1 MADGNI
7 GSLWLSLGIRDAVSK
22 ELNRIA
28 DGMTGVDAKTKKAQE
43 SLRKL
48 AEENPAG
55 KNVAFLDKLK
65 KAVGDSTKE
74 AKELQAVFE
83 AIRNIRGGFGTLT
96 GGFGKKELLE
106 YEFIL
111 RKIHSSLG
119 KISFGGLSGTGEGIY
134 AKIEAV
140 KSAMNGL
147 RKINA
152 EINRLHETAPRLSPK
167 EKAEYHQTLSPLFD
181 IRSAGENYLR
191 SGVLSKA
198 YAWANSL
205 DEQISKISSS
215 YEKFLS
221 SEKGVVESL
230 KKEEEQS
237 KKTTDAT
244 NEQTNALKKQEEQLK
259 ATSAAQRE
267 KSAAESKAAV
277 APKGHPF
284 VADKGLEKMLNNATR
299 TTEKV
304 EEQKKS
310 LSGLSEAASKAS
322 RDVNE
327 VLNKIVGG
335 NAAGMSLDELAKK
348 TARYSQELL
357 ELEAKLKHL
366 KSNAEANPGK
376 KGPDYSEVKSLEAKI
391 KNAQIY
397 LDLIQQIRLKKD
409 DLNATGAKQPNV
421 NTKELERGKA
431 LLDEFYGTLR
441 KIVSENGVDGLMVLG
456 NMPKALSG
464 TMREIRSLLSSFSKE
479 NPLSVFANGADRA
492 WTAISNLETKMRDL
506 QRLMEEGKKMGYKTD
521 MLPENFYELKRRLQ
535 ELYRL
540 FGDNSHRLTD
550 KAYMD
555 NLFSDVAKTMRIAA
569 NAEHEYGKEK
579 GKTIAANKEAEA
591 AENRNVAIVEAAVQ
605 RRIKARQREAQ
616 KAAEAE
622 KEANRYAAESVNRA
636 IAAKRE
642 QRRQEERDNKQ
653 RLSEIKAAE
662 ARYDSLGNKVR
673 ALRREFSRGV
683 ALGADVSKTEAEI
696 RRLIGIMRY
705 LMTLKDRLASGDFN
719 ALGRLGRT
727 GSGHDTTLAGRVLQ
741 DQRAINAAQEKTN
754 REKEKSIERAAAEEY
769 NRQKRQKDA
778 AKKAQDEELKNM
790 SDYIKRYMTL
800 VEEKRKVAEKAG
812 ISPFFKNDNGLK
824 NIKAEIDTLLE
835 RLGRVR
841 EDITLYQHAIGTG
854 TKEGISFG
862 QQGLKEANTEAEKLM
877 RSITNLQ
884 NVYDTLRV
892 SQVNVKDLI
901 GQTLQKQRQDD
912 IQRRMSDYYSKLEK
926 DSAQAAAKADRE
938 KTAAEKQRQ
947 NELRNTERRYDSLG
961 NKVRQLRAEYS
972 RGISLGSDTS
982 KAEAEINR
990 LITIM
995 RLLRTIQDKLYSS
1008 DKWKDNLGVLG
1019 SVGSGHDTTLASRA
1033 LQDQRAINAA
1043 QEKTNR
1049 EKEKSLDLERA
1060 HQQEVAKTAD
1070 KVRGDLAA
1078 AFAGANA
1085 ESGNMRSI
1093 LGDVKSL
1100 LLQGGIVYGAK
1111 QFFDS
1116 VVKTGGEIAQQ
1127 HIALRSIL
1135 GDAKKA
1141 DELFEQTQQ
1150 LALRSPFKFG
1160 ELNRDVKQLAAF
1172 GVEADDLY
1180 DTAKRLADIAS
1191 GLGVS
1196 FERLGL
1202 AYGQVKARSWL
1213 DGKELRQF
1221 AYAGLPLLARITE
1234 LYNSEGKNNRNDY
1247 TERDVKEM
1255 ISKRQVSF
1263 EDVQKVLWKMT
1274 DEGGQFYNMQLVLS
1288 ETLLGRWN
1296 KLIDAW
1302 EIMLSKFADGKNVVG
1317 GVFMFFIDRATDL
1330 VLAMDKLT
1338 PAMLSFMSVFA
1349 LKKLTGFASLNPLE
1363 KNLGD
1368 KTTLQ
1373 LRSYAIE
1380 QQQLVLEGKI
1390 TQQIATQNVQKRAY
1404 MLADVTSRS
1413 AAMNRLALEGKMS
1426 VVQMQKAVKEGLVSK
1441 ELIRQLAIMGQIT
1454 ARQEQIILNG
1464 GRTAAVMNMAGTK
1477 LKSVFN
1483 LIGGWWG
1490 LAIGGIV
1497 QIASSIYGELSAIEE
1512 KTKSLQDPNSDW
1524 MKGYYDVLDA
1534 KKASNDAELRKQIEQ
1549 MKKVLESS
1557 NAYTKTIDEQIKKAK
1572 DLNEQ
1577 YEILRKGVE
1586 GAKNMA
1592 SGDAEV
1598 IANAIGAT
1606 GGWTGAGNPFNDSLE
1621 KNLQD
1626 MKESS
1631 DAYQRQLSALDSR
1644 TRAKMESVANSLL
1657 KPADASKTL
1666 EEKIRILSE
1675 EGGRKWGT
1683 FQARM
1688 TKWNKSIA
1696 FSIHSI
1702 GKKAGDVTS
1711 DINQIA
1717 EDDVPRII
1725 KSMQKDFGLYGKD
1738 FKRWCKENPARFKN
1752 MLLQIMSE
1760 ADWLVPQIRKKLE
1773 ELTDFKFDLGKK
1785 PNQVTGKTSMQQRVY
1800 ENLGLDQ
1807 RKYNLVSSF
1816 IEEGSWYKTKNN
1828 AQTALQDLFN
1838 EVRSR
1843 ERGGATKAEIA
1854 KARKDYNDMW
1864 NAVAQGLGYR
1874 FIPDDKKSN
1883 KDPKNKV
1890 DNEDK
1895 ELKAWE
1901 ERLNAFKSARQ
1912 MYQKYK
1918 GLPNWGAKKA
1928 DDMVRGL
1935 FPEVGDL
1942 SFDKYLE
1949 SLEKLEG
1956 ALKPTT
1962 TERKKAITA
1971 LHREKSEWKY
1981 SEMLKPEADRLAADF
1996 AEILERG
2003 IRQADLHKAL
2013 MEKTGDEDFAS
2024 LAFRDGMMWDDQ
2036 TRGMAQMFEEMTGRK
2051 IDGLLDATDAT
2062 AKKALEDNTDA
2073 YNLWKKIT
2081 DLVRNNYTGYLEKA
2095 ADAIKETAT
2104 WEEKLLA
2111 VDAKWAEP
2119 IKQADRRGDTS
2130 TAERFRQ
2137 MRDKEKGQVMDAQ
2150 FKQSQD
2156 YLNFFGAITEM
2167 GEVKAREVAADIRQH
2182 LNTALRDGSID
2193 AREYAKQIQQ
2203 IDEQL
2208 RKLSERRKGFFNG
2221 GITGIAERKTEEGN
2235 AKISMGA
2242 TSVAAGEE
2250 KIREGRIKGD
2260 IALVAEGLKL
2270 KMTGEDL
2277 IRTGKGM
2284 VKEGMTLKKRFE
2296 NIGSALSE
2304 IANIANGISD
2314 AFGQFKDMADALG
2327 IDTESDG
2334 WQDAQAVMS
2343 SLTSITGGVSKT
2355 FNAVKS
2361 GDIGGAVSGVASII
2375 TGPIT
2380 AFAKAHDAKKER
2392 QIKLAERE
2400 LKALENMQ
2408 TTIKNAIEDSLGGIY
2423 NYRMDAKTTEK
2434 MNKIASSYE
2443 MGEKSIA
2450 MRIFGFN
2457 PSEYSKDTYE
2467 AAQKS
2472 LADPTNA
2479 YQAELTGLMAQRD
2492 QLQRQRANE
2501 DAKKKTDKDKLADY
2515 DQQIEEMER
2524 SIKNAAKNFLKDLYG
2539 VDMKSWASQLTDAV
2553 VSAWEK
2559 GEDAIDAY
2567 KKKAKEMVKDL
2578 TKNIISQKIMEQALQ
2593 KPLDFLTQQIA
2604 EKGRL
2609 DEYDVTQLASDLY
2622 SAGENSVAN
2631 ITAVLEELKRRG
2643 WDFSESGSSSTTNTI
2658 KGVTEET
2665 ADLLA
2670 AYLNAIR
2677 LDVSVNRENIKAIA
2691 TNVSLLPA
2699 MSEIQKSQLAAM
2711 NQLVTLAQVRND
2723 RIDEIV
2729 TWTRKVSNGSSK
2741 IYVK

>member
-7 GSLWLSLGIRDAVSK
+7 GSLWLSLGIRDEMSKAIEKITKGMRGVDEATQKAKREGESLVKALEGINGNNFARVFREANAYIAKNSKEISGIAKILKNLGDSNAFTGTLLKAKGLEETAAALRKANAELAVLAKTEGKEADVSQWRTKISNALDYIKLLQDIIGQEKKLDNTKALNPNVDTKSLDNAKKSLEGLRAEMTRLLQSGGVDDSNVLGSFKKLLDVAKKDVQDIGATFKKDNPLSLFSGGAAKVETDLARVTEKLARLRDLIAEGTRKGFMTDMLGGSITELDKIMARLNAAKLNPTMLTDASQMRNLISDVLVEMTKATVAESAYRRERGKTVEVERAVNQEISNEHKAAQQERKRDLQALSDYTKRYMELQEAKRKADEKAAKDAKDKARRQSEAEQRRIASDTAKMSRLYASMGLGIGKGERVGMRGLELGVNTAALDKALGEAAKFKKTIENTVVSMMGKGDRPAYEWYAAQVNRLKENLTNATAAQK
-22 ELNRIA
+22 ELNA
-28 DGMTGVDAKTKKAQE
+28 AQEKANKKA
-43 SLRKL
+43 
-48 AEENPAG
+48 
-55 KNVAFLDKLK
+55 
-65 KAVGDSTKE
+65 
-74 AKELQAVFE
+74 
-83 AIRNIRGGFGTLT
+83 
-96 GGFGKKELLE
+96 
-106 YEFIL
+106 
-111 RKIHSSLG
+111 
-119 KISFGGLSGTGEGIY
+119 
-134 AKIEAV
+134 
-140 KSAMNGL
+140 
-147 RKINA
+147 
-152 EINRLHETAPRLSPK
+152 EI
-167 EKAEYHQTLSPLFD
+167 
-181 IRSAGENYLR
+181 
-191 SGVLSKA
+191 
-198 YAWANSL
+198 
-205 DEQISKISSS
+205 
-215 YEKFLS
+215 
-221 SEKGVVESL
+221 
-230 KKEEEQS
+230 
-237 KKTTDAT
+237 
-244 NEQTNALKKQEEQLK
+244 
-259 ATSAAQRE
+259 
-267 KSAAESKAAV
+267 
-277 APKGHPF
+277 
-284 VADKGLEKMLNNATR
+284 
-299 TTEKV
+299 
-304 EEQKKS
+304 
-310 LSGLSEAASKAS
+310 
-322 RDVNE
+322 
-327 VLNKIVGG
+327 
-335 NAAGMSLDELAKK
+335 
-348 TARYSQELL
+348 
-357 ELEAKLKHL
+357 
-366 KSNAEANPGK
+366 
-376 KGPDYSEVKSLEAKI
+376 
-391 KNAQIY
+391 
-397 LDLIQQIRLKKD
+397 
-409 DLNATGAKQPNV
+409 
-421 NTKELERGKA
+421 
-431 LLDEFYGTLR
+431 
-441 KIVSENGVDGLMVLG
+441 
-456 NMPKALSG
+456 
-464 TMREIRSLLSSFSKE
+464 
-479 NPLSVFANGADRA
+479 
-492 WTAISNLETKMRDL
+492 
-506 QRLMEEGKKMGYKTD
+506 
-521 MLPENFYELKRRLQ
+521 
-535 ELYRL
+535 
-540 FGDNSHRLTD
+540 
-550 KAYMD
+550 
-555 NLFSDVAKTMRIAA
+555 
-569 NAEHEYGKEK
+569 
-579 GKTIAANKEAEA
+579 
-591 AENRNVAIVEAAVQ
+591 
-605 RRIKARQREAQ
+605 
-616 KAAEAE
+616 
-622 KEANRYAAESVNRA
+622 
-636 IAAKRE
+636 
-642 QRRQEERDNKQ
+642 DNKQ

-683 ALGADVSKTEAEI
+683 TLGADVSKTEAEI

-719 ALGRLGRT
+719 ALGRLGNT

-754 REKEKSIERAAAEEY
+754 REKEKSIE
-769 NRQKRQKDA
+769 
-778 AKKAQDEELKNM
+778 
-790 SDYIKRYMTL
+790 
-800 VEEKRKVAEKAG
+800 
-812 ISPFFKNDNGLK
+812 
-824 NIKAEIDTLLE
+824 
-835 RLGRVR
+835 
-841 EDITLYQHAIGTG
+841 
-854 TKEGISFG
+854 
-862 QQGLKEANTEAEKLM
+862 
-877 RSITNLQ
+877 
-884 NVYDTLRV
+884 
-892 SQVNVKDLI
+892 
-901 GQTLQKQRQDD
+901 
-912 IQRRMSDYYSKLEK
+912 
-926 DSAQAAAKADRE
+926 
-938 KTAAEKQRQ
+938 
-947 NELRNTERRYDSLG
+947 
-961 NKVRQLRAEYS
+961 
-972 RGISLGSDTS
+972 
-982 KAEAEINR
+982 
-990 LITIM
+990 
-995 RLLRTIQDKLYSS
+995 
-1008 DKWKDNLGVLG
+1008 
-1019 SVGSGHDTTLASRA
+1019 
-1033 LQDQRAINAA
+1033 
-1043 QEKTNR
+1043 
-1049 EKEKSLDLERA
+1049 LERA
-1060 HQQEVAKTAD
+1060 HQQEVARTAA

-1085 ESGNMRSI
+1085 EAGNMRGV
-1093 LGDVKSL
+1093 LDDVKSL

-1135 GDAKKA
+1135 GDAAKA

-1180 DTAKRLADIAS
+1180 NTAKRLADIAS

-1234 LYNSEGKNNRNDY
+1234 LYNSEGKNNRKDY

-1338 PAMLSFMSVFA
+1338 PAMLTFMSVFA

-1368 KTTLQ
+1368 KTRLQ

-1404 MLADVTSRS
+1404 MLADASSRS
-1413 AAMNRLALEGKMS
+1413 AAMSRLALEGKMS
-1426 VVQMQKAVKEGLVSK
+1426 VIQMQKAVKEGLVSK
-1441 ELIRQLAIMGQIT
+1441 ELVRQLAIMGQIT

-1477 LKSVFN
+1477 LKSGFSSVFN

-1598 IANAIGAT
+1598 IANALGAT

-1688 TKWNKSIA
+1688 IKWNKSIG
-1696 FSIHSI
+1696 FSIYRI
-1702 GKKAGDVTS
+1702 GKRAGDVTS

-1773 ELTDFKFDLGKK
+1773 ELTDFKFDSGKK

-1807 RKYNLVSSF
+1807 RKYDLVSSF

-1828 AQTALQDLFN
+1828 ARTALQDLAN

-1854 KARKDYNDMW
+1854 KARKDYNDMR
-1864 NAVAQGLGYR
+1864 NAVAQGFGYR
-1874 FIPDDKKSN
+1874 FIPEDKKSN
-1883 KDPKNKV
+1883 KVPKGKG
-1890 DNEDK
+1890 DKEDK

-1949 SLEKLEG
+1949 SLEKLEK

-1971 LHREKSEWKY
+1971 LHRERSEWKY

-2013 MEKTGDEDFAS
+2013 MEKTGDENFAS

-2104 WEEKLLA
+2104 WEEKLIA
-2111 VDAKWAEP
+2111 VDAKWDER

-2167 GEVKAREVAADIRQH
+2167 GEMKAREVASEIRQY

-2221 GITGIAERKTEEGN
+2221 GIVGIAERKTEEGN

-2242 TSVAAGEE
+2242 TSVAAGDE

-2260 IALVAEGLKL
+2260 IGLVAEGLKL

-2277 IRTGKGM
+2277 IRTGKKL
-2284 VKEGMTLKKRFE
+2284 VEEGMTLKKRFE
-2296 NIGSALSE
+2296 NIGSALGE
-2304 IANIANGISD
+2304 IANIANGIND
-2314 AFGQFKDMADALG
+2314 AFNQVKDMADALG

-2334 WQDAQAVMS
+2334 WQDAQAAMS
-2343 SLTSITGGVSKT
+2343 SLTSITGGISKT

-2423 NYRMDAKTTEK
+2423 NYRMDAKTTAK
-2434 MNKIASSYE
+2434 MNKIVSSYE
-2443 MGEKSIA
+2443 NGEKSNI
-2450 MRIFGFN
+2450 MRIAGIN
-2457 PSEYSKDTYE
+2457 PSAYSKETYE

-2524 SIKNAAKNFLKDLYG
+2524 SIKNAAKNFLKELYG

-2593 KPLDFLTQQIA
+2593 KPLDFLTQQI
-2604 EKGRL
+2604 EKKGRL

>member
-7 GSLWLSLGIRDAVSK
+7 GSLWLSLGIRDEMSKAIEKITKGMRGVDEATQKAKREGESLVKALEGINGNNFARVFREANAYIAKNSK
-22 ELNRIA
+22 EISGIA
-28 DGMTGVDAKTKKAQE
+28 KI
-43 SLRKL
+43 L
-48 AEENPAG
+48 
-55 KNVAFLDKLK
+55 KNL
-65 KAVGDSTKE
+65 GDSNAFT
-74 AKELQAVFE
+74 
-83 AIRNIRGGFGTLT
+83 GTL
-96 GGFGKKELLE
+96 
-106 YEFIL
+106 
-111 RKIHSSLG
+111 
-119 KISFGGLSGTGEGIY
+119 
-134 AKIEAV
+134 
-140 KSAMNGL
+140 
-147 RKINA
+147 
-152 EINRLHETAPRLSPK
+152 
-167 EKAEYHQTLSPLFD
+167 
-181 IRSAGENYLR
+181 
-191 SGVLSKA
+191 
-198 YAWANSL
+198 
-205 DEQISKISSS
+205 
-215 YEKFLS
+215 
-221 SEKGVVESL
+221 
-230 KKEEEQS
+230 
-237 KKTTDAT
+237 
-244 NEQTNALKKQEEQLK
+244 LK
-259 ATSAAQRE
+259 A
-267 KSAAESKAAV
+267 
-277 APKGHPF
+277 
-284 VADKGLEKMLNNATR
+284 KGLEETAAALRMANAELAVLAKTEGKEADVSQWRTKISNALDYIKLLQDIIGQEKKLDNTKALNPNVDTKSLDNA
-299 TTEKV
+299 
-304 EEQKKS
+304 KKS
-310 LSGLSEAASKAS
+310 LEGFRAEMTRLLQSGGVDDSNVLGSFKKLLDVAKKDVQDIVATFKKDNPLSLFSGGAAKVETDLARVTEKLARLRDLMAEGTRKGFMTDMLGGSITELDKIMARLNAAKLNPTMLTDASQMRNLISDVLVEMTKATVAESAYRRERGKTVEVERAVNQEISNEHKAAQQERERDLQALSDYTKRYMELQEAKRKADERAAKDAKDKARRQSEAEQRRIASDTAKMSRLYASMGLGIGKGERVGMRGLELGVNTAALDKALSEAAKFKKTIENTVVSMMGKGDRPAYEWYAAQ
-322 RDVNE
+322 VNRLKE
-327 VLNKIVGG
+327 NLTNATAAQKEL
-335 NAAGMSLDELAKK
+335 NAA
-348 TARYSQELL
+348 QE
-357 ELEAKLKHL
+357 K
-366 KSNAEANPGK
+366 ANRK
-376 KGPDYSEVKSLEAKI
+376 AAS
-391 KNAQIY
+391 
-397 LDLIQQIRLKKD
+397 D
-409 DLNATGAKQPNV
+409 DA
-421 NTKELERGKA
+421 
-431 LLDEFYGTLR
+431 
-441 KIVSENGVDGLMVLG
+441 
-456 NMPKALSG
+456 
-464 TMREIRSLLSSFSKE
+464 
-479 NPLSVFANGADRA
+479 
-492 WTAISNLETKMRDL
+492 
-506 QRLMEEGKKMGYKTD
+506 
-521 MLPENFYELKRRLQ
+521 KRR
-535 ELYRL
+535 
-540 FGDNSHRLTD
+540 
-550 KAYMD
+550 
-555 NLFSDVAKTMRIAA
+555 
-569 NAEHEYGKEK
+569 AEEK
-579 GKTIAANKEAEA
+579 RKEAEA
-591 AENRNVAIVEAAVQ
+591 A
-605 RRIKARQREAQ
+605 RELAQ
-616 KAAEAE
+616 AE
-622 KEANRYAAESVNRA
+622 KQRQNQLEVTRARIQSVERALHNLQEKRFTAKMLGIDTSEAN
-636 IAAKRE
+636 AKIEHLKTQLIGLRNI
-642 QRRQEERDNKQ
+642 QLG
-653 RLSEIKAAE
+653 LSMGDTSILG
-662 ARYDSLGNKVR
+662 RVGNLGNG
-673 ALRREFSRGV
+673 REVQAANQLAGTYS
-683 ALGADVSKTEAEI
+683 
-696 RRLIGIMRY
+696 RLIGE
-705 LMTLKDRLASGDFN
+705 
-719 ALGRLGRT
+719 
-727 GSGHDTTLAGRVLQ
+727 V
-741 DQRAINAAQEKTN
+741 EKTN
-754 REKEKSIERAAAEEY
+754 REKEKSIE
-769 NRQKRQKDA
+769 
-778 AKKAQDEELKNM
+778 
-790 SDYIKRYMTL
+790 
-800 VEEKRKVAEKAG
+800 
-812 ISPFFKNDNGLK
+812 
-824 NIKAEIDTLLE
+824 
-835 RLGRVR
+835 
-841 EDITLYQHAIGTG
+841 
-854 TKEGISFG
+854 
-862 QQGLKEANTEAEKLM
+862 
-877 RSITNLQ
+877 
-884 NVYDTLRV
+884 
-892 SQVNVKDLI
+892 
-901 GQTLQKQRQDD
+901 
-912 IQRRMSDYYSKLEK
+912 
-926 DSAQAAAKADRE
+926 
-938 KTAAEKQRQ
+938 
-947 NELRNTERRYDSLG
+947 
-961 NKVRQLRAEYS
+961 
-972 RGISLGSDTS
+972 
-982 KAEAEINR
+982 
-990 LITIM
+990 
-995 RLLRTIQDKLYSS
+995 
-1008 DKWKDNLGVLG
+1008 
-1019 SVGSGHDTTLASRA
+1019 
-1033 LQDQRAINAA
+1033 
-1043 QEKTNR
+1043 
-1049 EKEKSLDLERA
+1049 LERA
-1060 HQQEVAKTAD
+1060 HQQEVARTAA

-1085 ESGNMRSI
+1085 EAGNMRGV
-1093 LGDVKSL
+1093 LDDVKSL

-1135 GDAKKA
+1135 GDAAKA

-1180 DTAKRLADIAS
+1180 NTAKRLADIAS

-1234 LYNSEGKNNRNDY
+1234 LYNSEGKNNRKDY

-1338 PAMLSFMSVFA
+1338 PAMLTFMSVFA

-1368 KTTLQ
+1368 KTRLQ

-1404 MLADVTSRS
+1404 MLADASSRS
-1413 AAMNRLALEGKMS
+1413 AAMSRLALEGKMS
-1426 VVQMQKAVKEGLVSK
+1426 VIQMQKAVKEGLVSK
-1441 ELIRQLAIMGQIT
+1441 ELVRQLAIMGQIT

-1477 LKSVFN
+1477 LKSGFSSVFN

-1598 IANAIGAT
+1598 IANALGAT

-1688 TKWNKSIA
+1688 IKWNKSIG
-1696 FSIHSI
+1696 FSIYRI
-1702 GKKAGDVTS
+1702 GKRAGDVTS

-1760 ADWLVPQIRKKLE
+1760 ADWLIPQIRKKLE
-1773 ELTDFKFDLGKK
+1773 ELTDFKFDSGKK

-1807 RKYNLVSSF
+1807 RKYDLVSSF

-1828 AQTALQDLFN
+1828 ARTALQDLAN

-1864 NAVAQGLGYR
+1864 NAVAQGFGYR
-1874 FIPDDKKSN
+1874 FIPEDKKSN
-1883 KDPKNKV
+1883 KMPKGKG
-1890 DNEDK
+1890 DKEDK

-1949 SLEKLEG
+1949 SLEKLEK

-1962 TERKKAITA
+1962 PERKKAITA
-1971 LHREKSEWKY
+1971 LHRERSEWKY

-2013 MEKTGDEDFAS
+2013 MEKTGDENFAS

-2104 WEEKLLA
+2104 WEEKLIA
-2111 VDAKWAEP
+2111 VDAKWDER

-2167 GEVKAREVAADIRQH
+2167 GEMKAREVASEIRQH

-2221 GITGIAERKTEEGN
+2221 GIVGIAERKTEEGN

-2260 IALVAEGLKL
+2260 IGLVAEGLKL

-2277 IRTGKGM
+2277 IRTGKKLVG
-2284 VKEGMTLKKRFE
+2284 EGMTLKKRFE
-2296 NIGSALSE
+2296 NIGSALGE
-2304 IANIANGISD
+2304 IANIANGIND
-2314 AFGQFKDMADALG
+2314 AFNQVKDMADALG

-2334 WQDAQAVMS
+2334 WQDAQAAMS
-2343 SLTSITGGVSKT
+2343 SLGSITGGISKT
-2355 FNAVKS
+2355 FNAVKNI
-2361 GDIGGAVSGVASII
+2361 DIGGTVSGVASII

-2423 NYRMDAKTTEK
+2423 NYRMDAKTTAK
-2434 MNKIASSYE
+2434 MNKIVSSYE
-2443 MGEKSIA
+2443 NGEKSNI
-2450 MRIFGFN
+2450 MRIAGIN
-2457 PSEYSKDTYE
+2457 PSAYSKETYE

-2472 LADPTNA
+2472 LADPTDA

-2524 SIKNAAKNFLKDLYG
+2524 SIKNAAKNFLKELYG

-2593 KPLDFLTQQIA
+2593 KPLDFLTQQI
-2604 EKGRL
+2604 EKKGRL

>member
-7 GSLWLSLGIRDAVSK
+7 GSLWLSLGIRDEMSKAIEKITKGMRGVDEATQKAKREGESLAKALEGINGNNFARIFREANAYIAKNSKEISGIAKILKNLGDSNAFTGTLLKAKGLEETAAALRKANAELAVLAKTEGREADVSQWRTKISNALDYIKLLQDIIGQEKKLDNTKALNPNVDTKSLDNAKKSLEGFRAEMTRLLQSGGVDDSNVLGSFKKLLGSFKKLLDVAKKDVQDIVATFKKDNPLSLFSGGAAKVETDLARVTEKLARLRDLMAEGTRKGFMTYMLGGSITELDKIMARLNAAKLNPTMLTDASQMRNLISDVLVEMTKATVAESAYRRERGKTVEVERAVNQEISNEHKAAQQERERDLQALSDYTKRYMELQEAKRKADERAAKDAKDKARRQSEAEQRRIASDTAKMSRLYASMGLGIGKGERVGMRGLELGVNTAALDKALAEAAKFKKTIENTVVSMMGKGDRPAYEWYAAQVNRLKENLTNATAAQK
-22 ELNRIA
+22 ELNA
-28 DGMTGVDAKTKKAQE
+28 AQE
-43 SLRKL
+43 KANREAARDDARRR
-48 AEENPAG
+48 AEE
-55 KNVAFLDKLK
+55 KR
-65 KAVGDSTKE
+65 KE
-74 AKELQAVFE
+74 AQA
-83 AIRNIRGGFGTLT
+83 AR
-96 GGFGKKELLE
+96 
-106 YEFIL
+106 
-111 RKIHSSLG
+111 
-119 KISFGGLSGTGEGIY
+119 
-134 AKIEAV
+134 
-140 KSAMNGL
+140 
-147 RKINA
+147 
-152 EINRLHETAPRLSPK
+152 
-167 EKAEYHQTLSPLFD
+167 
-181 IRSAGENYLR
+181 
-191 SGVLSKA
+191 
-198 YAWANSL
+198 
-205 DEQISKISSS
+205 
-215 YEKFLS
+215 
-221 SEKGVVESL
+221 
-230 KKEEEQS
+230 
-237 KKTTDAT
+237 
-244 NEQTNALKKQEEQLK
+244 
-259 ATSAAQRE
+259 
-267 KSAAESKAAV
+267 
-277 APKGHPF
+277 
-284 VADKGLEKMLNNATR
+284 
-299 TTEKV
+299 
-304 EEQKKS
+304 
-310 LSGLSEAASKAS
+310 
-322 RDVNE
+322 
-327 VLNKIVGG
+327 
-335 NAAGMSLDELAKK
+335 ELA
-348 TARYSQELL
+348 Q
-357 ELEAKLKHL
+357 
-366 KSNAEANPGK
+366 AE
-376 KGPDYSEVKSLEAKI
+376 
-391 KNAQIY
+391 
-397 LDLIQQIRLKKD
+397 
-409 DLNATGAKQPNV
+409 
-421 NTKELERGKA
+421 
-431 LLDEFYGTLR
+431 
-441 KIVSENGVDGLMVLG
+441 
-456 NMPKALSG
+456 
-464 TMREIRSLLSSFSKE
+464 
-479 NPLSVFANGADRA
+479 
-492 WTAISNLETKMRDL
+492 
-506 QRLMEEGKKMGYKTD
+506 
-521 MLPENFYELKRRLQ
+521 
-535 ELYRL
+535 
-540 FGDNSHRLTD
+540 
-550 KAYMD
+550 
-555 NLFSDVAKTMRIAA
+555 
-569 NAEHEYGKEK
+569 
-579 GKTIAANKEAEA
+579 
-591 AENRNVAIVEAAVQ
+591 
-605 RRIKARQREAQ
+605 
-616 KAAEAE
+616 
-622 KEANRYAAESVNRA
+622 
-636 IAAKRE
+636 
-642 QRRQEERDNKQ
+642 KQ

-683 ALGADVSKTEAEI
+683 TLGADVSKTEAEI
-696 RRLIGIMRY
+696 RRIISIMRY

-719 ALGRLGRT
+719 ALGRLGSI

-741 DQRAINAAQEKTN
+741 DQRAINAAQEK
-754 REKEKSIERAAAEEY
+754 SIE
-769 NRQKRQKDA
+769 
-778 AKKAQDEELKNM
+778 
-790 SDYIKRYMTL
+790 
-800 VEEKRKVAEKAG
+800 
-812 ISPFFKNDNGLK
+812 
-824 NIKAEIDTLLE
+824 
-835 RLGRVR
+835 
-841 EDITLYQHAIGTG
+841 
-854 TKEGISFG
+854 
-862 QQGLKEANTEAEKLM
+862 
-877 RSITNLQ
+877 
-884 NVYDTLRV
+884 
-892 SQVNVKDLI
+892 
-901 GQTLQKQRQDD
+901 
-912 IQRRMSDYYSKLEK
+912 
-926 DSAQAAAKADRE
+926 
-938 KTAAEKQRQ
+938 
-947 NELRNTERRYDSLG
+947 
-961 NKVRQLRAEYS
+961 
-972 RGISLGSDTS
+972 
-982 KAEAEINR
+982 
-990 LITIM
+990 
-995 RLLRTIQDKLYSS
+995 
-1008 DKWKDNLGVLG
+1008 
-1019 SVGSGHDTTLASRA
+1019 
-1033 LQDQRAINAA
+1033 
-1043 QEKTNR
+1043 
-1049 EKEKSLDLERA
+1049 LERA
-1060 HQQEVAKTAD
+1060 HQQEVARTAA

-1085 ESGNMRSI
+1085 EAGNMRGV
-1093 LGDVKSL
+1093 LDDVKSL

-1135 GDAKKA
+1135 GDAAKA

-1180 DTAKRLADIAS
+1180 NTAKRLADIAS

-1234 LYNSEGKNNRNDY
+1234 LYNSEGKNNRKDY

-1317 GVFMFFIDRATDL
+1317 GVFMFFIDRVTDL

-1368 KTTLQ
+1368 KTRLQ

-1404 MLADVTSRS
+1404 MLADASSRS
-1413 AAMNRLALEGKMS
+1413 AAMSRLALEGKMS

-1441 ELIRQLAIMGQIT
+1441 ELVRQLAIMGQIT

-1477 LKSVFN
+1477 LKSGFSSVFN

-1598 IANAIGAT
+1598 IANALGAT

-1688 TKWNKSIA
+1688 TKWNKSIG
-1696 FSIHSI
+1696 FSIYRI
-1702 GKKAGDVTS
+1702 GKRAGDVTS

-1760 ADWLVPQIRKKLE
+1760 ADWLIPQIRKKLE
-1773 ELTDFKFDLGKK
+1773 ELTDFKFDSGKK

-1807 RKYNLVSSF
+1807 RKYNLVSSY

-1828 AQTALQDLFN
+1828 AQTALQDLAN

-1864 NAVAQGLGYR
+1864 NAVAQGFGYR

-1883 KDPKNKV
+1883 KVPKAKG
-1890 DNEDK
+1890 DKEDK
-1895 ELKAWE
+1895 VLKAWE

-1949 SLEKLEG
+1949 SLETLEG

-1971 LHREKSEWKY
+1971 LHRERSEWKY

-2104 WEEKLLA
+2104 WEEKLSA
-2111 VDAKWAEP
+2111 VDAKWDER
-2119 IKQADRRGDTS
+2119 IKQADRRGDSS

-2167 GEVKAREVAADIRQH
+2167 GEMKAREVASEIRQY

-2221 GITGIAERKTEEGN
+2221 GIVGIAERKTEEGN

-2260 IALVAEGLKL
+2260 IGLVAEGLKL

-2277 IRTGKGM
+2277 IRTGKKLVG
-2284 VKEGMTLKKRFE
+2284 EGMTLKKRFE
-2296 NIGSALSE
+2296 NIGSALGE

-2314 AFGQFKDMADALG
+2314 AFNQVKDMADALG

-2334 WQDAQAVMS
+2334 WQDAQAAMS
-2343 SLTSITGGVSKT
+2343 SLTSITGGISKT
-2355 FNAVKS
+2355 FNAVKNV
-2361 GDIGGAVSGVASII
+2361 DIGGTVSGVASII

-2434 MNKIASSYE
+2434 MNKIVSSYE
-2443 MGEKSIA
+2443 KGEKSNV
-2450 MRIFGFN
+2450 MRIYGFN

-2524 SIKNAAKNFLKDLYG
+2524 SIKNAAKNFLKELYG

-2593 KPLDFLTQQIA
+2593 KPLDFLTQQI
-2604 EKGRL
+2604 EKKGRL

>member
-74 AKELQAVFE
+74 AKELQAVFD
-83 AIRNIRGGFGTLT
+83 AIRSMRGGFGALVMPSDKKTLNEYYGIIEKIYDALSKLYT
-96 GGFGKKELLE
+96 RGLSVSGDKMHGNALGALETIKGVWKIRDEMDFFFDNLFKTDKAKAGLQDIQKEIGRLMKEGMDFFHKGGFDP
-106 YEFIL
+106 
-111 RKIHSSLG
+111 
-119 KISFGGLSGTGEGIY
+119 
-134 AKIEAV
+134 
-140 KSAMNGL
+140 NGL
-147 RKINA
+147 NWAAGLEKQINK
-152 EINRLHETAPRLSPK
+152 L
-167 EKAEYHQTLSPLFD
+167 Y
-181 IRSAGENYLR
+181 
-191 SGVLSKA
+191 KA
-198 YAWANSL
+198 YGTL
-205 DEQISKISSS
+205 REEE
-215 YEKFLS
+215 EKQLAS
-221 SEKGVVESL
+221 SEKKASTE
-230 KKEEEQS
+230 KQNEERTRRSADASRE
-237 KKTTDAT
+237 KT
-244 NEQTNALKKQEEQLK
+244 EALKREETALNN
-259 ATSAAQRE
+259 ATAAQE
-267 KSAAESKAAV
+267 KKNEADRKAAV
-277 APKGHPF
+277 APKGQPF
-284 VADKGLEKMLNNATR
+284 VADKGIEKTLSDATR
-299 TTEKV
+299 VTEKV

-310 LSGLSEAASKAS
+310 LSGLSAAASKAS

-397 LDLIQQIRLKKD
+397 LDIIQQIRFKKD
-409 DLNATGAKQPNV
+409 ELNATGAKQPNV

-441 KIVSENGVDGLMVLG
+441 KIVSEKGVDGLMVLG
-456 NMPKALSG
+456 NMPKALGG

-506 QRLMEEGKKMGYKTD
+506 QRLMDEGKKMGYKTD

-535 ELYRL
+535 EAYRL

-550 KAYMD
+550 KAYME
-555 NLFSDVAKTMRIAA
+555 NLFSDIAKTMKIAA

-579 GKTIAANKEAEA
+579 GKTIATNKEAEA
-591 AENRNVAIVEAAVQ
+591 AEKRNVAIVEAAVQ
-605 RRIKARQREAQ
+605 RRIQARQREAERAA
-616 KAAEAE
+616 AAER
-622 KEANRYAAESVNRA
+622 EANRYAAESVNKA

-719 ALGRLGRT
+719 ALGRLGNT

-754 REKEKSIERAAAEEY
+754 REKEKSIE
-769 NRQKRQKDA
+769 
-778 AKKAQDEELKNM
+778 
-790 SDYIKRYMTL
+790 
-800 VEEKRKVAEKAG
+800 
-812 ISPFFKNDNGLK
+812 
-824 NIKAEIDTLLE
+824 
-835 RLGRVR
+835 
-841 EDITLYQHAIGTG
+841 
-854 TKEGISFG
+854 
-862 QQGLKEANTEAEKLM
+862 
-877 RSITNLQ
+877 
-884 NVYDTLRV
+884 
-892 SQVNVKDLI
+892 
-901 GQTLQKQRQDD
+901 
-912 IQRRMSDYYSKLEK
+912 
-926 DSAQAAAKADRE
+926 
-938 KTAAEKQRQ
+938 
-947 NELRNTERRYDSLG
+947 
-961 NKVRQLRAEYS
+961 
-972 RGISLGSDTS
+972 
-982 KAEAEINR
+982 
-990 LITIM
+990 
-995 RLLRTIQDKLYSS
+995 
-1008 DKWKDNLGVLG
+1008 
-1019 SVGSGHDTTLASRA
+1019 
-1033 LQDQRAINAA
+1033 
-1043 QEKTNR
+1043 
-1049 EKEKSLDLERA
+1049 LERA
-1060 HQQEVAKTAD
+1060 HQQEVARTAA

-1085 ESGNMRSI
+1085 EAGNMRGV
-1093 LGDVKSL
+1093 LDDVKSL

-1135 GDAKKA
+1135 GDAAKA

-1180 DTAKRLADIAS
+1180 NTAKRLADIAS

-1202 AYGQVKARSWL
+1202 AYGQVKTRSWL

-1221 AYAGLPLLARITE
+1221 AYAGFPLLARITE
-1234 LYNSEGKNNRNDY
+1234 LYNSEGKNNRKDY

-1338 PAMLSFMSVFA
+1338 PAMLTFMSVFA

-1368 KTTLQ
+1368 KTRLQ

-1404 MLADVTSRS
+1404 MLADASSRS
-1413 AAMNRLALEGKMS
+1413 AAMSRLALEGKMS
-1426 VVQMQKAVKEGLVSK
+1426 VIQMQKAVKEGLVSK
-1441 ELIRQLAIMGQIT
+1441 ELVRQLAIMGQIT

-1477 LKSVFN
+1477 LKSGFSSVFN

-1598 IANAIGAT
+1598 IANALGAT

-1683 FQARM
+1683 FQARV
-1688 TKWNKSIA
+1688 TKWNKSIG
-1696 FSIHSI
+1696 FSIYRI
-1702 GKKAGDVTS
+1702 GKRAGDVTS

-1717 EDDVPRII
+1717 KDDVPRII

-1760 ADWLVPQIRKKLE
+1760 ADWLIPQIRKKLE
-1773 ELTDFKFDLGKK
+1773 ELTDFKFDSGKK

-1807 RKYNLVSSF
+1807 RKYDLVSSF

-1828 AQTALQDLFN
+1828 AQTALQDLAN

-1864 NAVAQGLGYR
+1864 NAVAQGFGYR
-1874 FIPDDKKSN
+1874 FIPEDKKSN
-1883 KDPKNKV
+1883 KVPKGKG
-1890 DNEDK
+1890 DKEDK
-1895 ELKAWE
+1895 VLKAWE

-1949 SLEKLEG
+1949 SLEKLEK

-1962 TERKKAITA
+1962 PERKKAITS
-1971 LHREKSEWKY
+1971 LHRERSEWKY

-2013 MEKTGDEDFAS
+2013 LEKTGDENFAS

-2104 WEEKLLA
+2104 WEEKLIA
-2111 VDAKWAEP
+2111 VDAKWDER

-2167 GEVKAREVAADIRQH
+2167 GEVKAREVAAEIRQY

-2221 GITGIAERKTEEGN
+2221 GIVGIAERKTEEGN

-2260 IALVAEGLKL
+2260 IGLVAEGLKL

-2277 IRTGKGM
+2277 IRTGKKLVG
-2284 VKEGMTLKKRFE
+2284 EGMTLKKRFE
-2296 NIGSALSE
+2296 NIGSALGE

-2314 AFGQFKDMADALG
+2314 AFNQVKDMADALG

-2343 SLTSITGGVSKT
+2343 SLGSITGGISKT

-2423 NYRMDAKTTEK
+2423 NYRMDAKTTAK
-2434 MNKIASSYE
+2434 MNRIVGDYE
-2443 MGEKSIA
+2443 KGEKSNT
-2450 MRIFGFN
+2450 MRIFGIN
-2457 PSEYSKDTYE
+2457 PSAYSKETYE

-2472 LADPTNA
+2472 LADPTDA

-2524 SIKNAAKNFLKDLYG
+2524 SIKNAAKNFLKELYG

-2567 KKKAKEMVKDL
+2567 KEKAKEMVKDL

-2593 KPLDFLTQQIA
+2593 KPLDFLTQQI
-2604 EKGRL
+2604 EKKGRL

>member
-28 DGMTGVDAKTKKAQE
+28 DSMTGVDAKTKKAQE

-83 AIRNIRGGFGTLT
+83 AIRSMRGGFGALT
-96 GGFGKKELLE
+96 MPSDKKALNEYYGIIEKIYDALGKLYTRGLSVSGDKMHGNALGALETIKGVWKIRDEMDFFFDNLFKTDKAKAGLQDIQKEIGRLMKEGMDFFHKGGFDP
-106 YEFIL
+106 
-111 RKIHSSLG
+111 
-119 KISFGGLSGTGEGIY
+119 
-134 AKIEAV
+134 
-140 KSAMNGL
+140 NGL
-147 RKINA
+147 NWAAGLEKQINK
-152 EINRLHETAPRLSPK
+152 L
-167 EKAEYHQTLSPLFD
+167 Y
-181 IRSAGENYLR
+181 
-191 SGVLSKA
+191 KA
-198 YAWANSL
+198 YGTL
-205 DEQISKISSS
+205 REEE
-215 YEKFLS
+215 EKQLAS
-221 SEKGVVESL
+221 SEKKASTE
-230 KKEEEQS
+230 KQNEERTRRSADASRE
-237 KKTTDAT
+237 KT
-244 NEQTNALKKQEEQLK
+244 EALKREETALNN
-259 ATSAAQRE
+259 ATAAQE
-267 KSAAESKAAV
+267 KKNEADSKAAV
-277 APKGHPF
+277 APKGQPF
-284 VADKGLEKMLNNATR
+284 VADKGIEKMLSDATR
-299 TTEKV
+299 VTEKV

-310 LSGLSEAASKAS
+310 LSGLSDAASKAS

-397 LDLIQQIRLKKD
+397 LDIIQQIRFKKD
-409 DLNATGAKQPNV
+409 ELNATGAKQPNV

-441 KIVSENGVDGLMVLG
+441 KIVSEKGVDGLMVLG
-456 NMPKALSG
+456 NMPKALGG

-506 QRLMEEGKKMGYKTD
+506 QRLMDEGKKMGYKTD

-535 ELYRL
+535 EAYRL

-550 KAYMD
+550 KAYME
-555 NLFSDVAKTMRIAA
+555 NLFSDIAKTMKIAA

-579 GKTIAANKEAEA
+579 GKTIATNKEAEA
-591 AENRNVAIVEAAVQ
+591 AEKRNVAIVEAAVQ
-605 RRIKARQREAQ
+605 RRIQARQREAERAA
-616 KAAEAE
+616 AAER
-622 KEANRYAAESVNRA
+622 EANRYAAESVNKA

-719 ALGRLGRT
+719 ALGRLGNT

-754 REKEKSIERAAAEEY
+754 REKEKSIE
-769 NRQKRQKDA
+769 
-778 AKKAQDEELKNM
+778 
-790 SDYIKRYMTL
+790 
-800 VEEKRKVAEKAG
+800 
-812 ISPFFKNDNGLK
+812 
-824 NIKAEIDTLLE
+824 
-835 RLGRVR
+835 
-841 EDITLYQHAIGTG
+841 
-854 TKEGISFG
+854 
-862 QQGLKEANTEAEKLM
+862 
-877 RSITNLQ
+877 
-884 NVYDTLRV
+884 
-892 SQVNVKDLI
+892 
-901 GQTLQKQRQDD
+901 
-912 IQRRMSDYYSKLEK
+912 
-926 DSAQAAAKADRE
+926 
-938 KTAAEKQRQ
+938 
-947 NELRNTERRYDSLG
+947 
-961 NKVRQLRAEYS
+961 
-972 RGISLGSDTS
+972 
-982 KAEAEINR
+982 
-990 LITIM
+990 
-995 RLLRTIQDKLYSS
+995 
-1008 DKWKDNLGVLG
+1008 
-1019 SVGSGHDTTLASRA
+1019 
-1033 LQDQRAINAA
+1033 
-1043 QEKTNR
+1043 
-1049 EKEKSLDLERA
+1049 LERA
-1060 HQQEVAKTAD
+1060 HQQEVARTAA
-1070 KVRGDLAA
+1070 KVRGDLAK
-1078 AFAGANA
+1078 AFEQAKNH
-1085 ESGNMRSI
+1085 S
-1093 LGDVKSL
+1093 LGMNSTLQDLKSL
-1100 LLQGGIVYGAK
+1100 FMQGGIVYGAQ
-1111 QFFDS
+1111 QFLMS
-1116 VVKTGGEIAQQ
+1116 VIQTGGELEKQ
-1127 HIALRSIL
+1127 HIALQSIL
-1135 GDAKKA
+1135 GDMQNANTMFGQVK
-1141 DELFEQTQQ
+1141 E
-1150 LALRSPFKFG
+1150 LALNSPFTFS
-1160 ELNRDVKQLAAF
+1160 ELNKDVKQLAAY
-1172 GVEADDLY
+1172 GVEYDELY
-1180 DTAKRLADIAS
+1180 DTTKRLADMAS

-1196 FERLGL
+1196 FERIAL
-1202 AYGQVKARSWL
+1202 AFGQVRSRGWL
-1213 DGKELRQF
+1213 DGKELRQIS
-1221 AYAGLPLLARITE
+1221 YAGIPLLQK
-1234 LYNSEGKNNRNDY
+1234 LSEY
-1247 TERDVKEM
+1247 Y
-1255 ISKRQVSF
+1255 SKREGRKVSTSEIKTRISGRGVDF
-1263 EDVQKVLWKMT
+1263 EDVKNVFWEMT
-1274 DEGGQFYNMQLVLS
+1274 DAGGQFYNMQQVLS
-1288 ETLLGRWN
+1288 ETLLGRYN
-1296 KLIDAW
+1296 KLKDAW
-1302 EIMLSKFADGKNVVG
+1302 EIMLSDFASGNNVVG
-1317 GVFMFFIDRATDL
+1317 KGLKGIIDLITEL
-1330 VLAMDKLT
+1330 VQALHSMA
-1338 PAMLSFMSVFA
+1338 PVVAAAFSGFA
-1349 LKKLTGFASLNPLE
+1349 LKRLWTTLGGGIGSALLSGKASMAADIQQRVLMGEKVSEQELRMLRTKKQITIEDLRALAAAKALSKAELDRMLITKSITPEMYKQMMAEMGLASRAWTLRGAWNGTLGMIKAIPGKIRAMAASTAAWFTGIRTGTMSARVGFASMWTSFKLHGAAAISVIAAGVKTLGATLWTAIGGLPGLLITGVTMGLGYWYSKNEELKNAMKQTADELQDRYKQLSDFLKENDASKAIAEGDSKAIDNMIDEYKEKIKQIAPYNYNNLVMKADERKSHEERLRYLADELELLQKSNKISQEKLSDNGMYKELKDALMRSSETFDSIDKTASGLMAGGADKETARKKAFGLSLDMEATTENLKKEIEKAFGDISKDRTALEAAKLSMSNIFAQMGISEERANEIRASVLQAFGVTDGWLESQVGSEMRQMIDNVAPEIAMKIRSGQKLNEAETKKVKELMDDA
-1363 KNLGD
+1363 KRNLTL
-1368 KTTLQ
+1368 KYPEFETTLQ
-1373 LRSYAIE
+1373 RLLAASRFTAVIDLVVNDAGKYGDVQGTMAKRMPKFSLIE
-1380 QQQLVLEGKI
+1380 KSKRDQYMNYVSTWGKQDSWYEARNSAKSEI
-1390 TQQIATQNVQKRAY
+1390 DRLKDEYDAAKKSKSPKERLNWLKYQYDNAV
-1404 MLADVTSRS
+1404 S
-1413 AAMNRLALEGKMS
+1413 AALDL
-1426 VVQMQKAVKEGLVSK
+1426 
-1441 ELIRQLAIMGQIT
+1441 
-1454 ARQEQIILNG
+1454 LNYDY
-1464 GRTAAVMNMAGTK
+1464 K
-1477 LKSVFN
+1477 
-1483 LIGGWWG
+1483 
-1490 LAIGGIV
+1490 
-1497 QIASSIYGELSAIEE
+1497 GEE
-1512 KTKSLQDPNSDW
+1512 
-1524 MKGYYDVLDA
+1524 
-1534 KKASNDAELRKQIEQ
+1534 
-1549 MKKVLESS
+1549 
-1557 NAYTKTIDEQIKKAK
+1557 
-1572 DLNEQ
+1572 
-1577 YEILRKGVE
+1577 
-1586 GAKNMA
+1586 
-1592 SGDAEV
+1592 
-1598 IANAIGAT
+1598 
-1606 GGWTGAGNPFNDSLE
+1606 
-1621 KNLQD
+1621 
-1626 MKESS
+1626 
-1631 DAYQRQLSALDSR
+1631 
-1644 TRAKMESVANSLL
+1644 
-1657 KPADASKTL
+1657 
-1666 EEKIRILSE
+1666 
-1675 EGGRKWGT
+1675 
-1683 FQARM
+1683 
-1688 TKWNKSIA
+1688 
-1696 FSIHSI
+1696 
-1702 GKKAGDVTS
+1702 
-1711 DINQIA
+1711 
-1717 EDDVPRII
+1717 
-1725 KSMQKDFGLYGKD
+1725 
-1738 FKRWCKENPARFKN
+1738 
-1752 MLLQIMSE
+1752 
-1760 ADWLVPQIRKKLE
+1760 
-1773 ELTDFKFDLGKK
+1773 
-1785 PNQVTGKTSMQQRVY
+1785 
-1800 ENLGLDQ
+1800 
-1807 RKYNLVSSF
+1807 
-1816 IEEGSWYKTKNN
+1816 
-1828 AQTALQDLFN
+1828 
-1838 EVRSR
+1838 
-1843 ERGGATKAEIA
+1843 
-1854 KARKDYNDMW
+1854 
-1864 NAVAQGLGYR
+1864 
-1874 FIPDDKKSN
+1874 KKSN
-1883 KDPKNKV
+1883 KVPKGKG
-1890 DNEDK
+1890 DKEDK

-1956 ALKPTT
+1956 ALKATT

-1971 LHREKSEWKY
+1971 LHRERSEWKY

-2013 MEKTGDEDFAS
+2013 LEKTGDEDFAS

-2104 WEEKLLA
+2104 WEEKLSA
-2111 VDAKWAEP
+2111 VDAKWDER

-2167 GEVKAREVAADIRQH
+2167 GEMKAREVAAEIRQH

-2208 RKLSERRKGFFNG
+2208 RKLGERRKGFFNG
-2221 GITGIAERKTEEGN
+2221 GIVGIAERKTEEGN

-2250 KIREGRIKGD
+2250 KIREGRINGD
-2260 IALVAEGLKL
+2260 IGLVAEGLKL

-2277 IRTGKGM
+2277 IRTGKKL
-2284 VKEGMTLKKRFE
+2284 VEEGMTLKKRFE
-2296 NIGSALSE
+2296 NIGSALGE

-2314 AFGQFKDMADALG
+2314 AFNQVKDMADALG

-2343 SLTSITGGVSKT
+2343 SLGSITGGISKT

-2423 NYRMDAKTTEK
+2423 NYRMDAKTTAK
-2434 MNKIASSYE
+2434 MNKIVGDYE
-2443 MGEKSIA
+2443 TGEQSWQKQ
-2450 MRIFGFN
+2450 RRGLN
-2457 PSEYSKDTYE
+2457 PSYYSKDTYE
-2467 AAQKS
+2467 AAKES

-2479 YQAELTGLMAQRD
+2479 YQAELAGLMAQRD

-2524 SIKNAAKNFLKDLYG
+2524 SIKNAAKNFLKELYG

-2593 KPLDFLTQQIA
+2593 KPLDFLTQQI
-2604 EKGRL
+2604 EKKGRL

-2643 WDFSESGSSSTTNTI
+2643 WDFSESGSSSATNTI

>member
-28 DGMTGVDAKTKKAQE
+28 DSMTGVDAKTKKAQE

-152 EINRLHETAPRLSPK
+152 EINRLHETAPRSSPK

-191 SGVLSKA
+191 SGDLSKA

-221 SEKGVVESL
+221 SEKDVVESL

-277 APKGHPF
+277 APKGPS
-284 VADKGLEKMLNNATR
+284 R
-299 TTEKV
+299 YKV
-304 EEQKKS
+304 E
-310 LSGLSEAASKAS
+310 
-322 RDVNE
+322 V
-327 VLNKIVGG
+327 
-335 NAAGMSLDELAKK
+335 DE
-348 TARYSQELL
+348 
-357 ELEAKLKHL
+357 
-366 KSNAEANPGK
+366 
-376 KGPDYSEVKSLEAKI
+376 I
-391 KNAQIY
+391 
-397 LDLIQQIRLKKD
+397 
-409 DLNATGAKQPNV
+409 LNAF
-421 NTKELERGKA
+421 RGKA
-431 LLDEFYGTLR
+431 
-441 KIVSENGVDGLMVLG
+441 SAVLG
-456 NMPKALSG
+456 V
-464 TMREIRSLLSSFSKE
+464 KE
-479 NPLSVFANGADRA
+479 DGGRKYVDILN
-492 WTAISNLETKMRDL
+492 
-506 QRLMEEGKKMGYKTD
+506 
-521 MLPENFYELKRRLQ
+521 
-535 ELYRL
+535 
-540 FGDNSHRLTD
+540 
-550 KAYMD
+550 
-555 NLFSDVAKTMRIAA
+555 
-569 NAEHEYGKEK
+569 
-579 GKTIAANKEAEA
+579 EA
-591 AENRNVAIVEAAVQ
+591 NVAIEKIKEARAAAREAA
-605 RRIKARQREAQ
+605 
-616 KAAEAE
+616 
-622 KEANRYAAESVNRA
+622 
-636 IAAKRE
+636 
-642 QRRQEERDNKQ
+642 
-653 RLSEIKAAE
+653 
-662 ARYDSLGNKVR
+662 LGNKGVYDPK
-673 ALRREFSRGV
+673 EFSNIFPHLRK
-683 ALGADVSKTEAEI
+683 ALDYLSLLQRIDIAQRKIGEIKSSNPNVDTRKIKEATRLVENFREKLLGLEIDKKTGADAAHVLGMYGKTWA
-696 RRLIGIMRY
+696 
-705 LMTLKDRLASGDFN
+705 MTLKDVDSIIGRLQKPNPLSDLDNNFSKLDARIDSVREKLAKLRDLMNEGAQKGYSTSMFGERISGLGGIVARMEAAMSNKNGELSNVDKMKQLFSDISVEVNKASTAMQTYGREKAKVMAAEKERDSIISKANRVAAAERQQNEALARTEVLLRNIDTLIGRGTMLKVNTSDLVNARQMVVELQQKIESFSGGGLLSNGFKDSLSNLRETKTVVNQLMKEQSEANRREAKKITDATRQQSQEANRVAAAERQRQRELEVTRARIQSVERALHNLQEKRFTAKMLGIDTSEANAKIEHLKTQLIGLRNIQLGLSMGDTSF
-719 ALGRLGRT
+719 LGRVGNLGNGREVQAANQL
-727 GSGHDTTLAGRVLQ
+727 SGTYSRLIGEV
-741 DQRAINAAQEKTN
+741 EKTN
-754 REKEKSIERAAAEEY
+754 REKEKSIE
-769 NRQKRQKDA
+769 
-778 AKKAQDEELKNM
+778 
-790 SDYIKRYMTL
+790 
-800 VEEKRKVAEKAG
+800 
-812 ISPFFKNDNGLK
+812 
-824 NIKAEIDTLLE
+824 
-835 RLGRVR
+835 
-841 EDITLYQHAIGTG
+841 
-854 TKEGISFG
+854 
-862 QQGLKEANTEAEKLM
+862 
-877 RSITNLQ
+877 
-884 NVYDTLRV
+884 
-892 SQVNVKDLI
+892 
-901 GQTLQKQRQDD
+901 
-912 IQRRMSDYYSKLEK
+912 
-926 DSAQAAAKADRE
+926 
-938 KTAAEKQRQ
+938 
-947 NELRNTERRYDSLG
+947 
-961 NKVRQLRAEYS
+961 
-972 RGISLGSDTS
+972 
-982 KAEAEINR
+982 
-990 LITIM
+990 
-995 RLLRTIQDKLYSS
+995 
-1008 DKWKDNLGVLG
+1008 
-1019 SVGSGHDTTLASRA
+1019 
-1033 LQDQRAINAA
+1033 
-1043 QEKTNR
+1043 
-1049 EKEKSLDLERA
+1049 LERA
-1060 HQQEVAKTAD
+1060 HQQEVARTAA

-1085 ESGNMRSI
+1085 EAGNMRGV
-1093 LGDVKSL
+1093 LDDVKSL

-1135 GDAKKA
+1135 GDAAKA

-1180 DTAKRLADIAS
+1180 NTAKRLADIAS

-1234 LYNSEGKNNRNDY
+1234 LYNSEGKNNRKDY

-1368 KTTLQ
+1368 KTRLQ

-1404 MLADVTSRS
+1404 MLADASSRS
-1413 AAMNRLALEGKMS
+1413 AAMSRLALEGKMS
-1426 VVQMQKAVKEGLVSK
+1426 VIQMQKAVKEGLVSK
-1441 ELIRQLAIMGQIT
+1441 ELVRQLAIMGQIT

-1477 LKSVFN
+1477 LKSGFSSVFN

-1497 QIASSIYGELSAIEE
+1497 QIASSINGELSAIEE
-1512 KTKSLQDPNSDW
+1512 KAKSLQDPNSDW

-1598 IANAIGAT
+1598 IANALGAT

-1626 MKESS
+1626 MKDSS

-1644 TRAKMESVANSLL
+1644 TRSKMESVANSLL

-1688 TKWNKSIA
+1688 TKWNKSIG
-1696 FSIHSI
+1696 FSIYRI
-1702 GKKAGDVTS
+1702 GKRAGDVTS

-1773 ELTDFKFDLGKK
+1773 ELTDFKFDSGKK

-1807 RKYNLVSSF
+1807 RKYDLVSSF

-1828 AQTALQDLFN
+1828 ARTALQDLAN

-1864 NAVAQGLGYR
+1864 NAVAQGFGYR
-1874 FIPDDKKSN
+1874 FIPEDKKSN
-1883 KDPKNKV
+1883 KVPKGKV

-1949 SLEKLEG
+1949 SLETLEK

-1971 LHREKSEWKY
+1971 LHRERSEWKY

-2013 MEKTGDEDFAS
+2013 MEKTGDENFAS

-2104 WEEKLLA
+2104 WEEKLIA
-2111 VDAKWAEP
+2111 VDAKWDER

-2167 GEVKAREVAADIRQH
+2167 GEVKAREVAAEIRQY

-2193 AREYAKQIQQ
+2193 AIEYAKQIQQ

-2221 GITGIAERKTEEGN
+2221 GIVGIAERKTEEGN

-2260 IALVAEGLKL
+2260 IGLVAEGLKL

-2277 IRTGKGM
+2277 IRTGKKLVG
-2284 VKEGMTLKKRFE
+2284 EGMTLKKRFE
-2296 NIGSALSE
+2296 NIGSALGE

-2314 AFGQFKDMADALG
+2314 AFNQVKDMADALG

-2334 WQDAQAVMS
+2334 WQDAQAAMS
-2343 SLTSITGGVSKT
+2343 SLTSITGGISKT
-2355 FNAVKS
+2355 FNAVKNL
-2361 GDIGGAVSGVASII
+2361 DIGGTVSGVASII

-2423 NYRMDAKTTEK
+2423 NYRMDAKTTAK
-2434 MNKIASSYE
+2434 MNRIVGDYE
-2443 MGEKSIA
+2443 KGEKSNT
-2450 MRIFGFN
+2450 MRIFGIN
-2457 PSEYSKDTYE
+2457 PSAYSKETYE

-2472 LADPTNA
+2472 LADPTDA

-2524 SIKNAAKNFLKDLYG
+2524 SIKNAAKNFLKELYG

-2578 TKNIISQKIMEQALQ
+2578 TKDIISQKIMEQALQ
-2593 KPLDFLTQQIA
+2593 KPLDFLTQQI
-2604 EKGRL
+2604 EKKGRL

>member
-7 GSLWLSLGIRDAVSK
+7 GSLWLNLGIRDAVSK

-152 EINRLHETAPRLSPK
+152 EINRLHETAPRSSPK
-167 EKAEYHQTLSPLFD
+167 EKAEYHQTLSSLFD

-191 SGVLSKA
+191 SGNLSKA

-277 APKGHPF
+277 APKGPS
-284 VADKGLEKMLNNATR
+284 R
-299 TTEKV
+299 YKV
-304 EEQKKS
+304 EVDEI
-310 LSGLSEAASKAS
+310 LNAFRGKAS
-322 RDVNE
+322 AVLGVKEDSGRKYVDILNE
-327 VLNKIVGG
+327 ANVAIEKIKEARAAARKAALENTVVYDPKEFSNLTPHLNK
-335 NAAGMSLDELAKK
+335 ALEYLSLLQRIDIAQ
-348 TARYSQELL
+348 R
-357 ELEAKLKHL
+357 HI
-366 KSNAEANPGK
+366 
-376 KGPDYSEVKSLEAKI
+376 SEVKTANPNVDTKNIKEATKLVENFRDKLLALQNDTI
-391 KNAQIY
+391 
-397 LDLIQQIRLKKD
+397 
-409 DLNATGAKQPNV
+409 TGADS
-421 NTKELERGKA
+421 A
-431 LLDEFYGTLR
+431 H
-441 KIVSENGVDGLMVLG
+441 VLG
-456 NMPKALSG
+456 AY
-464 TMREIRSLLSSFSKE
+464 R
-479 NPLSVFANGADRA
+479 
-492 WTAISNLETKMRDL
+492 
-506 QRLMEEGKKMGYKTD
+506 KTW
-521 MLPENFYELKRRLQ
+521 
-535 ELYRL
+535 
-540 FGDNSHRLTD
+540 
-550 KAYMD
+550 A
-555 NLFSDVAKTMRIAA
+555 
-569 NAEHEYGKEK
+569 
-579 GKTIAANKEAEA
+579 
-591 AENRNVAIVEAAVQ
+591 
-605 RRIKARQREAQ
+605 
-616 KAAEAE
+616 
-622 KEANRYAAESVNRA
+622 
-636 IAAKRE
+636 
-642 QRRQEERDNKQ
+642 
-653 RLSEIKAAE
+653 
-662 ARYDSLGNKVR
+662 
-673 ALRREFSRGV
+673 
-683 ALGADVSKTEAEI
+683 
-696 RRLIGIMRY
+696 
-705 LMTLKDRLASGDFN
+705 MTLKDVDAIIGKLQKPNPLSDLDGNFSKLDARIDSVREKLAKLRDLMNEGAQKGYNTSMLGERISGLGGVVTRMEAAMSNKNGDLSN
-719 ALGRLGRT
+719 ADKMKQLFSDISVEASKAATAMQAYGREKAKVVAAEKERDSIISKANRVAAAERQQNEALARTEVLLRNIDTLIGRGTMLKVNTSDLVNARQMVVELQQKIESFSGGGLLSNGFKDSLSNLKETKAVVTQLMKEQSEANRREAKKITDATRQQVQEANRVAAAERQRQRELEVTRSRIQSMERALHNLQEKRFTAKMLGIDTSEANAKIEHLKAQLIGLRNIQLGLSMGDTSFLGRVGNLGNGREVQAANQ
-727 GSGHDTTLAGRVLQ
+727 LAGTYSRLIGEV
-741 DQRAINAAQEKTN
+741 EKTN
-754 REKEKSIERAAAEEY
+754 REKEKSIE
-769 NRQKRQKDA
+769 
-778 AKKAQDEELKNM
+778 
-790 SDYIKRYMTL
+790 
-800 VEEKRKVAEKAG
+800 
-812 ISPFFKNDNGLK
+812 
-824 NIKAEIDTLLE
+824 
-835 RLGRVR
+835 
-841 EDITLYQHAIGTG
+841 
-854 TKEGISFG
+854 
-862 QQGLKEANTEAEKLM
+862 
-877 RSITNLQ
+877 
-884 NVYDTLRV
+884 
-892 SQVNVKDLI
+892 
-901 GQTLQKQRQDD
+901 
-912 IQRRMSDYYSKLEK
+912 
-926 DSAQAAAKADRE
+926 
-938 KTAAEKQRQ
+938 
-947 NELRNTERRYDSLG
+947 
-961 NKVRQLRAEYS
+961 
-972 RGISLGSDTS
+972 
-982 KAEAEINR
+982 
-990 LITIM
+990 
-995 RLLRTIQDKLYSS
+995 
-1008 DKWKDNLGVLG
+1008 
-1019 SVGSGHDTTLASRA
+1019 
-1033 LQDQRAINAA
+1033 
-1043 QEKTNR
+1043 
-1049 EKEKSLDLERA
+1049 LERA
-1060 HQQEVAKTAD
+1060 HQQEVARTAA
-1070 KVRGDLAA
+1070 KVRGDLAK
-1078 AFAGANA
+1078 AFEQTKNH
-1085 ESGNMRSI
+1085 S
-1093 LGDVKSL
+1093 LGMNSTLQDLKSL
-1100 LLQGGIVYGAK
+1100 FLQGGLVYGAQ
-1111 QFFDS
+1111 QFAMS
-1116 VVKTGGEIAQQ
+1116 IIQAGGEIEKQ
-1127 HIALRSIL
+1127 HIALQSII
-1135 GDAKKA
+1135 GDVQNANT
-1141 DELFEQTQQ
+1141 LFNQTKE
-1150 LALRSPFKFG
+1150 LALNSPFTFS
-1160 ELNRDVKQLAAF
+1160 ELNKDVKQLAAY
-1172 GVEADDLY
+1172 GVEYDELY
-1180 DTAKRLADIAS
+1180 DTTKRLADMAS

-1196 FERLGL
+1196 FERIAL
-1202 AYGQVKARSWL
+1202 AFGQVRSRGWL
-1213 DGKELRQF
+1213 DGKELRQIS
-1221 AYAGLPLLARITE
+1221 YAGIPILQKLSEYYTKKEGQKVSTSEVKSRI
-1234 LYNSEGKNNRNDY
+1234 SNRGVD
-1247 TERDVKEM
+1247 
-1255 ISKRQVSF
+1255 F
-1263 EDVQKVLWKMT
+1263 EDVKNVFWEMT
-1274 DEGGQFYNMQLVLS
+1274 DAGGQFYNMQQVLS
-1288 ETLLGRWN
+1288 ETLLGRYN
-1296 KLIDAW
+1296 KLKDAW
-1302 EIMLSKFADGKNVVG
+1302 EIMLSE
-1317 GVFMFFIDRATDL
+1317 
-1330 VLAMDKLT
+1330 
-1338 PAMLSFMSVFA
+1338 
-1349 LKKLTGFASLNPLE
+1349 FASGNSLVGSFFKTALDGATALVQALHTLALPVGAVVAGYAMRRALMGNTASSLLSTKGGLAKSAME
-1363 KNLGD
+1363 K
-1368 KTTLQ
+1368 Q
-1373 LRSYAIE
+1373 LRGERLTQIE
-1380 QQQLVLEGKI
+1380 RNILSTKNKITGADLRSLMMSKQLNQSELARLRIAGKI
-1390 TQQIATQNVQKRAY
+1390 TQQQYLTYSALLKQQAGVNTFSMRARRQLVQLRMMMAGMMANPMGAMRNMWGSFTTSALASFRVIGIGAKALGASLWSAIGGLPGLIISGVTFGISYLISKSQELKQDMQQTADEMKDRIKQLDEFMRDNNVSKIMLGDNGKEIDNAIDSYKDKIREIAPESANAFEMKASEIESHKERLKYLEEQLKLLKEANKVAQEKSEDSDLYEDLRDKTESAVKAAETLVKRSSIFGKGGVNETEMGLYEDAEKEFDKFIGQLAARYKKEFPNIVNSTQEQQAMQTMLKNFLALKGASEEATVQI
-1404 MLADVTSRS
+1404 RS
-1413 AAMNRLALEGKMS
+1413 ALNRALGLKDNDMEQAFASKLMNMVDSAFPEIADRIRGHKELDEESKRKVENLMRGAVSELSIAYPKWETELQRLLANSSFEAKIQLVYDTGMIDNFDPFTGRIYNNVLGSNITQWKDNAEKFQELKPLLKGVNDMYTARNNAKTELEKRYNMWKAEEDAKKKGKGDEATRLALKKKYED
-1426 VVQMQKAVKEGLVSK
+1426 L
-1441 ELIRQLAIMGQIT
+1441 
-1454 ARQEQIILNG
+1454 
-1464 GRTAAVMNMAGTK
+1464 
-1477 LKSVFN
+1477 
-1483 LIGGWWG
+1483 
-1490 LAIGGIV
+1490 
-1497 QIASSIYGELSAIEE
+1497 
-1512 KTKSLQDPNSDW
+1512 
-1524 MKGYYDVLDA
+1524 
-1534 KKASNDAELRKQIEQ
+1534 KKA
-1549 MKKVLESS
+1549 
-1557 NAYTKTIDEQIKKAK
+1557 AY
-1572 DLNEQ
+1572 L
-1577 YEILRKGVE
+1577 
-1586 GAKNMA
+1586 
-1592 SGDAEV
+1592 
-1598 IANAIGAT
+1598 
-1606 GGWTGAGNPFNDSLE
+1606 
-1621 KNLQD
+1621 
-1626 MKESS
+1626 
-1631 DAYQRQLSALDSR
+1631 
-1644 TRAKMESVANSLL
+1644 
-1657 KPADASKTL
+1657 
-1666 EEKIRILSE
+1666 
-1675 EGGRKWGT
+1675 
-1683 FQARM
+1683 
-1688 TKWNKSIA
+1688 
-1696 FSIHSI
+1696 
-1702 GKKAGDVTS
+1702 
-1711 DINQIA
+1711 
-1717 EDDVPRII
+1717 
-1725 KSMQKDFGLYGKD
+1725 
-1738 FKRWCKENPARFKN
+1738 
-1752 MLLQIMSE
+1752 
-1760 ADWLVPQIRKKLE
+1760 
-1773 ELTDFKFDLGKK
+1773 
-1785 PNQVTGKTSMQQRVY
+1785 
-1800 ENLGLDQ
+1800 
-1807 RKYNLVSSF
+1807 
-1816 IEEGSWYKTKNN
+1816 
-1828 AQTALQDLFN
+1828 
-1838 EVRSR
+1838 
-1843 ERGGATKAEIA
+1843 
-1854 KARKDYNDMW
+1854 
-1864 NAVAQGLGYR
+1864 GLGYDY
-1874 FIPDDKKSN
+1874 IPEDKKSN
-1883 KDPKNKV
+1883 KTPKGKG
-1890 DNEDK
+1890 DKEDK

-1918 GLPNWGAKKA
+1918 GLPNWGAQKA

-1956 ALKPTT
+1956 ALKATT

-1971 LHREKSEWKY
+1971 LHRERSEWKY

-2013 MEKTGDEDFAS
+2013 MEKTGDENFAS

-2104 WEEKLLA
+2104 WEEKLIA
-2111 VDAKWAEP
+2111 VDAKWDER

-2156 YLNFFGAITEM
+2156 YLNFFGSITEM
-2167 GEVKAREVAADIRQH
+2167 GEMKAREVASEIRQH

-2221 GITGIAERKTEEGN
+2221 GIVGIAERKTEEGN

-2260 IALVAEGLKL
+2260 IGLVAEGLKL

-2277 IRTGKGM
+2277 IRTGKKLVG
-2284 VKEGMTLKKRFE
+2284 EGMTLKKRFE
-2296 NIGSALSE
+2296 NIGSALGE

-2314 AFGQFKDMADALG
+2314 AFNQVKDMADALG

-2334 WQDAQAVMS
+2334 WQDAQAAIS
-2343 SLTSITGGVSKT
+2343 SLTSITGGISKT

-2423 NYRMDAKTTEK
+2423 NYRMDAKTTAK
-2434 MNKIASSYE
+2434 MNRIVGDYE
-2443 MGEKSIA
+2443 TGEKIKN
-2450 MRIFGFN
+2450 MRIYGIGTN
-2457 PSEYSKDTYE
+2457 PSAYSKETYE

-2472 LADPTNA
+2472 LADPTDA

-2524 SIKNAAKNFLKDLYG
+2524 SIKNAAKNFLKELYG

-2559 GEDAIDAY
+2559 GEDAIGAY

-2593 KPLDFLTQQIA
+2593 KPLDFLTQQI
-2604 EKGRL
+2604 EKKGRL

-2643 WDFSESGSSSTTNTI
+2643 WDFSESGSSSPTNTI

>member
-7 GSLWLSLGIRDAVSK
+7 GSLWLSLGIRDEMSK
-22 ELNRIA
+22 AIEKITK
-28 DGMTGVDAKTKKAQE
+28 GMRGVDEATQKAKREGE
-43 SLRKL
+43 SLVKALEGINGNNFARVFRE
-48 AEENPAG
+48 ANAYIA
-55 KNVAFLDKLK
+55 KNTKEISGIAKILK
-65 KAVGDSTKE
+65 NLGDSNAFT
-74 AKELQAVFE
+74 
-83 AIRNIRGGFGTLT
+83 GTL
-96 GGFGKKELLE
+96 
-106 YEFIL
+106 
-111 RKIHSSLG
+111 
-119 KISFGGLSGTGEGIY
+119 
-134 AKIEAV
+134 
-140 KSAMNGL
+140 
-147 RKINA
+147 
-152 EINRLHETAPRLSPK
+152 
-167 EKAEYHQTLSPLFD
+167 
-181 IRSAGENYLR
+181 
-191 SGVLSKA
+191 
-198 YAWANSL
+198 
-205 DEQISKISSS
+205 
-215 YEKFLS
+215 
-221 SEKGVVESL
+221 
-230 KKEEEQS
+230 
-237 KKTTDAT
+237 
-244 NEQTNALKKQEEQLK
+244 LK
-259 ATSAAQRE
+259 A
-267 KSAAESKAAV
+267 
-277 APKGHPF
+277 
-284 VADKGLEKMLNNATR
+284 KGLEETAAALRRANAELAALAKTEGKEADVSQWRTKISNALDYIKLLQDVIGQEKKLDNTKALNPNVDTKSLDSA
-299 TTEKV
+299 
-304 EEQKKS
+304 KKS
-310 LSGLSEAASKAS
+310 LEGFRAEMTRLLQSGGVDDSNVLGSFKKLLDVAKKDVQDIVATFKKDNPLSLFSGGAAKVETDLARVTEKLARLRDLMAEGTRKGFMTDMLGGSITELDKIMARLNAAKLNPTMLTDASQMRNLISDVLVEMTKATVAESAYRRERGKAVEVERAVNQEISNEHKAAQQERERDLQALSDYTKRYMELQEAKRKADEKAAKDAKDKARRQSEAEQRRIASDTAKMSRLYASMGLGIGKGERVGMRGLELGVNTAALDKALSEAAKFKKTIENTVVSMMGKGDRPAYEWYAAQ
-322 RDVNE
+322 VNRLKE
-327 VLNKIVGG
+327 NLTNATAAQKEL
-335 NAAGMSLDELAKK
+335 NAAQEKVNREAARDDARRRAEEKRKEAQAARELA
-348 TARYSQELL
+348 Q
-357 ELEAKLKHL
+357 
-366 KSNAEANPGK
+366 
-376 KGPDYSEVKSLEAKI
+376 
-391 KNAQIY
+391 
-397 LDLIQQIRLKKD
+397 
-409 DLNATGAKQPNV
+409 
-421 NTKELERGKA
+421 
-431 LLDEFYGTLR
+431 
-441 KIVSENGVDGLMVLG
+441 
-456 NMPKALSG
+456 
-464 TMREIRSLLSSFSKE
+464 
-479 NPLSVFANGADRA
+479 
-492 WTAISNLETKMRDL
+492 
-506 QRLMEEGKKMGYKTD
+506 
-521 MLPENFYELKRRLQ
+521 
-535 ELYRL
+535 
-540 FGDNSHRLTD
+540 
-550 KAYMD
+550 
-555 NLFSDVAKTMRIAA
+555 
-569 NAEHEYGKEK
+569 
-579 GKTIAANKEAEA
+579 
-591 AENRNVAIVEAAVQ
+591 
-605 RRIKARQREAQ
+605 
-616 KAAEAE
+616 AE
-622 KEANRYAAESVNRA
+622 K
-636 IAAKRE
+636 
-642 QRRQEERDNKQ
+642 QRF
-653 RLSEIKAAE
+653 SEIKAAE

-683 ALGADVSKTEAEI
+683 TLGADVSKTEAEI

-719 ALGRLGRT
+719 ALGRLGNT

-754 REKEKSIERAAAEEY
+754 REKEKSIE
-769 NRQKRQKDA
+769 
-778 AKKAQDEELKNM
+778 
-790 SDYIKRYMTL
+790 
-800 VEEKRKVAEKAG
+800 
-812 ISPFFKNDNGLK
+812 
-824 NIKAEIDTLLE
+824 
-835 RLGRVR
+835 
-841 EDITLYQHAIGTG
+841 
-854 TKEGISFG
+854 
-862 QQGLKEANTEAEKLM
+862 
-877 RSITNLQ
+877 
-884 NVYDTLRV
+884 
-892 SQVNVKDLI
+892 
-901 GQTLQKQRQDD
+901 
-912 IQRRMSDYYSKLEK
+912 
-926 DSAQAAAKADRE
+926 
-938 KTAAEKQRQ
+938 
-947 NELRNTERRYDSLG
+947 
-961 NKVRQLRAEYS
+961 
-972 RGISLGSDTS
+972 
-982 KAEAEINR
+982 
-990 LITIM
+990 
-995 RLLRTIQDKLYSS
+995 
-1008 DKWKDNLGVLG
+1008 
-1019 SVGSGHDTTLASRA
+1019 
-1033 LQDQRAINAA
+1033 
-1043 QEKTNR
+1043 
-1049 EKEKSLDLERA
+1049 LERA
-1060 HQQEVAKTAD
+1060 HQQEVARTAA

-1085 ESGNMRSI
+1085 EAGNMRGV
-1093 LGDVKSL
+1093 LDDVKSL

-1135 GDAKKA
+1135 GDAAKA

-1180 DTAKRLADIAS
+1180 NTAKRLADIAS

-1234 LYNSEGKNNRNDY
+1234 LYNSEGKNNRKDY

-1317 GVFMFFIDRATDL
+1317 GVFMFFIDRVTDL

-1368 KTTLQ
+1368 KTRLQ

-1404 MLADVTSRS
+1404 MLADASSRS
-1413 AAMNRLALEGKMS
+1413 AAMSRLALEGKMS
-1426 VVQMQKAVKEGLVSK
+1426 VIQMQKAVKEGLVSK
-1441 ELIRQLAIMGQIT
+1441 ELVRQLAIMGQIT

-1477 LKSVFN
+1477 LKSGFSSVFN

-1598 IANAIGAT
+1598 IANALGAT

-1683 FQARM
+1683 FQARV
-1688 TKWNKSIA
+1688 TKWNKSIG
-1696 FSIHSI
+1696 FSIYRI
-1702 GKKAGDVTS
+1702 GKRAGDVTS

-1760 ADWLVPQIRKKLE
+1760 ADWLIPQIRKKLE
-1773 ELTDFKFDLGKK
+1773 ELTDFKFDSGKK

-1807 RKYNLVSSF
+1807 RKYDLVSSF

-1828 AQTALQDLFN
+1828 AQTALQDLAN

-1864 NAVAQGLGYR
+1864 NAVAQGFGYR
-1874 FIPDDKKSN
+1874 FIPEDKKSN
-1883 KDPKNKV
+1883 KVPKGKG
-1890 DNEDK
+1890 DKEDK
-1895 ELKAWE
+1895 VLKAWE

-1949 SLEKLEG
+1949 SLEKLEK
-1956 ALKPTT
+1956 ALKATT

-1971 LHREKSEWKY
+1971 LHRERSEWKY

-2013 MEKTGDEDFAS
+2013 MEKTGDENFAS

-2104 WEEKLLA
+2104 WEEKLIA
-2111 VDAKWAEP
+2111 VDAKWDER

-2167 GEVKAREVAADIRQH
+2167 GEMKAREVAAKIRQH

-2221 GITGIAERKTEEGN
+2221 GIVGIAERKTEEGN

-2260 IALVAEGLKL
+2260 IGLVAEGLKL

-2277 IRTGKGM
+2277 IRTGKKLVG
-2284 VKEGMTLKKRFE
+2284 EGMTLKKRFE
-2296 NIGSALSE
+2296 NIGSALGE

-2314 AFGQFKDMADALG
+2314 AFNQVKDMADALG

-2334 WQDAQAVMS
+2334 WQDAQAAMS
-2343 SLTSITGGVSKT
+2343 SLTSITGGISKT

-2423 NYRMDAKTTEK
+2423 NYRMDAKTTAK
-2434 MNKIASSYE
+2434 MNKIVSNYE
-2443 MGEKSIA
+2443 TGEKSSV

-2524 SIKNAAKNFLKDLYG
+2524 SIKNAAKNFLKELYG

-2567 KKKAKEMVKDL
+2567 KKKAKEIVKDL

-2593 KPLDFLTQQIA
+2593 KPLDFLTQQI
-2604 EKGRL
+2604 EKKGRL

-2643 WDFSESGSSSTTNTI
+2643 WDFSESGSSSATNTI

>member
-83 AIRNIRGGFGTLT
+83 SIRGIRGGFGALVMPSDKKALNEYYGIIEKIYDALGKLYTRGLSVSGDKMHGNALGALET
-96 GGFGKKELLE
+96 IKGVWKIRDEMDFFFDNLFKTDKAKAGLQDIQKEIGRLMKEGMDFFHKGGFDPNGLNWAAGLEKQINKLYKAYGTLQEEEEKQLASSGKKVSTEKQNE
-106 YEFIL
+106 EQT
-111 RKIHSSLG
+111 RRSADASREK
-119 KISFGGLSGTGEGIY
+119 T
-134 AKIEAV
+134 EAL
-140 KSAMNGL
+140 K
-147 RKINA
+147 R
-152 EINRLHETAPRLSPK
+152 EETAL
-167 EKAEYHQTLSPLFD
+167 
-181 IRSAGENYLR
+181 N
-191 SGVLSKA
+191 
-198 YAWANSL
+198 N
-205 DEQISKISSS
+205 
-215 YEKFLS
+215 
-221 SEKGVVESL
+221 
-230 KKEEEQS
+230 
-237 KKTTDAT
+237 AT
-244 NEQTNALKKQEEQLK
+244 
-259 ATSAAQRE
+259 AAQE
-267 KSAAESKAAV
+267 KKNEADRKAM
-277 APKGHPF
+277 APKGQPF
-284 VADKGLEKMLNNATR
+284 VVDKGIEKMLNNATR

-456 NMPKALSG
+456 NMPKALGG

-506 QRLMEEGKKMGYKTD
+506 QRLMDEGKKMGYKTD

-569 NAEHEYGKEK
+569 NAEHEYGREK

-605 RRIKARQREAQ
+605 RRIQARKIEAQ

-622 KEANRYAAESVNRA
+622 REANRYAAESVNKA

-642 QRRQEERDNKQ
+642 QRRQEEHDNRQ

-705 LMTLKDRLASGDFN
+705 LMTLKDRLASGDLN
-719 ALGRLGRT
+719 ALGRLGST

-754 REKEKSIERAAAEEY
+754 REKEKSIE
-769 NRQKRQKDA
+769 
-778 AKKAQDEELKNM
+778 
-790 SDYIKRYMTL
+790 
-800 VEEKRKVAEKAG
+800 
-812 ISPFFKNDNGLK
+812 
-824 NIKAEIDTLLE
+824 
-835 RLGRVR
+835 
-841 EDITLYQHAIGTG
+841 
-854 TKEGISFG
+854 
-862 QQGLKEANTEAEKLM
+862 
-877 RSITNLQ
+877 
-884 NVYDTLRV
+884 
-892 SQVNVKDLI
+892 
-901 GQTLQKQRQDD
+901 
-912 IQRRMSDYYSKLEK
+912 
-926 DSAQAAAKADRE
+926 
-938 KTAAEKQRQ
+938 
-947 NELRNTERRYDSLG
+947 
-961 NKVRQLRAEYS
+961 
-972 RGISLGSDTS
+972 
-982 KAEAEINR
+982 
-990 LITIM
+990 
-995 RLLRTIQDKLYSS
+995 
-1008 DKWKDNLGVLG
+1008 
-1019 SVGSGHDTTLASRA
+1019 
-1033 LQDQRAINAA
+1033 
-1043 QEKTNR
+1043 
-1049 EKEKSLDLERA
+1049 LERA
-1060 HQQEVAKTAD
+1060 HQQEVAKTAA
-1070 KVRGDLAA
+1070 KVRGDLAK
-1078 AFAGANA
+1078 AFEQAKNH
-1085 ESGNMRSI
+1085 S
-1093 LGDVKSL
+1093 LGMNSTLQDLKSL
-1100 LLQGGIVYGAK
+1100 FLQGGLVYGAQ
-1111 QFFDS
+1111 QFAMS
-1116 VVKTGGEIAQQ
+1116 IIQAGGEIEKQ
-1127 HIALRSIL
+1127 HIALQSII
-1135 GDAKKA
+1135 GDVQNANI
-1141 DELFEQTQQ
+1141 LFNQTKE
-1150 LALRSPFKFG
+1150 LALNSPFTFS
-1160 ELNRDVKQLAAF
+1160 ELNKDVKQLAAY
-1172 GVEADDLY
+1172 GVEYDELY
-1180 DTAKRLADIAS
+1180 DTTKRLADMAS

-1196 FERLGL
+1196 FERIAL
-1202 AYGQVKARSWL
+1202 AFGQVRSRGWL
-1213 DGKELRQF
+1213 DGKELRQIS
-1221 AYAGLPLLARITE
+1221 YAGIPILQKL
-1234 LYNSEGKNNRNDY
+1234 SEYYTKKEGQKVSTSEVKSRVSNRGVD
-1247 TERDVKEM
+1247 
-1255 ISKRQVSF
+1255 F
-1263 EDVQKVLWKMT
+1263 EDVKNVFWEMT
-1274 DEGGQFYNMQLVLS
+1274 DAGGQFYNMQQVLS
-1288 ETLLGRWN
+1288 ETLLGRYN
-1296 KLIDAW
+1296 KLKDAW
-1302 EIMLSKFADGKNVVG
+1302 EIMLSE
-1317 GVFMFFIDRATDL
+1317 
-1330 VLAMDKLT
+1330 
-1338 PAMLSFMSVFA
+1338 
-1349 LKKLTGFASLNPLE
+1349 FASGNSLVGSFFKTALDGATALVQALHTLALPVGAVVAGYAMRRALMGNTASSFLSTKGGLAKSAME
-1363 KNLGD
+1363 K
-1368 KTTLQ
+1368 Q
-1373 LRSYAIE
+1373 LRGENLTQIE
-1380 QQQLVLEGKI
+1380 RNILSTKNKITGADLRSLMISKQLNQSELARLRIAGKI
-1390 TQQIATQNVQKRAY
+1390 TQQQYLTYSALLKQQTGVNTFGMRARRLLVQLRMMMTGMMANPMGTMRNMWGGFTTSALASFRVIGMGAKALGASLWSAIGGLPGLIISGVTFGISYLISKSQELKQDMQQTMDEMKDRIKQLDDFMRDNNVSKIVLGDNEKEIDNAIDSYKDKIREIAPESANAFEMKASEIESHKERLKYLEEQLKLLKEANKVAKEKSEDSDLYEDLRDKTESAVKAAETLVKRSSIFGKGGVNETEMGLYEDAAKEFDKFIGQLAARYKKEIPNIVNSTQEQQAMQTMLKNFLALKGASEEATVQI
-1404 MLADVTSRS
+1404 RS
-1413 AAMNRLALEGKMS
+1413 ALNRALGLKDNDMEQAFASKLMNMVDSAFPEIADRIRGHKELDEESKRKVENLMRGAVSELSIAYPKWETELQRLLANSSFEAKIQLVYDTGMIDNFDPFTGRIYNNVLGSNITQWKDNAEKFQELKPLLKGVNDMYTARNNAKTELEKRYNMWKAEEDAKKKGKGDEATRLALKKKYEDL
-1426 VVQMQKAVKEGLVSK
+1426 KE
-1441 ELIRQLAIMGQIT
+1441 
-1454 ARQEQIILNG
+1454 
-1464 GRTAAVMNMAGTK
+1464 AAYM
-1477 LKSVFN
+1477 
-1483 LIGGWWG
+1483 
-1490 LAIGGIV
+1490 
-1497 QIASSIYGELSAIEE
+1497 
-1512 KTKSLQDPNSDW
+1512 
-1524 MKGYYDVLDA
+1524 
-1534 KKASNDAELRKQIEQ
+1534 
-1549 MKKVLESS
+1549 
-1557 NAYTKTIDEQIKKAK
+1557 
-1572 DLNEQ
+1572 
-1577 YEILRKGVE
+1577 
-1586 GAKNMA
+1586 
-1592 SGDAEV
+1592 
-1598 IANAIGAT
+1598 
-1606 GGWTGAGNPFNDSLE
+1606 
-1621 KNLQD
+1621 
-1626 MKESS
+1626 
-1631 DAYQRQLSALDSR
+1631 
-1644 TRAKMESVANSLL
+1644 
-1657 KPADASKTL
+1657 
-1666 EEKIRILSE
+1666 
-1675 EGGRKWGT
+1675 
-1683 FQARM
+1683 
-1688 TKWNKSIA
+1688 
-1696 FSIHSI
+1696 
-1702 GKKAGDVTS
+1702 
-1711 DINQIA
+1711 
-1717 EDDVPRII
+1717 
-1725 KSMQKDFGLYGKD
+1725 
-1738 FKRWCKENPARFKN
+1738 
-1752 MLLQIMSE
+1752 
-1760 ADWLVPQIRKKLE
+1760 
-1773 ELTDFKFDLGKK
+1773 
-1785 PNQVTGKTSMQQRVY
+1785 
-1800 ENLGLDQ
+1800 
-1807 RKYNLVSSF
+1807 
-1816 IEEGSWYKTKNN
+1816 
-1828 AQTALQDLFN
+1828 
-1838 EVRSR
+1838 
-1843 ERGGATKAEIA
+1843 
-1854 KARKDYNDMW
+1854 
-1864 NAVAQGLGYR
+1864 GLGYVYV
-1874 FIPDDKKSN
+1874 PENKKSN
-1883 KDPKNKV
+1883 KTPKGKG
-1890 DNEDK
+1890 DKEDK

-2062 AKKALEDNTDA
+2062 AKKVLEDNTDA

-2137 MRDKEKGQVMDAQ
+2137 MRDKEKGQVGDAQ

-2167 GEVKAREVAADIRQH
+2167 GEVKAREVAADIRLH
-2182 LNTALRDGSID
+2182 LNAALRDGSID

-2270 KMTGEDL
+2270 KVTGEDL
-2277 IRTGKGM
+2277 IRIGKKL
-2284 VKEGMTLKKRFE
+2284 VEEGMTLKKRFE
-2296 NIGSALSE
+2296 NIGSSLSE

-2314 AFGQFKDMADALG
+2314 AFNQFKDMADALG

-2334 WQDAQAVMS
+2334 WQDAQAAVS
-2343 SLTSITGGVSKT
+2343 SLASITGGVSKT
-2355 FNAVKS
+2355 FNAVKN

-2434 MNKIASSYE
+2434 MNKIVSSYE
-2443 MGEKSIA
+2443 KGEKSNV
-2450 MRIFGFN
+2450 MRILGFN

-2524 SIKNAAKNFLKDLYG
+2524 SIKNAAKNFLKELYG

-2593 KPLDFLTQQIA
+2593 KPLDFLTQQI
-2604 EKGRL
+2604 EKKGRL

-2631 ITAVLEELKRRG
+2631 ITAILEELKRRG

-2658 KGVTEET
+2658 KGGTEET
-2665 ADLLA
+2665 ADLFA

-2729 TWTRKVSNGSSK
+2729 TWTRKVSNGSSR

>member
-28 DGMTGVDAKTKKAQE
+28 DSMTGVDAKTKKAQE

-48 AEENPAG
+48 AEENPTG

-83 AIRNIRGGFGTLT
+83 AIRSMRGGFGALT
-96 GGFGKKELLE
+96 MPSDKKALNEYYGIIEKIYDALGKLYTRGLSVSGDKMHGNALGALETIKGVWKIRDEMDFFFDNLFKTDKAKAGLQDIQKEIGRLMKEGMDFFHKGGFDP
-106 YEFIL
+106 
-111 RKIHSSLG
+111 
-119 KISFGGLSGTGEGIY
+119 
-134 AKIEAV
+134 
-140 KSAMNGL
+140 NGL
-147 RKINA
+147 NWAAGLEKQINK
-152 EINRLHETAPRLSPK
+152 L
-167 EKAEYHQTLSPLFD
+167 Y
-181 IRSAGENYLR
+181 
-191 SGVLSKA
+191 KA
-198 YAWANSL
+198 YGTL
-205 DEQISKISSS
+205 REEE
-215 YEKFLS
+215 EKQLAS
-221 SEKGVVESL
+221 SEKKASTE
-230 KKEEEQS
+230 KQNEELTRRSADVSRE
-237 KKTTDAT
+237 KT
-244 NEQTNALKKQEEQLK
+244 EALKREETALNN
-259 ATSAAQRE
+259 ATAAQE
-267 KSAAESKAAV
+267 KKNEADRKAAV
-277 APKGHPF
+277 APKGQP
-284 VADKGLEKMLNNATR
+284 R
-299 TTEKV
+299 YKV
-304 EEQKKS
+304 E
-310 LSGLSEAASKAS
+310 
-322 RDVNE
+322 V
-327 VLNKIVGG
+327 
-335 NAAGMSLDELAKK
+335 DE
-348 TARYSQELL
+348 
-357 ELEAKLKHL
+357 
-366 KSNAEANPGK
+366 
-376 KGPDYSEVKSLEAKI
+376 I
-391 KNAQIY
+391 
-397 LDLIQQIRLKKD
+397 
-409 DLNATGAKQPNV
+409 LNAF
-421 NTKELERGKA
+421 RGKA
-431 LLDEFYGTLR
+431 
-441 KIVSENGVDGLMVLG
+441 SAVLG
-456 NMPKALSG
+456 VK
-464 TMREIRSLLSSFSKE
+464 
-479 NPLSVFANGADRA
+479 
-492 WTAISNLETKMRDL
+492 
-506 QRLMEEGKKMGYKTD
+506 
-521 MLPENFYELKRRLQ
+521 
-535 ELYRL
+535 
-540 FGDNSHRLTD
+540 
-550 KAYMD
+550 
-555 NLFSDVAKTMRIAA
+555 
-569 NAEHEYGKEK
+569 EYGGRKYVD
-579 GKTIAANKEAEA
+579 ILNEA
-591 AENRNVAIVEAAVQ
+591 NVAIEKIKEARAAAREAA
-605 RRIKARQREAQ
+605 
-616 KAAEAE
+616 
-622 KEANRYAAESVNRA
+622 
-636 IAAKRE
+636 
-642 QRRQEERDNKQ
+642 
-653 RLSEIKAAE
+653 
-662 ARYDSLGNKVR
+662 LGNKGVYDPK
-673 ALRREFSRGV
+673 EFSNIFPHLRK
-683 ALGADVSKTEAEI
+683 ALDYLSLLQRIDIAQRKIGEIKSSNPNVDTRKIKEATRLVENFREKLLGLEIDKKTGADAAHVLGMYGKTWA
-696 RRLIGIMRY
+696 
-705 LMTLKDRLASGDFN
+705 MTLKDVDSIIGRLQKPNPLSDLDNNFSKLDARIDSVREKLAKLRDLMNEGAQKGYNTSMFGERISGLGGVVARMEAAMSNKNGELSNADKMKQLFNDISVEVNKASTAMSTYGREKAKVMAAEKERDSIISKANRVAAAERQQNEALARTEVLLRNIDTLIGRGTMLKVNTSDLVNARQMVVELQQKIESFSGGGLLSNGFKDSLSNLREAKTVVNQLMKEQSEANRREAKKITDAARQQSQETNRVAAAERQRQRELEVTRARIQSVERALHNLQEKRFTAKMLGIDTSEANAKIEHLKTQLIGLRNILLGLSMGDTSF
-719 ALGRLGRT
+719 LGRVGNLGN
-727 GSGHDTTLAGRVLQ
+727 GHEVQAANQLSGTYSRLIGEV
-741 DQRAINAAQEKTN
+741 EKTN
-754 REKEKSIERAAAEEY
+754 REKEKSIE
-769 NRQKRQKDA
+769 
-778 AKKAQDEELKNM
+778 
-790 SDYIKRYMTL
+790 
-800 VEEKRKVAEKAG
+800 
-812 ISPFFKNDNGLK
+812 
-824 NIKAEIDTLLE
+824 
-835 RLGRVR
+835 
-841 EDITLYQHAIGTG
+841 
-854 TKEGISFG
+854 
-862 QQGLKEANTEAEKLM
+862 
-877 RSITNLQ
+877 
-884 NVYDTLRV
+884 
-892 SQVNVKDLI
+892 
-901 GQTLQKQRQDD
+901 
-912 IQRRMSDYYSKLEK
+912 
-926 DSAQAAAKADRE
+926 
-938 KTAAEKQRQ
+938 
-947 NELRNTERRYDSLG
+947 
-961 NKVRQLRAEYS
+961 
-972 RGISLGSDTS
+972 
-982 KAEAEINR
+982 
-990 LITIM
+990 
-995 RLLRTIQDKLYSS
+995 
-1008 DKWKDNLGVLG
+1008 
-1019 SVGSGHDTTLASRA
+1019 
-1033 LQDQRAINAA
+1033 
-1043 QEKTNR
+1043 
-1049 EKEKSLDLERA
+1049 LERA
-1060 HQQEVAKTAD
+1060 HQQEVARTAA

-1085 ESGNMRSI
+1085 EAGNMRGV
-1093 LGDVKSL
+1093 LDDVKSL

-1135 GDAKKA
+1135 GDAAKA

-1180 DTAKRLADIAS
+1180 NTAKRLADIAS

-1234 LYNSEGKNNRNDY
+1234 LYNSEGKNNRKDY

-1317 GVFMFFIDRATDL
+1317 GVFMFFIDRVTDL

-1349 LKKLTGFASLNPLE
+1349 LKKLTGFASLNPPE

-1368 KTTLQ
+1368 KTRLQ

-1404 MLADVTSRS
+1404 MLADASSRS
-1413 AAMNRLALEGKMS
+1413 AAMSRLALEGKMS
-1426 VVQMQKAVKEGLVSK
+1426 VIQMQKAVKEGLVSK
-1441 ELIRQLAIMGQIT
+1441 ELVRQLAIMGQIT

-1477 LKSVFN
+1477 LKSGFSSVFN

-1598 IANAIGAT
+1598 IANALGAT

-1688 TKWNKSIA
+1688 TKWNKSIG
-1696 FSIHSI
+1696 FSIYRI
-1702 GKKAGDVTS
+1702 GKRAGDVTS

-1760 ADWLVPQIRKKLE
+1760 ADWLIPQIRKKLE
-1773 ELTDFKFDLGKK
+1773 ELTDFKFDSGKK

-1828 AQTALQDLFN
+1828 AQTALQDLAK

-1864 NAVAQGLGYR
+1864 NAVAQGFGYR
-1874 FIPDDKKSN
+1874 FIPEDKKSN
-1883 KDPKNKV
+1883 KVPKAKG
-1890 DNEDK
+1890 DKEDK

-1956 ALKPTT
+1956 ALKATT
-1962 TERKKAITA
+1962 PERKKAITA
-1971 LHREKSEWKY
+1971 LHRERSEWKY

-2013 MEKTGDEDFAS
+2013 LEKTGDEDFAS

-2104 WEEKLLA
+2104 WEEKLIA
-2111 VDAKWAEP
+2111 VDAKWDER

-2167 GEVKAREVAADIRQH
+2167 GEMKAREVAAEIRQH

-2221 GITGIAERKTEEGN
+2221 GIVGIAERKTEEGN

-2277 IRTGKGM
+2277 IRTGKKL
-2284 VKEGMTLKKRFE
+2284 VEEGMTLKKRFE
-2296 NIGSALSE
+2296 NIGSALGE

-2314 AFGQFKDMADALG
+2314 AFNQVKDMADALG

-2334 WQDAQAVMS
+2334 WQDAQAAMS
-2343 SLTSITGGVSKT
+2343 SLGSITGGISKT

-2423 NYRMDAKTTEK
+2423 NYRMDAKTTAK
-2434 MNKIASSYE
+2434 MNRIVSDYE
-2443 MGEKSIA
+2443 KGEKSNT
-2450 MRIFGFN
+2450 MRIFGIN
-2457 PSEYSKDTYE
+2457 PSAYSKETYE

-2472 LADPTNA
+2472 LADPTDA

-2524 SIKNAAKNFLKDLYG
+2524 SIKNAAKNFLKELYG

-2593 KPLDFLTQQIA
+2593 KPLDFLTQQI
-2604 EKGRL
+2604 EKKGRL

>member
-7 GSLWLSLGIRDAVSK
+7 GSLWLSLGIRDEMSK
-22 ELNRIA
+22 AIEKITK
-28 DGMTGVDAKTKKAQE
+28 GMRGVDEATQKAKREGE
-43 SLRKL
+43 SLVKALEGINGKNFVRVFREANAYILQNSKDLKGIRKIL
-48 AEENPAG
+48 AETAL
-55 KNVAFLDKLK
+55 KNAFTGSLL
-65 KAVGDSTKE
+65 G
-74 AKELQAVFE
+74 AK
-83 AIRNIRGGFGTLT
+83 
-96 GGFGKKELLE
+96 
-106 YEFIL
+106 
-111 RKIHSSLG
+111 
-119 KISFGGLSGTGEGIY
+119 
-134 AKIEAV
+134 
-140 KSAMNGL
+140 
-147 RKINA
+147 
-152 EINRLHETAPRLSPK
+152 
-167 EKAEYHQTLSPLFD
+167 D
-181 IRSAGENYLR
+181 
-191 SGVLSKA
+191 LSKA
-198 YAWANSL
+198 AQELLAINAKLASLPEKDRTAGVANWRTKISNALDYIKLLQDVIGQEKKLDNTKALNPNVDTKSL
-205 DEQISKISSS
+205 D
-215 YEKFLS
+215 
-221 SEKGVVESL
+221 
-230 KKEEEQS
+230 
-237 KKTTDAT
+237 
-244 NEQTNALKKQEEQLK
+244 NA
-259 ATSAAQRE
+259 
-267 KSAAESKAAV
+267 
-277 APKGHPF
+277 
-284 VADKGLEKMLNNATR
+284 
-299 TTEKV
+299 
-304 EEQKKS
+304 KKS
-310 LSGLSEAASKAS
+310 LEDFRREMIHLLQSGGVDESNVLGGFKKMLDVAKKDVQDIVATFKKDNPLSLFSGGAAKVETDLARVTEKLARLRDLMAEGTRKGFMTGMLGGSITELDKIMARLNAAKLNPTMLTDASQMRNLISDVLVEMTKATVAESAYRRERGKTVEVERAVNQEISNEHKAAQQERERDLQALSDYTKRYMELQEAKRKADDKAAKDAKDKARRQSEAEQRRIASDTAKMSRLYASMGLGIGKGERVGMRGLELGVNTAALDKALSEAAKFKKTIENTVVSMMGKGDRPAYEWYAAQ
-322 RDVNE
+322 VNRLKE
-327 VLNKIVGG
+327 NLTNATAAQKEL
-335 NAAGMSLDELAKK
+335 NAAQEKANRKAESDDAKRRADEKRKEAQAARELAQAEKQRQNQLEVTRSRIQSMERALHNLQEK
-348 TARYSQELL
+348 RFTAKMLGIDTS
-357 ELEAKLKHL
+357 EANAKIEHL
-366 KSNAEANPGK
+366 KT
-376 KGPDYSEVKSLEAKI
+376 
-391 KNAQIY
+391 Q
-397 LDLIQQIRLKKD
+397 LI
-409 DLNATGAKQPNV
+409 G
-421 NTKELERGKA
+421 
-431 LLDEFYGTLR
+431 LR
-441 KIVSENGVDGLMVLG
+441 NIQLGLSMGDTSFLGRVGNLG
-456 NMPKALSG
+456 NGREVQAANQLSG
-464 TMREIRSLLSSFSKE
+464 TYS
-479 NPLSVFANGADRA
+479 
-492 WTAISNLETKMRDL
+492 
-506 QRLMEEGKKMGYKTD
+506 
-521 MLPENFYELKRRLQ
+521 
-535 ELYRL
+535 
-540 FGDNSHRLTD
+540 
-550 KAYMD
+550 
-555 NLFSDVAKTMRIAA
+555 
-569 NAEHEYGKEK
+569 
-579 GKTIAANKEAEA
+579 
-591 AENRNVAIVEAAVQ
+591 
-605 RRIKARQREAQ
+605 
-616 KAAEAE
+616 
-622 KEANRYAAESVNRA
+622 
-636 IAAKRE
+636 
-642 QRRQEERDNKQ
+642 
-653 RLSEIKAAE
+653 
-662 ARYDSLGNKVR
+662 
-673 ALRREFSRGV
+673 
-683 ALGADVSKTEAEI
+683 
-696 RRLIGIMRY
+696 RLIGE
-705 LMTLKDRLASGDFN
+705 
-719 ALGRLGRT
+719 
-727 GSGHDTTLAGRVLQ
+727 V
-741 DQRAINAAQEKTN
+741 EKTN
-754 REKEKSIERAAAEEY
+754 REKEKSIE
-769 NRQKRQKDA
+769 
-778 AKKAQDEELKNM
+778 
-790 SDYIKRYMTL
+790 
-800 VEEKRKVAEKAG
+800 
-812 ISPFFKNDNGLK
+812 
-824 NIKAEIDTLLE
+824 
-835 RLGRVR
+835 
-841 EDITLYQHAIGTG
+841 
-854 TKEGISFG
+854 
-862 QQGLKEANTEAEKLM
+862 
-877 RSITNLQ
+877 
-884 NVYDTLRV
+884 
-892 SQVNVKDLI
+892 
-901 GQTLQKQRQDD
+901 
-912 IQRRMSDYYSKLEK
+912 
-926 DSAQAAAKADRE
+926 
-938 KTAAEKQRQ
+938 
-947 NELRNTERRYDSLG
+947 
-961 NKVRQLRAEYS
+961 
-972 RGISLGSDTS
+972 
-982 KAEAEINR
+982 
-990 LITIM
+990 
-995 RLLRTIQDKLYSS
+995 
-1008 DKWKDNLGVLG
+1008 
-1019 SVGSGHDTTLASRA
+1019 
-1033 LQDQRAINAA
+1033 
-1043 QEKTNR
+1043 
-1049 EKEKSLDLERA
+1049 LERA
-1060 HQQEVAKTAD
+1060 HQQEVARTAA

-1085 ESGNMRSI
+1085 EAGNMRGV
-1093 LGDVKSL
+1093 LDDVKSL

-1135 GDAKKA
+1135 GDAAKA

-1180 DTAKRLADIAS
+1180 NTAKRLADIAS

-1234 LYNSEGKNNRNDY
+1234 LYNSEGKNNRKDY

-1368 KTTLQ
+1368 KTRLQ

-1404 MLADVTSRS
+1404 MLADASSRS
-1413 AAMNRLALEGKMS
+1413 AAMSRLALEGKMS
-1426 VVQMQKAVKEGLVSK
+1426 VIQMQKAVKEGLVSK
-1441 ELIRQLAIMGQIT
+1441 ELVRQLAIMGQIT

-1477 LKSVFN
+1477 LKSGFSSVFN

-1598 IANAIGAT
+1598 IANALGAT

-1773 ELTDFKFDLGKK
+1773 ELTDFKFDSGKK

-1807 RKYNLVSSF
+1807 RKYDLVSSF

-1828 AQTALQDLFN
+1828 AQTALQDLAN

-1864 NAVAQGLGYR
+1864 NAVAQGFGYR
-1874 FIPDDKKSN
+1874 FIPEDKKSN
-1883 KDPKNKV
+1883 KTPKGKGN
-1890 DNEDK
+1890 NEDK

-1949 SLEKLEG
+1949 SLEKLEK

-1962 TERKKAITA
+1962 PERKKAITA
-1971 LHREKSEWKY
+1971 LHRERSEWKY

-2013 MEKTGDEDFAS
+2013 MEKTGDENFAS

-2104 WEEKLLA
+2104 WEEKLIA
-2111 VDAKWAEP
+2111 VDAKWDER

-2167 GEVKAREVAADIRQH
+2167 GEVKAREVAAEIRQY

-2208 RKLSERRKGFFNG
+2208 RKLSVRRKGFFNG
-2221 GITGIAERKTEEGN
+2221 GIVGIAERMIEEGN

-2260 IALVAEGLKL
+2260 IGLVAEGMKL
-2270 KMTGEDL
+2270 KVTGEDL
-2277 IRTGKGM
+2277 IRTGKKLVG
-2284 VKEGMTLKKRFE
+2284 EGMTLKKRFE
-2296 NIGSALSE
+2296 NIGSALGE

-2314 AFGQFKDMADALG
+2314 AFNQVKDMADALG

-2343 SLTSITGGVSKT
+2343 SLGSITGGISKT

-2423 NYRMDAKTTEK
+2423 NYRMDAKTTAK
-2434 MNKIASSYE
+2434 MNKIVSSYE
-2443 MGEKSIA
+2443 NGEKSNI
-2450 MRIFGFN
+2450 MRIVGIN
-2457 PSEYSKDTYE
+2457 PSDYSKETYE

-2524 SIKNAAKNFLKDLYG
+2524 SIKNATKNFLKELYG

-2593 KPLDFLTQQIA
+2593 KPLDFLTQQI
-2604 EKGRL
+2604 EKKGRL

-2677 LDVSVNRENIKAIA
+2677 LDVSVNRENVKAIA

>member
-28 DGMTGVDAKTKKAQE
+28 DSMTGVDAKTKKAQE

-83 AIRNIRGGFGTLT
+83 AIRSMRGGFGALT
-96 GGFGKKELLE
+96 MPSDKKILNE
-106 YEFIL
+106 YYGIIE
-111 RKIHSSLG
+111 KIHSALD
-119 KISFGGLSGTGEGIY
+119 KLYARGLSASGDKMWGSMIGALKVLEGVSKIKEEGNFFFENFFKTDK
-134 AKIEAV
+134 AKA
-140 KSAMNGL
+140 GL
-147 RKINA
+147 VGLQDEIIKLQLEGVDLFRKGSFDPKGLEWADGLEKGINK
-152 EINRLHETAPRLSPK
+152 L
-167 EKAEYHQTLSPLFD
+167 Y
-181 IRSAGENYLR
+181 
-191 SGVLSKA
+191 KA
-198 YAWANSL
+198 YGTL
-205 DEQISKISSS
+205 REEE
-215 YEKFLS
+215 EKQLAS
-221 SEKGVVESL
+221 SEKKASTE
-230 KKEEEQS
+230 KQNEELTRRSADVSRE
-237 KKTTDAT
+237 KT
-244 NEQTNALKKQEEQLK
+244 EALKREETALNN
-259 ATSAAQRE
+259 ATAAQE
-267 KSAAESKAAV
+267 KKNEADRKAAV
-277 APKGHPF
+277 APKGQP
-284 VADKGLEKMLNNATR
+284 R
-299 TTEKV
+299 YKV
-304 EEQKKS
+304 E
-310 LSGLSEAASKAS
+310 
-322 RDVNE
+322 V
-327 VLNKIVGG
+327 
-335 NAAGMSLDELAKK
+335 DE
-348 TARYSQELL
+348 
-357 ELEAKLKHL
+357 
-366 KSNAEANPGK
+366 
-376 KGPDYSEVKSLEAKI
+376 I
-391 KNAQIY
+391 
-397 LDLIQQIRLKKD
+397 
-409 DLNATGAKQPNV
+409 LNAF
-421 NTKELERGKA
+421 RGKA
-431 LLDEFYGTLR
+431 
-441 KIVSENGVDGLMVLG
+441 SAVLG
-456 NMPKALSG
+456 VK
-464 TMREIRSLLSSFSKE
+464 
-479 NPLSVFANGADRA
+479 
-492 WTAISNLETKMRDL
+492 
-506 QRLMEEGKKMGYKTD
+506 
-521 MLPENFYELKRRLQ
+521 
-535 ELYRL
+535 
-540 FGDNSHRLTD
+540 
-550 KAYMD
+550 
-555 NLFSDVAKTMRIAA
+555 
-569 NAEHEYGKEK
+569 EYGGRKYVD
-579 GKTIAANKEAEA
+579 ILNEA
-591 AENRNVAIVEAAVQ
+591 NVAIEKIKEARAAAREAA
-605 RRIKARQREAQ
+605 
-616 KAAEAE
+616 
-622 KEANRYAAESVNRA
+622 
-636 IAAKRE
+636 
-642 QRRQEERDNKQ
+642 
-653 RLSEIKAAE
+653 
-662 ARYDSLGNKVR
+662 LGNKGVYDPK
-673 ALRREFSRGV
+673 EFSNIFPHLRK
-683 ALGADVSKTEAEI
+683 ALDYLSLLQRIDIAQRKIGEIKSSNPNVDTRKIKEATRLVENFREKLLGLEIDKKTGADAAHVLGMYGKTWA
-696 RRLIGIMRY
+696 
-705 LMTLKDRLASGDFN
+705 MTLKDVDSIIGRLQKPNPLSDLDNNFSKLDARIDSVREKLAKLRDLMNEGAQKGYNTSMFGERISGLGGVVARMEAAMSNKNGELSNADKMKQLFNDISVEVNKASTAMSTYGREKAKVMAAEKERDSIISKANRVAAAERQQNEALARTEVLLRNIDTLIGRGTMLKVNTSDLVNARQMVVELQQKIESFSGGGLLSNGFKDSLSNLRETKTVVNQLMKEQSEANRREAKKITDAARQQSQETNRVAAAERQRQRELEVTRARIQSVERALHNLQEKRFTAKMLGIDTSEANAKIEHLKTQLIGLRNILLGLSMGDTSF
-719 ALGRLGRT
+719 LGRVGNLGNGREVQAANQL
-727 GSGHDTTLAGRVLQ
+727 SGTYSRLIGEV
-741 DQRAINAAQEKTN
+741 EKTN
-754 REKEKSIERAAAEEY
+754 REKEKSIE
-769 NRQKRQKDA
+769 
-778 AKKAQDEELKNM
+778 
-790 SDYIKRYMTL
+790 
-800 VEEKRKVAEKAG
+800 
-812 ISPFFKNDNGLK
+812 
-824 NIKAEIDTLLE
+824 
-835 RLGRVR
+835 
-841 EDITLYQHAIGTG
+841 
-854 TKEGISFG
+854 
-862 QQGLKEANTEAEKLM
+862 
-877 RSITNLQ
+877 
-884 NVYDTLRV
+884 
-892 SQVNVKDLI
+892 
-901 GQTLQKQRQDD
+901 
-912 IQRRMSDYYSKLEK
+912 
-926 DSAQAAAKADRE
+926 
-938 KTAAEKQRQ
+938 
-947 NELRNTERRYDSLG
+947 
-961 NKVRQLRAEYS
+961 
-972 RGISLGSDTS
+972 
-982 KAEAEINR
+982 
-990 LITIM
+990 
-995 RLLRTIQDKLYSS
+995 
-1008 DKWKDNLGVLG
+1008 
-1019 SVGSGHDTTLASRA
+1019 
-1033 LQDQRAINAA
+1033 
-1043 QEKTNR
+1043 
-1049 EKEKSLDLERA
+1049 LERA
-1060 HQQEVAKTAD
+1060 HQQEVARTAA

-1085 ESGNMRSI
+1085 EAGNMRGV
-1093 LGDVKSL
+1093 LDDVKSL

-1135 GDAKKA
+1135 GDAAKA

-1180 DTAKRLADIAS
+1180 NTAKRLADIAS

-1234 LYNSEGKNNRNDY
+1234 LYNSEGKNNRKDY

-1317 GVFMFFIDRATDL
+1317 GVFMFFIDRVTDL

-1368 KTTLQ
+1368 KTRLQ

-1404 MLADVTSRS
+1404 MLADASSRS
-1413 AAMNRLALEGKMS
+1413 AAMSRLALEGKMS
-1426 VVQMQKAVKEGLVSK
+1426 VIQMQKAVKEGLVSK
-1441 ELIRQLAIMGQIT
+1441 ELVRQLAIMGQIT

-1477 LKSVFN
+1477 LKSGFSSVFN

-1598 IANAIGAT
+1598 IANALGAT

-1688 TKWNKSIA
+1688 TKWNKSIG
-1696 FSIHSI
+1696 FSIYRI
-1702 GKKAGDVTS
+1702 GKRAGDVTS

-1760 ADWLVPQIRKKLE
+1760 ADWLIPQIRKKLE
-1773 ELTDFKFDLGKK
+1773 ELTDFKFDSGKK

-1828 AQTALQDLFN
+1828 AQTALQDLAN

-1864 NAVAQGLGYR
+1864 NAVAQGFGYR
-1874 FIPDDKKSN
+1874 FIPEDKKSN
-1883 KDPKNKV
+1883 KVPKAKG
-1890 DNEDK
+1890 DKEDK

-1949 SLEKLEG
+1949 SLETLEK

-1971 LHREKSEWKY
+1971 LHRERSEWKY

-2013 MEKTGDEDFAS
+2013 LEKTGDEDFAS

-2104 WEEKLLA
+2104 WEEKLSA
-2111 VDAKWAEP
+2111 VDAKWDER

-2167 GEVKAREVAADIRQH
+2167 GEMKAREVAAEIRQH

-2221 GITGIAERKTEEGN
+2221 GIVGIAERKTEEGN

-2260 IALVAEGLKL
+2260 IGLVAEGLKL

-2277 IRTGKGM
+2277 IRTGKKLVG
-2284 VKEGMTLKKRFE
+2284 EGMTLKKRFE
-2296 NIGSALSE
+2296 NIGSALGE

-2314 AFGQFKDMADALG
+2314 AFNQVKDMADALG

-2334 WQDAQAVMS
+2334 WQDAQAAMS
-2343 SLTSITGGVSKT
+2343 SLTSITGGISKT

-2423 NYRMDAKTTEK
+2423 NYRMDEKTTAKMTRIVGDYEK
-2434 MNKIASSYE
+2434 
-2443 MGEKSIA
+2443 GEKSNI
-2450 MRIFGFN
+2450 MRIYGIN
-2457 PSEYSKDTYE
+2457 PSAYSKDTYE

-2472 LADPTNA
+2472 LADPTDA

-2524 SIKNAAKNFLKDLYG
+2524 SIKNAAKNFLKELYG

-2593 KPLDFLTQQIA
+2593 KPLDFLTQQI
-2604 EKGRL
+2604 EKKGRL

-2643 WDFSESGSSSTTNTI
+2643 WDFSESGSSSATNTI

>member
-7 GSLWLSLGIRDAVSK
+7 GSLWLSLGIRDEMSK
-22 ELNRIA
+22 AIEKITK
-28 DGMTGVDAKTKKAQE
+28 GMTGVDEVTQKARREGE
-43 SLRKL
+43 SLVRAL
-48 AEENPAG
+48 EGVNGTNFARVFREANAYIAENSKEISQTA
-55 KNVAFLDKLK
+55 KVLK
-65 KAVGDSTKE
+65 KLGDSNAFT
-74 AKELQAVFE
+74 
-83 AIRNIRGGFGTLT
+83 GTLLKAD
-96 GGFGKKELLE
+96 GLKGAALA
-106 YEFIL
+106 L
-111 RKIHSSLG
+111 R
-119 KISFGGLSGTGEGIY
+119 
-134 AKIEAV
+134 AA
-140 KSAMNGL
+140 
-147 RKINA
+147 NA
-152 EINRLHETAPRLSPK
+152 ELATLTKTEGK
-167 EKAEYHQTLSPLFD
+167 EDASKWRTRISNALDYIKLLQDIIGQEKKLDNTKALNPNVDT
-181 IRSAGENYLR
+181 
-191 SGVLSKA
+191 K
-198 YAWANSL
+198 SL
-205 DEQISKISSS
+205 D
-215 YEKFLS
+215 
-221 SEKGVVESL
+221 
-230 KKEEEQS
+230 
-237 KKTTDAT
+237 
-244 NEQTNALKKQEEQLK
+244 
-259 ATSAAQRE
+259 SA
-267 KSAAESKAAV
+267 
-277 APKGHPF
+277 
-284 VADKGLEKMLNNATR
+284 
-299 TTEKV
+299 
-304 EEQKKS
+304 KKS
-310 LSGLSEAASKAS
+310 LEDFRREMIRLLQSGGVDESNVLGGFKKMLDVAKKDVQDIVATFKKDNPLSLFSGGAAKVETDLARVTEKLARLRDLMAEGTRKGFMTDMLGGSITELDKIMARLNAAKLNPTMLTDASQMRNLISDVLVEMTKATVAESAYRRERGKTVEVERAVNQEISNEHKAAQQERERDLQALSDYTKRYMELQEAKRKADEKAAKDAKDKARRQSEAEQRRIASDTAKMSRLYASMGLGIGKGERVGMRGLELGVNTAALDKALSEAAKFKKTIENTVVSMMGKGDRPAYEWYAAQ
-322 RDVNE
+322 VNRLKE
-327 VLNKIVGG
+327 NLTNATAAQKEL
-335 NAAGMSLDELAKK
+335 NAAQEKANRKAESDDAKRRADEKRKEAQAARELALAEKQRQNQLEVTRARIQSVERALHNLQEK
-348 TARYSQELL
+348 RFTAKMLGIDTS
-357 ELEAKLKHL
+357 EANAKIEHL
-366 KSNAEANPGK
+366 KT
-376 KGPDYSEVKSLEAKI
+376 
-391 KNAQIY
+391 Q
-397 LDLIQQIRLKKD
+397 LIGLRNI
-409 DLNATGAKQPNV
+409 
-421 NTKELERGKA
+421 
-431 LLDEFYGTLR
+431 LL
-441 KIVSENGVDGLMVLG
+441 GLSMGDTSFLGRVGNLG
-456 NMPKALSG
+456 NGREVQAANQLSG
-464 TMREIRSLLSSFSKE
+464 TYS
-479 NPLSVFANGADRA
+479 
-492 WTAISNLETKMRDL
+492 
-506 QRLMEEGKKMGYKTD
+506 
-521 MLPENFYELKRRLQ
+521 
-535 ELYRL
+535 
-540 FGDNSHRLTD
+540 
-550 KAYMD
+550 
-555 NLFSDVAKTMRIAA
+555 
-569 NAEHEYGKEK
+569 
-579 GKTIAANKEAEA
+579 
-591 AENRNVAIVEAAVQ
+591 
-605 RRIKARQREAQ
+605 
-616 KAAEAE
+616 
-622 KEANRYAAESVNRA
+622 
-636 IAAKRE
+636 
-642 QRRQEERDNKQ
+642 
-653 RLSEIKAAE
+653 
-662 ARYDSLGNKVR
+662 
-673 ALRREFSRGV
+673 
-683 ALGADVSKTEAEI
+683 
-696 RRLIGIMRY
+696 RLIGE
-705 LMTLKDRLASGDFN
+705 
-719 ALGRLGRT
+719 
-727 GSGHDTTLAGRVLQ
+727 V
-741 DQRAINAAQEKTN
+741 EKTN
-754 REKEKSIERAAAEEY
+754 REKEKSIE
-769 NRQKRQKDA
+769 
-778 AKKAQDEELKNM
+778 
-790 SDYIKRYMTL
+790 
-800 VEEKRKVAEKAG
+800 
-812 ISPFFKNDNGLK
+812 
-824 NIKAEIDTLLE
+824 
-835 RLGRVR
+835 
-841 EDITLYQHAIGTG
+841 
-854 TKEGISFG
+854 
-862 QQGLKEANTEAEKLM
+862 
-877 RSITNLQ
+877 
-884 NVYDTLRV
+884 
-892 SQVNVKDLI
+892 
-901 GQTLQKQRQDD
+901 
-912 IQRRMSDYYSKLEK
+912 
-926 DSAQAAAKADRE
+926 
-938 KTAAEKQRQ
+938 
-947 NELRNTERRYDSLG
+947 
-961 NKVRQLRAEYS
+961 
-972 RGISLGSDTS
+972 
-982 KAEAEINR
+982 
-990 LITIM
+990 
-995 RLLRTIQDKLYSS
+995 
-1008 DKWKDNLGVLG
+1008 
-1019 SVGSGHDTTLASRA
+1019 
-1033 LQDQRAINAA
+1033 
-1043 QEKTNR
+1043 
-1049 EKEKSLDLERA
+1049 LERA
-1060 HQQEVAKTAD
+1060 HQQEVARTAA

-1085 ESGNMRSI
+1085 EAGNMRGV
-1093 LGDVKSL
+1093 LDDVKSL

-1135 GDAKKA
+1135 GDAAKA

-1180 DTAKRLADIAS
+1180 NTAKRLADIAS

-1234 LYNSEGKNNRNDY
+1234 LYNSEGKNNRKDY

-1317 GVFMFFIDRATDL
+1317 GVFMFFIDRVTDL

-1368 KTTLQ
+1368 KTRLQ

-1404 MLADVTSRS
+1404 MLADASSRS
-1413 AAMNRLALEGKMS
+1413 AAMSRLALEGKMS
-1426 VVQMQKAVKEGLVSK
+1426 VIQMQKAVKEGLVSK
-1441 ELIRQLAIMGQIT
+1441 ELVRQLAIMGQIT

-1477 LKSVFN
+1477 LKSGFSSVFN

-1534 KKASNDAELRKQIEQ
+1534 KKASNDVELRKQIEQ

-1598 IANAIGAT
+1598 IANALGAT

-1688 TKWNKSIA
+1688 TKWNKSIG
-1696 FSIHSI
+1696 FSIYRI
-1702 GKKAGDVTS
+1702 GKRAGDVTS

-1760 ADWLVPQIRKKLE
+1760 ADWLIPQIRKKLE
-1773 ELTDFKFDLGKK
+1773 ELTDFKFDSGKK

-1828 AQTALQDLFN
+1828 AQTALQDLAN

-1864 NAVAQGLGYR
+1864 NAVAQGFGYR

-1883 KDPKNKV
+1883 KVPKGKG
-1890 DNEDK
+1890 DKEDK
-1895 ELKAWE
+1895 VLKAWE

-1956 ALKPTT
+1956 ALKATT

-1971 LHREKSEWKY
+1971 LHRERSEWKY

-2013 MEKTGDEDFAS
+2013 LEKTGDEDFAS

-2104 WEEKLLA
+2104 WEEKLIA
-2111 VDAKWAEP
+2111 VDAKWDER

-2167 GEVKAREVAADIRQH
+2167 GEMKAREVASEIRQH

-2221 GITGIAERKTEEGN
+2221 GIVGIAERKTEEGN

-2277 IRTGKGM
+2277 IRTGKKL
-2284 VKEGMTLKKRFE
+2284 VEEGMTLKKRFE
-2296 NIGSALSE
+2296 NIGSALGE

-2314 AFGQFKDMADALG
+2314 AFNQVKDMADALG

-2334 WQDAQAVMS
+2334 WQDAQAAMS
-2343 SLTSITGGVSKT
+2343 SLTSITGGISKT
-2355 FNAVKS
+2355 FNAVKN

-2423 NYRMDAKTTEK
+2423 NYRMDAKTTAKMTRIVSDYEK
-2434 MNKIASSYE
+2434 
-2443 MGEKSIA
+2443 GEKSNT
-2450 MRIFGFN
+2450 MRIYGIN
-2457 PSEYSKDTYE
+2457 PSAYSKETYE

-2472 LADPTNA
+2472 LADPTDA

-2524 SIKNAAKNFLKDLYG
+2524 SIRNAAKNFLKELYG

-2593 KPLDFLTQQIA
+2593 KPLDFLTQQI
-2604 EKGRL
+2604 EKKGRL

-2643 WDFSESGSSSTTNTI
+2643 WDFSESGSSSATNTI

>member
-7 GSLWLSLGIRDAVSK
+7 GSLWLSLGIRNAVSK

-83 AIRNIRGGFGTLT
+83 SIRGIRGGFGALVMPSDKKALNEYYGIIEKIYDALGKLYTRGLSVSGDKMHGNALGALET
-96 GGFGKKELLE
+96 IKGVWKIRDEMDFFFDNLFKTDKAKAGLQDIQKEIGRLMKEGMDFFHKGGFDP
-106 YEFIL
+106 
-111 RKIHSSLG
+111 
-119 KISFGGLSGTGEGIY
+119 
-134 AKIEAV
+134 
-140 KSAMNGL
+140 NGL
-147 RKINA
+147 NWAAGLEKQINK
-152 EINRLHETAPRLSPK
+152 L
-167 EKAEYHQTLSPLFD
+167 Y
-181 IRSAGENYLR
+181 
-191 SGVLSKA
+191 KA
-198 YAWANSL
+198 YGTL
-205 DEQISKISSS
+205 REEE
-215 YEKFLS
+215 EKQLAS
-221 SEKGVVESL
+221 SEKKASTE
-230 KKEEEQS
+230 KQNEERTRRSADASRE
-237 KKTTDAT
+237 KT
-244 NEQTNALKKQEEQLK
+244 EALKREETALNN
-259 ATSAAQRE
+259 ATAAQE
-267 KSAAESKAAV
+267 KKNEADRKAAV
-277 APKGHPF
+277 APKGQPF
-284 VADKGLEKMLNNATR
+284 VADKGIEKMLSDATR
-299 TTEKV
+299 VTEKV

-310 LSGLSEAASKAS
+310 LSGLSDAASKAS

-397 LDLIQQIRLKKD
+397 LDIIQQIRLKKD
-409 DLNATGAKQPNV
+409 ELNATGAKQPNV

-441 KIVSENGVDGLMVLG
+441 KIVSEKGVDGLMVLG
-456 NMPKALSG
+456 NMPKALGG

-506 QRLMEEGKKMGYKTD
+506 QRLMDEGKKMGYKTD

-535 ELYRL
+535 EAYRL

-550 KAYMD
+550 KAYME
-555 NLFSDVAKTMRIAA
+555 NLFSDIAKTMKIAA

-579 GKTIAANKEAEA
+579 GKTIATNKEAEA
-591 AENRNVAIVEAAVQ
+591 AEKRNVAIVEAAVQ
-605 RRIKARQREAQ
+605 RRIQARQREAERAA
-616 KAAEAE
+616 AAER
-622 KEANRYAAESVNRA
+622 EANRYAAESVNKA

-719 ALGRLGRT
+719 ALGRLGSI

-754 REKEKSIERAAAEEY
+754 REKEKSIE
-769 NRQKRQKDA
+769 
-778 AKKAQDEELKNM
+778 
-790 SDYIKRYMTL
+790 
-800 VEEKRKVAEKAG
+800 
-812 ISPFFKNDNGLK
+812 
-824 NIKAEIDTLLE
+824 
-835 RLGRVR
+835 
-841 EDITLYQHAIGTG
+841 
-854 TKEGISFG
+854 
-862 QQGLKEANTEAEKLM
+862 
-877 RSITNLQ
+877 
-884 NVYDTLRV
+884 
-892 SQVNVKDLI
+892 
-901 GQTLQKQRQDD
+901 
-912 IQRRMSDYYSKLEK
+912 
-926 DSAQAAAKADRE
+926 
-938 KTAAEKQRQ
+938 
-947 NELRNTERRYDSLG
+947 
-961 NKVRQLRAEYS
+961 
-972 RGISLGSDTS
+972 
-982 KAEAEINR
+982 
-990 LITIM
+990 
-995 RLLRTIQDKLYSS
+995 
-1008 DKWKDNLGVLG
+1008 
-1019 SVGSGHDTTLASRA
+1019 
-1033 LQDQRAINAA
+1033 
-1043 QEKTNR
+1043 
-1049 EKEKSLDLERA
+1049 LERA
-1060 HQQEVAKTAD
+1060 HQQEVARTAA
-1070 KVRGDLAA
+1070 KVRGDLAK
-1078 AFAGANA
+1078 AFEQAKNH
-1085 ESGNMRSI
+1085 S
-1093 LGDVKSL
+1093 LGMNSTLQDLKSL
-1100 LLQGGIVYGAK
+1100 FMQGGIVYGAQ
-1111 QFFDS
+1111 QFLMS
-1116 VVKTGGEIAQQ
+1116 VIQTGGELEKQ
-1127 HIALRSIL
+1127 HIALQSIL
-1135 GDAKKA
+1135 GDMQNA
-1141 DELFEQTQQ
+1141 DTMFGQVKE
-1150 LALRSPFKFG
+1150 LALNSPFTFS
-1160 ELNRDVKQLAAF
+1160 ELNKDVKQLAAY
-1172 GVEADDLY
+1172 GVEYDELY
-1180 DTAKRLADIAS
+1180 DTTKRLADMAS

-1196 FERLGL
+1196 FERIAL
-1202 AYGQVKARSWL
+1202 AFGQVRSRGWL
-1213 DGKELRQF
+1213 DGKELRQIS
-1221 AYAGLPLLARITE
+1221 YAGIPLLQK
-1234 LYNSEGKNNRNDY
+1234 LSEY
-1247 TERDVKEM
+1247 Y
-1255 ISKRQVSF
+1255 SKREGRKVSTSEIKTRISGRGVDF
-1263 EDVQKVLWKMT
+1263 EDVKNVFWEMT
-1274 DEGGQFYNMQLVLS
+1274 DAGGQFYNMQQVLS
-1288 ETLLGRWN
+1288 ETLLGRYN
-1296 KLIDAW
+1296 KLKDAW
-1302 EIMLSKFADGKNVVG
+1302 EIMLSDFASGNNVVG
-1317 GVFMFFIDRATDL
+1317 KGLKGIIDLITEL
-1330 VLAMDKLT
+1330 VQALHSMA
-1338 PAMLSFMSVFA
+1338 PVVAAAFSGFA
-1349 LKKLTGFASLNPLE
+1349 LKRLWTALGGGIGSALLSGKASMAADIQQRVLMGEKVSEQELRMLRTKKQITIEDLQALAAAKALSKAELDRMLITKSITPEMYKQMMAEMGLASRAWTLRGAWNGTLGMIKAIPGKIRAMAASTATWFASLRSGTMSVSASFAGMWTSFKLRGAAAIGVVTAGARALGATLWTAIGGLPGLLITGVTMGMGYWYSKNEELKNAMKQTADELQDRYKQINDFLKENDASKAIAEGDSKAIDNMIDEYKEKIKQIAPYNYNNLVMKAEERESHKERLKYLADELE
-1363 KNLGD
+1363 LLQQSNKISQEKFSDNGMYKELKDALTRSSEAYDSIDKTAADLMAGGADKETARKKAFGLSLDVKASTENLKKEIENIFGD
-1368 KTTLQ
+1368 ISKDRAALEAAKLSMSNIFAQMGISEERANEIRASVLQAFGVTDGWLESQVGSEMRQMIDNVAPEIAMKIRSGQKLNEAETKKVKELMDDAKRNLTLKYPEFETTLQ
-1373 LRSYAIE
+1373 RLLAASRFTAVIDLVVNDAGKYGDVQGTMAKRMPKFSLIE
-1380 QQQLVLEGKI
+1380 KSKRDQYMNYVSTWGKQDSWYEARNSAKSEI
-1390 TQQIATQNVQKRAY
+1390 DRLKNEYDAAKESKSPKERLNWLKYQYDNAV
-1404 MLADVTSRS
+1404 S
-1413 AAMNRLALEGKMS
+1413 AALDL
-1426 VVQMQKAVKEGLVSK
+1426 
-1441 ELIRQLAIMGQIT
+1441 
-1454 ARQEQIILNG
+1454 LNYDY
-1464 GRTAAVMNMAGTK
+1464 K
-1477 LKSVFN
+1477 
-1483 LIGGWWG
+1483 
-1490 LAIGGIV
+1490 
-1497 QIASSIYGELSAIEE
+1497 GEA
-1512 KTKSLQDPNSDW
+1512 
-1524 MKGYYDVLDA
+1524 
-1534 KKASNDAELRKQIEQ
+1534 
-1549 MKKVLESS
+1549 
-1557 NAYTKTIDEQIKKAK
+1557 
-1572 DLNEQ
+1572 
-1577 YEILRKGVE
+1577 
-1586 GAKNMA
+1586 
-1592 SGDAEV
+1592 
-1598 IANAIGAT
+1598 
-1606 GGWTGAGNPFNDSLE
+1606 
-1621 KNLQD
+1621 
-1626 MKESS
+1626 
-1631 DAYQRQLSALDSR
+1631 
-1644 TRAKMESVANSLL
+1644 
-1657 KPADASKTL
+1657 
-1666 EEKIRILSE
+1666 
-1675 EGGRKWGT
+1675 
-1683 FQARM
+1683 
-1688 TKWNKSIA
+1688 
-1696 FSIHSI
+1696 
-1702 GKKAGDVTS
+1702 
-1711 DINQIA
+1711 
-1717 EDDVPRII
+1717 
-1725 KSMQKDFGLYGKD
+1725 
-1738 FKRWCKENPARFKN
+1738 
-1752 MLLQIMSE
+1752 
-1760 ADWLVPQIRKKLE
+1760 
-1773 ELTDFKFDLGKK
+1773 
-1785 PNQVTGKTSMQQRVY
+1785 
-1800 ENLGLDQ
+1800 
-1807 RKYNLVSSF
+1807 
-1816 IEEGSWYKTKNN
+1816 
-1828 AQTALQDLFN
+1828 
-1838 EVRSR
+1838 
-1843 ERGGATKAEIA
+1843 
-1854 KARKDYNDMW
+1854 
-1864 NAVAQGLGYR
+1864 
-1874 FIPDDKKSN
+1874 KKSN
-1883 KDPKNKV
+1883 KVPKGKG
-1890 DNEDK
+1890 DKEDK
-1895 ELKAWE
+1895 VLKAWE

-1949 SLEKLEG
+1949 SLETLEK

-1971 LHREKSEWKY
+1971 LHRERSEWKY

-2104 WEEKLLA
+2104 WEEKLIA
-2111 VDAKWAEP
+2111 VDAKWDER

-2167 GEVKAREVAADIRQH
+2167 GEMKAREVAAEIRQH

-2221 GITGIAERKTEEGN
+2221 GIVGIAERKTEEGN

-2260 IALVAEGLKL
+2260 IGLVAEGLKL
-2270 KMTGEDL
+2270 KVTGEDL
-2277 IRTGKGM
+2277 IRTGKKLVG
-2284 VKEGMTLKKRFE
+2284 EGMTLKKRFE
-2296 NIGSALSE
+2296 NIGSALGE

-2314 AFGQFKDMADALG
+2314 AFNQVKDMADALG

-2334 WQDAQAVMS
+2334 WQDAQAAMS
-2343 SLTSITGGVSKT
+2343 SLTSITGGISKT

-2423 NYRMDAKTTEK
+2423 NYRMDAKTTAK
-2434 MNKIASSYE
+2434 MNKIVSSYE
-2443 MGEKSIA
+2443 NGEKSNI
-2450 MRIFGFN
+2450 MRIAGIN
-2457 PSEYSKDTYE
+2457 PSAYSKETYE

-2524 SIKNAAKNFLKDLYG
+2524 SIKNAAKNFLKELYG

-2593 KPLDFLTQQIA
+2593 KPLDFLTQQI
-2604 EKGRL
+2604 EKKGRL

-2699 MSEIQKSQLAAM
+2699 MNEIQKSQLAAM

>member
-83 AIRNIRGGFGTLT
+83 SIRGIRGGFGALVMPSDKKALNEYYGIIEKIYDALGKLYTRGLSVSGDKMHGNALGALET
-96 GGFGKKELLE
+96 IKGVWKIRDEMDFFFDNLFKTDKAKAGLQDIQKEIGRLMKEGMDFFHKGGFDP
-106 YEFIL
+106 
-111 RKIHSSLG
+111 
-119 KISFGGLSGTGEGIY
+119 
-134 AKIEAV
+134 
-140 KSAMNGL
+140 NGL
-147 RKINA
+147 NWAAGLEKQINK
-152 EINRLHETAPRLSPK
+152 L
-167 EKAEYHQTLSPLFD
+167 Y
-181 IRSAGENYLR
+181 
-191 SGVLSKA
+191 KA
-198 YAWANSL
+198 YGTL
-205 DEQISKISSS
+205 REEE
-215 YEKFLS
+215 EKQLAS
-221 SEKGVVESL
+221 SEKKASTE
-230 KKEEEQS
+230 KQNEERTRRSADASRE
-237 KKTTDAT
+237 KT
-244 NEQTNALKKQEEQLK
+244 EALKREETALNN
-259 ATSAAQRE
+259 ATAAQE
-267 KSAAESKAAV
+267 KKNEADRKAAV
-277 APKGHPF
+277 APKGQPF
-284 VADKGLEKMLNNATR
+284 VADKGIEKMLSDATR
-299 TTEKV
+299 VTEKV
-304 EEQKKS
+304 EDQKKS
-310 LSGLSEAASKAS
+310 LSGLSDAASKAS

-366 KSNAEANPGK
+366 KSSAEANPGK

-397 LDLIQQIRLKKD
+397 LDIIQQIRFKKD
-409 DLNATGAKQPNV
+409 ELNATGAKQPNV

-441 KIVSENGVDGLMVLG
+441 KIVSEKGVDGLMVLG
-456 NMPKALSG
+456 NMPKALGG

-506 QRLMEEGKKMGYKTD
+506 QRLMDEGKKMGYKTD
-521 MLPENFYELKRRLQ
+521 MLPDNFYELKRRTQ

-555 NLFSDVAKTMRIAA
+555 NLFSDVAKTIRIAS

-605 RRIKARQREAQ
+605 RRIEARKREAQ

-622 KEANRYAAESVNRA
+622 REANRYAAESVNKA

-642 QRRQEERDNKQ
+642 QRRQEGRDNKQ
-653 RLSEIKAAE
+653 RLSEIKSAE

-673 ALRREFSRGV
+673 ALRREFGRGV

-696 RRLIGIMRY
+696 RRIISIMRY

-719 ALGRLGRT
+719 ALGRLGSI

-754 REKEKSIERAAAEEY
+754 REKEKSIE
-769 NRQKRQKDA
+769 
-778 AKKAQDEELKNM
+778 
-790 SDYIKRYMTL
+790 
-800 VEEKRKVAEKAG
+800 
-812 ISPFFKNDNGLK
+812 
-824 NIKAEIDTLLE
+824 
-835 RLGRVR
+835 
-841 EDITLYQHAIGTG
+841 
-854 TKEGISFG
+854 
-862 QQGLKEANTEAEKLM
+862 
-877 RSITNLQ
+877 
-884 NVYDTLRV
+884 
-892 SQVNVKDLI
+892 
-901 GQTLQKQRQDD
+901 
-912 IQRRMSDYYSKLEK
+912 
-926 DSAQAAAKADRE
+926 
-938 KTAAEKQRQ
+938 
-947 NELRNTERRYDSLG
+947 
-961 NKVRQLRAEYS
+961 
-972 RGISLGSDTS
+972 
-982 KAEAEINR
+982 
-990 LITIM
+990 
-995 RLLRTIQDKLYSS
+995 
-1008 DKWKDNLGVLG
+1008 
-1019 SVGSGHDTTLASRA
+1019 
-1033 LQDQRAINAA
+1033 
-1043 QEKTNR
+1043 
-1049 EKEKSLDLERA
+1049 LERA
-1060 HQQEVAKTAD
+1060 HQQEVARTAA
-1070 KVRGDLAA
+1070 KVRGDLAK
-1078 AFAGANA
+1078 AFEQAKNH
-1085 ESGNMRSI
+1085 S
-1093 LGDVKSL
+1093 LGMNSTLQDLKSL
-1100 LLQGGIVYGAK
+1100 FMQGGLVYGAQ
-1111 QFFDS
+1111 QFAMS
-1116 VVKTGGEIAQQ
+1116 IIQAGGEIEKQ
-1127 HIALRSIL
+1127 HIALQSII
-1135 GDAKKA
+1135 GDVQNANV
-1141 DELFEQTQQ
+1141 LFNQTKE
-1150 LALRSPFKFG
+1150 LALNSPFTFS
-1160 ELNRDVKQLAAF
+1160 ELNKDVKQLAAY
-1172 GVEADDLY
+1172 GVEYDELY
-1180 DTAKRLADIAS
+1180 DTTKRLADMAS

-1196 FERLGL
+1196 FERIAL
-1202 AYGQVKARSWL
+1202 AFGQVRSRGWL
-1213 DGKELRQF
+1213 DGKELRQIS
-1221 AYAGLPLLARITE
+1221 YAGIPILQKLSEYYTKKEGQKVSTSEVKSRI
-1234 LYNSEGKNNRNDY
+1234 SNRGVD
-1247 TERDVKEM
+1247 
-1255 ISKRQVSF
+1255 F
-1263 EDVQKVLWKMT
+1263 EDVKNVFWEMT
-1274 DEGGQFYNMQLVLS
+1274 DAGGQFYNMQQVLS
-1288 ETLLGRWN
+1288 ETLLGRYN
-1296 KLIDAW
+1296 KLKDAW
-1302 EIMLSKFADGKNVVG
+1302 EIMLSE
-1317 GVFMFFIDRATDL
+1317 
-1330 VLAMDKLT
+1330 
-1338 PAMLSFMSVFA
+1338 
-1349 LKKLTGFASLNPLE
+1349 FASGNNLVGSFFKTALDGATALVQALHTLALPVGAVVAGYAMRRALMGNTASSLLSTKGGLAKSAME
-1363 KNLGD
+1363 K
-1368 KTTLQ
+1368 Q
-1373 LRSYAIE
+1373 LRGERLTQIE
-1380 QQQLVLEGKI
+1380 RNILSTKNKITGADLRSLMMSKQLNQSELARLRIAGKI
-1390 TQQIATQNVQKRAY
+1390 TQQQYLTYSALLKQQTGMNTFGMRAKRLLVQLRMMMAGMMANPMGAMRNMWGSFTTSALASFRVIGMGAKALGASLWSAIGGLPGLIISGVTFGISYLISKSQELKQDMQQTMDEMKDRIKQIDDFMRDNNVGKIVRGDNEKEIDNAIDSYKDKIREIAPESANAFEMKASEIESHKERLKYLEEQLKLLKEANKVAKEKSEDSDLYEDLRDKTESAVKAAETLVKRSSIFGKGGVNETEMGLYEEAEEEFDKFIGQLAARYKKEFPNIVNSTQEQQAMQT
-1404 MLADVTSRS
+1404 MLKNFLALKGASEEATMQIRS
-1413 AAMNRLALEGKMS
+1413 ALNRALGLKDNDMEQAFASKLMNMVDSAFPEIADRIRGHKELDEESKRKVENLMRGAVSELSIAYPKWETELQRLLANSSFEAKIQLVYDTGMIDNFDPFTGRIYNNVLGSNITQWKDNAEKFQVLKPLLKGVSDMYTARNNVDAELDKLVNELKAEEDAKKNGRGDEATRLALKKKYEDL
-1426 VVQMQKAVKEGLVSK
+1426 KE
-1441 ELIRQLAIMGQIT
+1441 
-1454 ARQEQIILNG
+1454 
-1464 GRTAAVMNMAGTK
+1464 AAY
-1477 LKSVFN
+1477 L
-1483 LIGGWWG
+1483 
-1490 LAIGGIV
+1490 
-1497 QIASSIYGELSAIEE
+1497 
-1512 KTKSLQDPNSDW
+1512 
-1524 MKGYYDVLDA
+1524 
-1534 KKASNDAELRKQIEQ
+1534 
-1549 MKKVLESS
+1549 
-1557 NAYTKTIDEQIKKAK
+1557 
-1572 DLNEQ
+1572 
-1577 YEILRKGVE
+1577 
-1586 GAKNMA
+1586 
-1592 SGDAEV
+1592 
-1598 IANAIGAT
+1598 
-1606 GGWTGAGNPFNDSLE
+1606 
-1621 KNLQD
+1621 
-1626 MKESS
+1626 
-1631 DAYQRQLSALDSR
+1631 
-1644 TRAKMESVANSLL
+1644 
-1657 KPADASKTL
+1657 
-1666 EEKIRILSE
+1666 
-1675 EGGRKWGT
+1675 
-1683 FQARM
+1683 
-1688 TKWNKSIA
+1688 
-1696 FSIHSI
+1696 
-1702 GKKAGDVTS
+1702 
-1711 DINQIA
+1711 
-1717 EDDVPRII
+1717 
-1725 KSMQKDFGLYGKD
+1725 
-1738 FKRWCKENPARFKN
+1738 
-1752 MLLQIMSE
+1752 
-1760 ADWLVPQIRKKLE
+1760 
-1773 ELTDFKFDLGKK
+1773 
-1785 PNQVTGKTSMQQRVY
+1785 
-1800 ENLGLDQ
+1800 
-1807 RKYNLVSSF
+1807 
-1816 IEEGSWYKTKNN
+1816 
-1828 AQTALQDLFN
+1828 
-1838 EVRSR
+1838 
-1843 ERGGATKAEIA
+1843 
-1854 KARKDYNDMW
+1854 
-1864 NAVAQGLGYR
+1864 GLGYVYV
-1874 FIPDDKKSN
+1874 PKYKKSN
-1883 KDPKNKV
+1883 KTPKNKG
-1890 DNEDK
+1890 DKEDK

-1956 ALKPTT
+1956 ALKATT

-1971 LHREKSEWKY
+1971 LHRERSEWKY

-2051 IDGLLDATDAT
+2051 IDGLLNATDAT

-2137 MRDKEKGQVMDAQ
+2137 MRDKEKGQVRDAQ

-2167 GEVKAREVAADIRQH
+2167 GEVKAREVAADILQH

-2221 GITGIAERKTEEGN
+2221 GIVGIAERKTEEGN

-2260 IALVAEGLKL
+2260 IGLVAEGLKL

-2277 IRTGKGM
+2277 IRTGKKLVG
-2284 VKEGMTLKKRFE
+2284 EGMTLKKRFE

-2314 AFGQFKDMADALG
+2314 AFNQFKDMADALG

-2334 WQDAQAVMS
+2334 WQDAQAAMS

-2355 FNAVKS
+2355 FNAVKN

-2434 MNKIASSYE
+2434 MNKIVSNYE
-2443 MGEKSIA
+2443 TGEQSWLKQ
-2450 MRIFGFN
+2450 RLGLN
-2457 PSEYSKDTYE
+2457 PSYYNKDTYE
-2467 AAQKS
+2467 AAKES

-2479 YQAELTGLMAQRD
+2479 YQAELAGLMAQRD

-2524 SIKNAAKNFLKDLYG
+2524 SIKNAAKNFLKELYG

-2578 TKNIISQKIMEQALQ
+2578 TKNIIAQKIMEQALQ
-2593 KPLDFLTQQIA
+2593 KPLDFLTQQI
-2604 EKGRL
+2604 EKKGRL

>member
-7 GSLWLSLGIRDAVSK
+7 GSLWLSLGIRDEMSKAIEKITKGMRGVDEATQKAKREGESLVKALEGINGNNFARVFREANAYIAKNSK
-22 ELNRIA
+22 EISGIA
-28 DGMTGVDAKTKKAQE
+28 KI
-43 SLRKL
+43 L
-48 AEENPAG
+48 
-55 KNVAFLDKLK
+55 KNL
-65 KAVGDSTKE
+65 GDSNAFT
-74 AKELQAVFE
+74 
-83 AIRNIRGGFGTLT
+83 GTL
-96 GGFGKKELLE
+96 
-106 YEFIL
+106 
-111 RKIHSSLG
+111 
-119 KISFGGLSGTGEGIY
+119 
-134 AKIEAV
+134 
-140 KSAMNGL
+140 
-147 RKINA
+147 
-152 EINRLHETAPRLSPK
+152 
-167 EKAEYHQTLSPLFD
+167 
-181 IRSAGENYLR
+181 
-191 SGVLSKA
+191 
-198 YAWANSL
+198 
-205 DEQISKISSS
+205 
-215 YEKFLS
+215 
-221 SEKGVVESL
+221 
-230 KKEEEQS
+230 
-237 KKTTDAT
+237 
-244 NEQTNALKKQEEQLK
+244 LK
-259 ATSAAQRE
+259 A
-267 KSAAESKAAV
+267 
-277 APKGHPF
+277 
-284 VADKGLEKMLNNATR
+284 KGLEETAAALRKANAELATLAKTEGKEADVSQWRTKISNALDYIKLLQDIIGQEKKLDNTKALNPNVDTKSLDSA
-299 TTEKV
+299 
-304 EEQKKS
+304 KKS
-310 LSGLSEAASKAS
+310 LEGFRGEMTRLLQSGGVDDSNVLGSFKKLLDVAKKDVQDIVATFKKDNPLSLFSGGAAKVETDLARVTEKLARLRDLMAEGTRKGFMTGMLGGSITELDKIMTRLNAAKLNPTMLTDASQMRNLISDVLVEMTKATVAESAYRRERGKTVEVERAVNQEISNEHKAAQQERERDLQALSDYTKRYMELQEAKRKADDKAAKDAKDKARRQSEAEQRRIASDTAKMSRLYASMGLGIGKGERVGMRGLELGVNTAALDKALSEAAKFKKTIENTVVSMMGKGDRPAYEWYAAQ
-322 RDVNE
+322 VNRLKE
-327 VLNKIVGG
+327 NLTNATAAQKEL
-335 NAAGMSLDELAKK
+335 NAAQEKANREAARDDARRRAEEKRKEAQAARELA
-348 TARYSQELL
+348 Q
-357 ELEAKLKHL
+357 
-366 KSNAEANPGK
+366 
-376 KGPDYSEVKSLEAKI
+376 
-391 KNAQIY
+391 
-397 LDLIQQIRLKKD
+397 
-409 DLNATGAKQPNV
+409 
-421 NTKELERGKA
+421 
-431 LLDEFYGTLR
+431 
-441 KIVSENGVDGLMVLG
+441 
-456 NMPKALSG
+456 
-464 TMREIRSLLSSFSKE
+464 
-479 NPLSVFANGADRA
+479 
-492 WTAISNLETKMRDL
+492 
-506 QRLMEEGKKMGYKTD
+506 
-521 MLPENFYELKRRLQ
+521 
-535 ELYRL
+535 
-540 FGDNSHRLTD
+540 
-550 KAYMD
+550 
-555 NLFSDVAKTMRIAA
+555 
-569 NAEHEYGKEK
+569 
-579 GKTIAANKEAEA
+579 
-591 AENRNVAIVEAAVQ
+591 
-605 RRIKARQREAQ
+605 
-616 KAAEAE
+616 AE
-622 KEANRYAAESVNRA
+622 K
-636 IAAKRE
+636 
-642 QRRQEERDNKQ
+642 QRF
-653 RLSEIKAAE
+653 SEIKAAE

-683 ALGADVSKTEAEI
+683 TLGADVSKTEAEI

-719 ALGRLGRT
+719 ALGRLGNT

-754 REKEKSIERAAAEEY
+754 REKEKSIE
-769 NRQKRQKDA
+769 
-778 AKKAQDEELKNM
+778 
-790 SDYIKRYMTL
+790 
-800 VEEKRKVAEKAG
+800 
-812 ISPFFKNDNGLK
+812 
-824 NIKAEIDTLLE
+824 
-835 RLGRVR
+835 
-841 EDITLYQHAIGTG
+841 
-854 TKEGISFG
+854 
-862 QQGLKEANTEAEKLM
+862 
-877 RSITNLQ
+877 
-884 NVYDTLRV
+884 
-892 SQVNVKDLI
+892 
-901 GQTLQKQRQDD
+901 
-912 IQRRMSDYYSKLEK
+912 
-926 DSAQAAAKADRE
+926 
-938 KTAAEKQRQ
+938 
-947 NELRNTERRYDSLG
+947 
-961 NKVRQLRAEYS
+961 
-972 RGISLGSDTS
+972 
-982 KAEAEINR
+982 
-990 LITIM
+990 
-995 RLLRTIQDKLYSS
+995 
-1008 DKWKDNLGVLG
+1008 
-1019 SVGSGHDTTLASRA
+1019 
-1033 LQDQRAINAA
+1033 
-1043 QEKTNR
+1043 
-1049 EKEKSLDLERA
+1049 LERA
-1060 HQQEVAKTAD
+1060 HQQEVARTAA

-1085 ESGNMRSI
+1085 EAGNMRGV
-1093 LGDVKSL
+1093 LDDVKSL

-1135 GDAKKA
+1135 GDAAKA

-1180 DTAKRLADIAS
+1180 NTAKRLADIAS

-1234 LYNSEGKNNRNDY
+1234 LYNSEGKNNRKDY

-1338 PAMLSFMSVFA
+1338 PAMLTFMSVFA

-1368 KTTLQ
+1368 KTRLQ

-1404 MLADVTSRS
+1404 MLADASSRS
-1413 AAMNRLALEGKMS
+1413 AAMSRLALEGKMS
-1426 VVQMQKAVKEGLVSK
+1426 VIQMQKAVKEGLVSK
-1441 ELIRQLAIMGQIT
+1441 ELVRQLAIMGQIT

-1477 LKSVFN
+1477 LKSGFSSVFN

-1598 IANAIGAT
+1598 IANALGAT

-1688 TKWNKSIA
+1688 IKWNKSIG
-1696 FSIHSI
+1696 FSIYRI
-1702 GKKAGDVTS
+1702 GKRAGDVTS

-1760 ADWLVPQIRKKLE
+1760 ADWLIPQIRKKLE
-1773 ELTDFKFDLGKK
+1773 ELTDFKFDSGKK

-1807 RKYNLVSSF
+1807 RKYDLVSSF

-1828 AQTALQDLFN
+1828 ARTALQDLAN

-1864 NAVAQGLGYR
+1864 NAVAQGFGYR
-1874 FIPDDKKSN
+1874 FIPEDKKSN
-1883 KDPKNKV
+1883 KMPKGKG
-1890 DNEDK
+1890 DKEDK
-1895 ELKAWE
+1895 ELKDWE

-1949 SLEKLEG
+1949 SLEKLEK

-1962 TERKKAITA
+1962 PERKKAITA
-1971 LHREKSEWKY
+1971 LHRERSEWKY

-2013 MEKTGDEDFAS
+2013 MEKTGDENFAS

-2104 WEEKLLA
+2104 WEEKLIA
-2111 VDAKWAEP
+2111 VDAKWDER

-2167 GEVKAREVAADIRQH
+2167 GEMKAREVAAEIRQH

-2221 GITGIAERKTEEGN
+2221 GIVGIAERKTEEGN

-2260 IALVAEGLKL
+2260 IGLVAEGLKL

-2277 IRTGKGM
+2277 IRTGKKLVG
-2284 VKEGMTLKKRFE
+2284 EGMTLKKRFE
-2296 NIGSALSE
+2296 NIGSALGE
-2304 IANIANGISD
+2304 IANIANGIND
-2314 AFGQFKDMADALG
+2314 AFNQVKDMADALG

-2343 SLTSITGGVSKT
+2343 SLGSITGGISKT

-2423 NYRMDAKTTEK
+2423 NYRMDAKTTAK
-2434 MNKIASSYE
+2434 MNKIVSSYE
-2443 MGEKSIA
+2443 NGEKGSN
-2450 MRIFGFN
+2450 MRIAGIN
-2457 PSEYSKDTYE
+2457 PSAYSKETYE

-2472 LADPTNA
+2472 LADPTDA

-2524 SIKNAAKNFLKDLYG
+2524 SIKNAAKNFLKELYG

-2593 KPLDFLTQQIA
+2593 KPLDFLTQQI
-2604 EKGRL
+2604 EKKGRL

>member
-83 AIRNIRGGFGTLT
+83 AIRNIRGGFGALVMPSDKKALNEYYGIIEKIYDALGKLYTRGLSVSGDKMYGNALGALET
-96 GGFGKKELLE
+96 IKGVWKIRDEMDFFFDNLFKTDKAKAGLQDIQKEIGRLMKEGMDFFHKGGFDP
-106 YEFIL
+106 
-111 RKIHSSLG
+111 
-119 KISFGGLSGTGEGIY
+119 
-134 AKIEAV
+134 
-140 KSAMNGL
+140 NGL
-147 RKINA
+147 NWADGLEKKINK
-152 EINRLHETAPRLSPK
+152 L
-167 EKAEYHQTLSPLFD
+167 Y
-181 IRSAGENYLR
+181 
-191 SGVLSKA
+191 KA
-198 YAWANSL
+198 YGTL
-205 DEQISKISSS
+205 REEE
-215 YEKFLS
+215 EKQLAS
-221 SEKGVVESL
+221 SEKKASTE
-230 KKEEEQS
+230 KQNEERTRRSADASRE
-237 KKTTDAT
+237 KT
-244 NEQTNALKKQEEQLK
+244 EALKREETALNN
-259 ATSAAQRE
+259 ATAAQE
-267 KSAAESKAAV
+267 KKNEADRKAAV
-277 APKGHPF
+277 APKGQPF
-284 VADKGLEKMLNNATR
+284 VVDKGIEKILFGTTR
-299 TTEKV
+299 ATEKV

-366 KSNAEANPGK
+366 KNNAEANPGK

-421 NTKELERGKA
+421 NTKELEIGKA

-456 NMPKALSG
+456 NMRKALGG

-605 RRIKARQREAQ
+605 RRIEARQREAQ

-683 ALGADVSKTEAEI
+683 ALGTDVSKAEKEI
-696 RRLIGIMRY
+696 HHLIDIMRY

-719 ALGRLGRT
+719 ALGRLRST
-727 GSGHDTTLAGRVLQ
+727 GSGHETTLAGRVLQ

-754 REKEKSIERAAAEEY
+754 REKEKSIE
-769 NRQKRQKDA
+769 
-778 AKKAQDEELKNM
+778 
-790 SDYIKRYMTL
+790 
-800 VEEKRKVAEKAG
+800 
-812 ISPFFKNDNGLK
+812 
-824 NIKAEIDTLLE
+824 
-835 RLGRVR
+835 
-841 EDITLYQHAIGTG
+841 
-854 TKEGISFG
+854 
-862 QQGLKEANTEAEKLM
+862 
-877 RSITNLQ
+877 
-884 NVYDTLRV
+884 
-892 SQVNVKDLI
+892 
-901 GQTLQKQRQDD
+901 
-912 IQRRMSDYYSKLEK
+912 
-926 DSAQAAAKADRE
+926 
-938 KTAAEKQRQ
+938 
-947 NELRNTERRYDSLG
+947 
-961 NKVRQLRAEYS
+961 
-972 RGISLGSDTS
+972 
-982 KAEAEINR
+982 
-990 LITIM
+990 
-995 RLLRTIQDKLYSS
+995 
-1008 DKWKDNLGVLG
+1008 
-1019 SVGSGHDTTLASRA
+1019 
-1033 LQDQRAINAA
+1033 
-1043 QEKTNR
+1043 
-1049 EKEKSLDLERA
+1049 LERA
-1060 HQQEVAKTAD
+1060 HQQEVAKTAA
-1070 KVRGDLAA
+1070 KVRGDLAK
-1078 AFAGANA
+1078 AFEQAKNH
-1085 ESGNMRSI
+1085 S
-1093 LGDVKSL
+1093 LGMNSTLQDLKSL
-1100 LLQGGIVYGAK
+1100 FLQGGLVYGAQ
-1111 QFFDS
+1111 QFAMS
-1116 VVKTGGEIAQQ
+1116 IIQAGGEIEKQ
-1127 HIALRSIL
+1127 HIALQSII
-1135 GDAKKA
+1135 GDVQNANI
-1141 DELFEQTQQ
+1141 LFNQTKE
-1150 LALRSPFKFG
+1150 LALNSPFTFS
-1160 ELNRDVKQLAAF
+1160 ELNKDVKQLAAY
-1172 GVEADDLY
+1172 GVEYDELY
-1180 DTAKRLADIAS
+1180 DTTKRLADMAS

-1196 FERLGL
+1196 FERIAL
-1202 AYGQVKARSWL
+1202 AFGQVRSRGWL
-1213 DGKELRQF
+1213 DGKELRQIS
-1221 AYAGLPLLARITE
+1221 YAGIPILQKLSEYYTKKEGQKVSTSEVKNRI
-1234 LYNSEGKNNRNDY
+1234 SNRGVD
-1247 TERDVKEM
+1247 
-1255 ISKRQVSF
+1255 F
-1263 EDVQKVLWKMT
+1263 EDVKNVFWEMT
-1274 DEGGQFYNMQLVLS
+1274 DAGGQFYNMQQVLS
-1288 ETLLGRWN
+1288 ETLLGRYN
-1296 KLIDAW
+1296 KLKDAW
-1302 EIMLSKFADGKNVVG
+1302 EIMLSE
-1317 GVFMFFIDRATDL
+1317 
-1330 VLAMDKLT
+1330 
-1338 PAMLSFMSVFA
+1338 
-1349 LKKLTGFASLNPLE
+1349 FASGNSLVGSFFKTALDGATALVQALHTLALPVGAVVAGYAMRRALMGNTASSFLSTKGGLAKSAME
-1363 KNLGD
+1363 K
-1368 KTTLQ
+1368 Q
-1373 LRSYAIE
+1373 LRGENLTQIE
-1380 QQQLVLEGKI
+1380 RNILSTKNKITGADLRSLMISKQLNQSELARLRIAGKI
-1390 TQQIATQNVQKRAY
+1390 TQQQYLTYSALLKQQNSVNTFGMRARRQLVQLRMMMTGLMTNPMGTMRNMWGGFTTYALASFRVIGMGAKALGASLWSAIGGLPGLIISGVTFGISYLISKSQELKQDMQQTMDEMKDRIKQLDDFMRDNNVSKIVLGDNEKEIDNAIDSYKDKIREIAPESANAFEMKASEIESHKERLKYLEEQLKLLKEANKVAQEKSEDSDLYEDLRDKTENAVKAAETLVKRSSIFGKGGVNETEMGLYEDAEKEFDKFIGQLAARYKKEFPNIVNSTQEQQAMQTMLKNFLALKGASEEATVQI
-1404 MLADVTSRS
+1404 RS
-1413 AAMNRLALEGKMS
+1413 ALNRALGLKDNDMEQAFASKLMNMVDSAFPEIADRIRGHKELDEESKRKVENLMRGAVSELSIAYPKWETELQRLLANSSFEAKIQLVYDTGMIDNFDPFTGRIYNNVLGSNITQWKENAEKFQELKPLLKGVNDMYTARNNAKTELEKRYNMWKAEEDAKKKGKGDEATRLALKKKYEDL
-1426 VVQMQKAVKEGLVSK
+1426 KE
-1441 ELIRQLAIMGQIT
+1441 
-1454 ARQEQIILNG
+1454 
-1464 GRTAAVMNMAGTK
+1464 AAYM
-1477 LKSVFN
+1477 
-1483 LIGGWWG
+1483 
-1490 LAIGGIV
+1490 
-1497 QIASSIYGELSAIEE
+1497 
-1512 KTKSLQDPNSDW
+1512 
-1524 MKGYYDVLDA
+1524 
-1534 KKASNDAELRKQIEQ
+1534 
-1549 MKKVLESS
+1549 
-1557 NAYTKTIDEQIKKAK
+1557 
-1572 DLNEQ
+1572 
-1577 YEILRKGVE
+1577 
-1586 GAKNMA
+1586 
-1592 SGDAEV
+1592 
-1598 IANAIGAT
+1598 
-1606 GGWTGAGNPFNDSLE
+1606 
-1621 KNLQD
+1621 
-1626 MKESS
+1626 
-1631 DAYQRQLSALDSR
+1631 
-1644 TRAKMESVANSLL
+1644 
-1657 KPADASKTL
+1657 
-1666 EEKIRILSE
+1666 
-1675 EGGRKWGT
+1675 
-1683 FQARM
+1683 
-1688 TKWNKSIA
+1688 
-1696 FSIHSI
+1696 
-1702 GKKAGDVTS
+1702 
-1711 DINQIA
+1711 
-1717 EDDVPRII
+1717 
-1725 KSMQKDFGLYGKD
+1725 
-1738 FKRWCKENPARFKN
+1738 
-1752 MLLQIMSE
+1752 
-1760 ADWLVPQIRKKLE
+1760 
-1773 ELTDFKFDLGKK
+1773 
-1785 PNQVTGKTSMQQRVY
+1785 
-1800 ENLGLDQ
+1800 
-1807 RKYNLVSSF
+1807 
-1816 IEEGSWYKTKNN
+1816 
-1828 AQTALQDLFN
+1828 
-1838 EVRSR
+1838 
-1843 ERGGATKAEIA
+1843 
-1854 KARKDYNDMW
+1854 
-1864 NAVAQGLGYR
+1864 GLGYVYV
-1874 FIPDDKKSN
+1874 PENKKSN
-1883 KDPKNKV
+1883 KTPKGKG
-1890 DNEDK
+1890 DKEDK
-1895 ELKAWE
+1895 ELKDWE

-1949 SLEKLEG
+1949 SLEKLEK
-1956 ALKPTT
+1956 ALKATT
-1962 TERKKAITA
+1962 PERKKAITA
-1971 LHREKSEWKY
+1971 LHRERSEWKY

-2167 GEVKAREVAADIRQH
+2167 GEMKAREAAAEIRQH

-2208 RKLSERRKGFFNG
+2208 HKLSERRKGFFNG
-2221 GITGIAERKTEEGN
+2221 GIVGIAERKTEEGN

-2260 IALVAEGLKL
+2260 IGLVAEGLKL

-2277 IRTGKGM
+2277 IRTGKKLVG
-2284 VKEGMTLKKRFE
+2284 EGMTLKKRFE

-2327 IDTESDG
+2327 IDTENDG

-2423 NYRMDAKTTEK
+2423 NYRMDAKTTAK
-2434 MNKIASSYE
+2434 MNKIVSSYE
-2443 MGEKSIA
+2443 NGEKSNI
-2450 MRIFGFN
+2450 MRIAGIN
-2457 PSEYSKDTYE
+2457 PSAYSKETYE

-2524 SIKNAAKNFLKDLYG
+2524 SIKNAAKNFLKELYG

>member
-7 GSLWLSLGIRDAVSK
+7 GSLWLSLGIRDEMSKAIEKITKGMRGVDEATQKAKREGESLVKALEGINGNNFARVFREANAYIAKNSK
-22 ELNRIA
+22 EISGIA
-28 DGMTGVDAKTKKAQE
+28 KILKNLEDSNAFTGTLLKAKGLEETAAALRKANAELAVLAKTK
-43 SLRKL
+43 
-48 AEENPAG
+48 G
-55 KNVAFLDKLK
+55 K
-65 KAVGDSTKE
+65 KADVSQWRT
-74 AKELQAVFE
+74 
-83 AIRNIRGGFGTLT
+83 
-96 GGFGKKELLE
+96 
-106 YEFIL
+106 
-111 RKIHSSLG
+111 
-119 KISFGGLSGTGEGIY
+119 KIS
-134 AKIEAV
+134 
-140 KSAMNGL
+140 
-147 RKINA
+147 
-152 EINRLHETAPRLSPK
+152 
-167 EKAEYHQTLSPLFD
+167 
-181 IRSAGENYLR
+181 
-191 SGVLSKA
+191 
-198 YAWANSL
+198 
-205 DEQISKISSS
+205 
-215 YEKFLS
+215 
-221 SEKGVVESL
+221 
-230 KKEEEQS
+230 
-237 KKTTDAT
+237 
-244 NEQTNALKKQEEQLK
+244 NALDYIKLLQDIIGQEKKLDNTK
-259 ATSAAQRE
+259 ALNPNVDT
-267 KSAAESKAAV
+267 KS
-277 APKGHPF
+277 
-284 VADKGLEKMLNNATR
+284 LNNA
-299 TTEKV
+299 
-304 EEQKKS
+304 KKS
-310 LSGLSEAASKAS
+310 LEDFRREMIRLLQSGGVDDSNVLGSFKKLL
-322 RDVNE
+322 DV
-327 VLNKIVGG
+327 
-335 NAAGMSLDELAKK
+335 AKK
-348 TARYSQELL
+348 DVQ
-357 ELEAKLKHL
+357 
-366 KSNAEANPGK
+366 
-376 KGPDYSEVKSLEAKI
+376 DIV
-391 KNAQIY
+391 
-397 LDLIQQIRLKKD
+397 
-409 DLNATGAKQPNV
+409 ATFK
-421 NTKELERGKA
+421 
-431 LLDEFYGTLR
+431 
-441 KIVSENGVDGLMVLG
+441 
-456 NMPKALSG
+456 
-464 TMREIRSLLSSFSKE
+464 KE
-479 NPLSVFANGADRA
+479 NPLSLFSGGAAKVETDLARVTEKLARLRDLMAEGTRKGFMTGMLGGSITELDKIMARLNAAKLNPTMLTDASQMRNLISDVLVEMTKATVAESAYRRERGKTVEVERA
-492 WTAISNLETKMRDL
+492 VNQEISNEHKAAQQERERDL
-506 QRLMEEGKKMGYKTD
+506 QALSDYTKRYMELQEAKRKADDKAAKDAKDKARRQSEAEQRRIASDTAKMSRLYASMGLGIGKGERVGMRGLELGVNTAALDKALSEAAKFKKTIENTVVSMMGKGDRPAYEWYAAQVNRLK
-521 MLPENFYELKRRLQ
+521 ENLTNATAAQKELNAAQEKANRKAASDDAKRR
-535 ELYRL
+535 
-540 FGDNSHRLTD
+540 
-550 KAYMD
+550 
-555 NLFSDVAKTMRIAA
+555 
-569 NAEHEYGKEK
+569 AEEK
-579 GKTIAANKEAEA
+579 RKEAEA
-591 AENRNVAIVEAAVQ
+591 A
-605 RRIKARQREAQ
+605 RELAQ
-616 KAAEAE
+616 AE
-622 KEANRYAAESVNRA
+622 K
-636 IAAKRE
+636 
-642 QRRQEERDNKQ
+642 QRF
-653 RLSEIKAAE
+653 SEIKAAE

-683 ALGADVSKTEAEI
+683 TLGADVSKTEAEI

-719 ALGRLGRT
+719 ALGRLGNT

-754 REKEKSIERAAAEEY
+754 REKEKSIE
-769 NRQKRQKDA
+769 
-778 AKKAQDEELKNM
+778 
-790 SDYIKRYMTL
+790 
-800 VEEKRKVAEKAG
+800 
-812 ISPFFKNDNGLK
+812 
-824 NIKAEIDTLLE
+824 
-835 RLGRVR
+835 
-841 EDITLYQHAIGTG
+841 
-854 TKEGISFG
+854 
-862 QQGLKEANTEAEKLM
+862 
-877 RSITNLQ
+877 
-884 NVYDTLRV
+884 
-892 SQVNVKDLI
+892 
-901 GQTLQKQRQDD
+901 
-912 IQRRMSDYYSKLEK
+912 
-926 DSAQAAAKADRE
+926 
-938 KTAAEKQRQ
+938 
-947 NELRNTERRYDSLG
+947 
-961 NKVRQLRAEYS
+961 
-972 RGISLGSDTS
+972 
-982 KAEAEINR
+982 
-990 LITIM
+990 
-995 RLLRTIQDKLYSS
+995 
-1008 DKWKDNLGVLG
+1008 
-1019 SVGSGHDTTLASRA
+1019 
-1033 LQDQRAINAA
+1033 
-1043 QEKTNR
+1043 
-1049 EKEKSLDLERA
+1049 LERA
-1060 HQQEVAKTAD
+1060 HQQEVARTAA

-1085 ESGNMRSI
+1085 EAGNMRGV
-1093 LGDVKSL
+1093 LDDVKSL

-1135 GDAKKA
+1135 GDAAKA

-1180 DTAKRLADIAS
+1180 NTAKRLADIAS

-1234 LYNSEGKNNRNDY
+1234 LYNSEGKNNRKDY

-1368 KTTLQ
+1368 KTRLQ

-1404 MLADVTSRS
+1404 MLADASSRS
-1413 AAMNRLALEGKMS
+1413 AAMSRLALEGKMS
-1426 VVQMQKAVKEGLVSK
+1426 VIQMQKAVKEGLVSK
-1441 ELIRQLAIMGQIT
+1441 ELVRQLAIMGQIT

-1477 LKSVFN
+1477 LKSGFSSVFN

-1598 IANAIGAT
+1598 IANALGAT

-1683 FQARM
+1683 FQARV
-1688 TKWNKSIA
+1688 TKWNKSIG
-1696 FSIHSI
+1696 FSIYRI
-1702 GKKAGDVTS
+1702 GKRAGDVTS

-1760 ADWLVPQIRKKLE
+1760 ADWLIPQIRKKLE
-1773 ELTDFKFDLGKK
+1773 ELTDFKFDSGKK

-1807 RKYNLVSSF
+1807 RKYDLVSSF

-1828 AQTALQDLFN
+1828 AQTALQDLAN

-1864 NAVAQGLGYR
+1864 NAVAQGFGYR
-1874 FIPDDKKSN
+1874 FIPEDKKSN
-1883 KDPKNKV
+1883 KVPKGKG
-1890 DNEDK
+1890 DKEDK
-1895 ELKAWE
+1895 VLKAWE

-1949 SLEKLEG
+1949 SLETLEK
-1956 ALKPTT
+1956 ALKATT

-1971 LHREKSEWKY
+1971 LHRERSEWKY

-2013 MEKTGDEDFAS
+2013 MEKTGDENFAS

-2036 TRGMAQMFEEMTGRK
+2036 TRGMAQMFEEMTGKK

-2104 WEEKLLA
+2104 WEEKLIA
-2111 VDAKWAEP
+2111 VDAKWDER

-2167 GEVKAREVAADIRQH
+2167 GEMKAREVAAEIRQY

-2221 GITGIAERKTEEGN
+2221 GIVGIAERKTEEGN

-2260 IALVAEGLKL
+2260 IGLVAEGLKL

-2277 IRTGKGM
+2277 IRTGKKLVG
-2284 VKEGMTLKKRFE
+2284 EGMTLKKRFE
-2296 NIGSALSE
+2296 NIGSALGE

-2314 AFGQFKDMADALG
+2314 AFNQVKDMADALG

-2334 WQDAQAVMS
+2334 WQDAQAAMS
-2343 SLTSITGGVSKT
+2343 SLGSITGGISKT

-2423 NYRMDAKTTEK
+2423 NYRMDAKTTAK
-2434 MNKIASSYE
+2434 MNRIVGDYE
-2443 MGEKSIA
+2443 TGEKIKNR
-2450 MRIFGFN
+2450 RIYGIDTN
-2457 PSEYSKDTYE
+2457 PSAYSKETYE

-2524 SIKNAAKNFLKDLYG
+2524 SIKNAAKNFLKELYG

-2593 KPLDFLTQQIA
+2593 KPLDFLTQQI
-2604 EKGRL
+2604 EKKGRL

>member
-7 GSLWLSLGIRDAVSK
+7 GSLWLSLGIRDEMSKAIEKITKGMRGVGEATQKAKREGESLVKALEGINGNNFARVFREANAYIAKNSK
-22 ELNRIA
+22 EISGIA
-28 DGMTGVDAKTKKAQE
+28 KI
-43 SLRKL
+43 L
-48 AEENPAG
+48 
-55 KNVAFLDKLK
+55 KNL
-65 KAVGDSTKE
+65 GDSNAFT
-74 AKELQAVFE
+74 
-83 AIRNIRGGFGTLT
+83 GTL
-96 GGFGKKELLE
+96 
-106 YEFIL
+106 
-111 RKIHSSLG
+111 
-119 KISFGGLSGTGEGIY
+119 
-134 AKIEAV
+134 
-140 KSAMNGL
+140 
-147 RKINA
+147 
-152 EINRLHETAPRLSPK
+152 
-167 EKAEYHQTLSPLFD
+167 
-181 IRSAGENYLR
+181 
-191 SGVLSKA
+191 
-198 YAWANSL
+198 
-205 DEQISKISSS
+205 
-215 YEKFLS
+215 
-221 SEKGVVESL
+221 
-230 KKEEEQS
+230 
-237 KKTTDAT
+237 
-244 NEQTNALKKQEEQLK
+244 LK
-259 ATSAAQRE
+259 A
-267 KSAAESKAAV
+267 
-277 APKGHPF
+277 
-284 VADKGLEKMLNNATR
+284 KGLEETAAALRKANAELATLAKTEGKEADVSQWRTKISNALDYIKLLQDVIGQEKKLDNTKALNPNVDTKSLDSA
-299 TTEKV
+299 
-304 EEQKKS
+304 KKS
-310 LSGLSEAASKAS
+310 LEGFRAEMTRLLQSGGVDDSNVLGSFKKLLDVAKKDVQDIVATFKKDNPLSLFSGGAAKVETDLARVTEKLARLRDLMAEGTRKGFRTYMLGGSITELDKIMARLNAAKLNPTMLTDASQMRNLISDVLVEMTKATVAESAYRRERGKTVEVERAVNQEISNEHKAAQQERERDLQALSDYTKRYMELQEAKRKADEKAAKDAKDKARRQSEAEQRRIASDTAKMSRLYASMGLGIGKGERVGMRGLELGVNTAALDKALSEAAKFKKTIENTVVSMMGKGDRPAYEWYAAQ
-322 RDVNE
+322 VNRLKE
-327 VLNKIVGG
+327 NLTNATAAQKEL
-335 NAAGMSLDELAKK
+335 NAAQEKANKKAESDDAKRRADEKRREAQAARELAQAEKQRQNQLEVTRARIQSVERALHNLQEK
-348 TARYSQELL
+348 RFTAKMLGIDTSEVN
-357 ELEAKLKHL
+357 AKIEHL
-366 KSNAEANPGK
+366 KT
-376 KGPDYSEVKSLEAKI
+376 
-391 KNAQIY
+391 Q
-397 LDLIQQIRLKKD
+397 LI
-409 DLNATGAKQPNV
+409 V
-421 NTKELERGKA
+421 
-431 LLDEFYGTLR
+431 LR
-441 KIVSENGVDGLMVLG
+441 NIQLGLSMGDTSFLGRVGNLG
-456 NMPKALSG
+456 NGREVQAANQLSG
-464 TMREIRSLLSSFSKE
+464 TYS
-479 NPLSVFANGADRA
+479 
-492 WTAISNLETKMRDL
+492 
-506 QRLMEEGKKMGYKTD
+506 
-521 MLPENFYELKRRLQ
+521 
-535 ELYRL
+535 
-540 FGDNSHRLTD
+540 
-550 KAYMD
+550 
-555 NLFSDVAKTMRIAA
+555 
-569 NAEHEYGKEK
+569 
-579 GKTIAANKEAEA
+579 
-591 AENRNVAIVEAAVQ
+591 
-605 RRIKARQREAQ
+605 
-616 KAAEAE
+616 
-622 KEANRYAAESVNRA
+622 
-636 IAAKRE
+636 
-642 QRRQEERDNKQ
+642 
-653 RLSEIKAAE
+653 
-662 ARYDSLGNKVR
+662 
-673 ALRREFSRGV
+673 
-683 ALGADVSKTEAEI
+683 
-696 RRLIGIMRY
+696 RLIGE
-705 LMTLKDRLASGDFN
+705 
-719 ALGRLGRT
+719 
-727 GSGHDTTLAGRVLQ
+727 V
-741 DQRAINAAQEKTN
+741 EKTN
-754 REKEKSIERAAAEEY
+754 REKEKSIE
-769 NRQKRQKDA
+769 
-778 AKKAQDEELKNM
+778 
-790 SDYIKRYMTL
+790 
-800 VEEKRKVAEKAG
+800 
-812 ISPFFKNDNGLK
+812 
-824 NIKAEIDTLLE
+824 
-835 RLGRVR
+835 
-841 EDITLYQHAIGTG
+841 
-854 TKEGISFG
+854 
-862 QQGLKEANTEAEKLM
+862 
-877 RSITNLQ
+877 
-884 NVYDTLRV
+884 
-892 SQVNVKDLI
+892 
-901 GQTLQKQRQDD
+901 
-912 IQRRMSDYYSKLEK
+912 
-926 DSAQAAAKADRE
+926 
-938 KTAAEKQRQ
+938 
-947 NELRNTERRYDSLG
+947 
-961 NKVRQLRAEYS
+961 
-972 RGISLGSDTS
+972 
-982 KAEAEINR
+982 
-990 LITIM
+990 
-995 RLLRTIQDKLYSS
+995 
-1008 DKWKDNLGVLG
+1008 
-1019 SVGSGHDTTLASRA
+1019 
-1033 LQDQRAINAA
+1033 
-1043 QEKTNR
+1043 
-1049 EKEKSLDLERA
+1049 LERA
-1060 HQQEVAKTAD
+1060 HQQEVARTAA

-1085 ESGNMRSI
+1085 EAGNMRGV
-1093 LGDVKSL
+1093 LDDVKSL

-1116 VVKTGGEIAQQ
+1116 VVKVGGEIAQQ

-1135 GDAKKA
+1135 GDAAKA

-1180 DTAKRLADIAS
+1180 NTAKRLADIAS

-1234 LYNSEGKNNRNDY
+1234 LYNSEGKNNRKDY

-1317 GVFMFFIDRATDL
+1317 GVFMFFIDRVTDL

-1368 KTTLQ
+1368 KTRLQ

-1404 MLADVTSRS
+1404 MLADASSRS
-1413 AAMNRLALEGKMS
+1413 AAMSRLALEGKMS
-1426 VVQMQKAVKEGLVSK
+1426 VIQMQKAVKEGLVSK
-1441 ELIRQLAIMGQIT
+1441 ELVRQLAIMGQIT

-1477 LKSVFN
+1477 LKSGFSSVFN

-1592 SGDAEV
+1592 SGDAKV
-1598 IANAIGAT
+1598 IANALGAT

-1683 FQARM
+1683 FQARV
-1688 TKWNKSIA
+1688 TKWNKSIG
-1696 FSIHSI
+1696 FSIYRI
-1702 GKKAGDVTS
+1702 GKRAGDVTS

-1760 ADWLVPQIRKKLE
+1760 ADWLIPQIRKKLE
-1773 ELTDFKFDLGKK
+1773 ELTDFKFDSGKK

-1807 RKYNLVSSF
+1807 RKYDLVSSF

-1828 AQTALQDLFN
+1828 AQTALQDLAK

-1864 NAVAQGLGYR
+1864 NAVAQGFGYR

-1883 KDPKNKV
+1883 KVPKGKG
-1890 DNEDK
+1890 DKEDK
-1895 ELKAWE
+1895 VLKAWE

-1956 ALKPTT
+1956 ALKATT

-1971 LHREKSEWKY
+1971 LHRERSEWKY

-2013 MEKTGDEDFAS
+2013 LEKTGDEDFAS

-2062 AKKALEDNTDA
+2062 AKKVLEDNTDA

-2104 WEEKLLA
+2104 WEEKLSA
-2111 VDAKWAEP
+2111 VDAKWDER

-2137 MRDKEKGQVMDAQ
+2137 MRDKEKGQEMDAQ

-2167 GEVKAREVAADIRQH
+2167 GEMKAREVASEIRQH

-2221 GITGIAERKTEEGN
+2221 GIVGIAERKTEEGN

-2260 IALVAEGLKL
+2260 IGLVAEGLKL

-2277 IRTGKGM
+2277 IRTGKKLVG
-2284 VKEGMTLKKRFE
+2284 EGMTLKKRFE
-2296 NIGSALSE
+2296 NIGSALGE

-2314 AFGQFKDMADALG
+2314 AFNQVKDMADALG

-2334 WQDAQAVMS
+2334 WQDAQAAMS
-2343 SLTSITGGVSKT
+2343 SLTSITGGISKT

-2423 NYRMDAKTTEK
+2423 NYRMDAKTTAK
-2434 MNKIASSYE
+2434 MNRIVGDYE
-2443 MGEKSIA
+2443 KGEKSNI
-2450 MRIFGFN
+2450 MRIAGIN
-2457 PSEYSKDTYE
+2457 PSAYSKETYE

-2524 SIKNAAKNFLKDLYG
+2524 SIKNAAKNFLKELYG

-2567 KKKAKEMVKDL
+2567 KKKAKEMVKNL

-2593 KPLDFLTQQIA
+2593 KPLDFLTQQI
-2604 EKGRL
+2604 EKKGRL

-2643 WDFSESGSSSTTNTI
+2643 WDFSESGSSSATNTI

-2665 ADLLA
+2665 ADLLV

>member
-7 GSLWLSLGIRDAVSK
+7 GSLWLSLGLRDEMSKAIEKITKGMRGVDEATQKAKREGESLVKALEGINGNNFARVFREANAYIAKNSK
-22 ELNRIA
+22 EISGIA
-28 DGMTGVDAKTKKAQE
+28 KILKNLGDSNAFTGTLLKAKGLEETAAALRMANAELATLAKTK
-43 SLRKL
+43 
-48 AEENPAG
+48 G
-55 KNVAFLDKLK
+55 KETDV
-65 KAVGDSTKE
+65 SQWRT
-74 AKELQAVFE
+74 
-83 AIRNIRGGFGTLT
+83 
-96 GGFGKKELLE
+96 
-106 YEFIL
+106 
-111 RKIHSSLG
+111 
-119 KISFGGLSGTGEGIY
+119 KIS
-134 AKIEAV
+134 
-140 KSAMNGL
+140 
-147 RKINA
+147 NA
-152 EINRLHETAPRLSPK
+152 LDYIKLLQDIIGQ
-167 EKAEYHQTLSPLFD
+167 EKKLDNT
-181 IRSAGENYLR
+181 
-191 SGVLSKA
+191 KA
-198 YAWANSL
+198 LNPNVDTKSL
-205 DEQISKISSS
+205 D
-215 YEKFLS
+215 
-221 SEKGVVESL
+221 
-230 KKEEEQS
+230 
-237 KKTTDAT
+237 
-244 NEQTNALKKQEEQLK
+244 
-259 ATSAAQRE
+259 SA
-267 KSAAESKAAV
+267 
-277 APKGHPF
+277 
-284 VADKGLEKMLNNATR
+284 
-299 TTEKV
+299 
-304 EEQKKS
+304 KKS
-310 LSGLSEAASKAS
+310 LEGFRGEVTRLLQSGGVDDRNVLGSFKKLLDVAKKDVQDIVATFKKDNPLSLFSGGAAKVETDLARVTEKLARLRDLMAEGTRKGFRTYMLGGSITELDKIMARLNAAKLNPTMLTDASQMRNLISDVLVEMTKATVAESAYRRERGKTVEVERAVNQEISNEHKAAQQERERDLQALSDYTKRYMELQEAKRKADDKAAKDAKDKARRQSEAEQRRIASDTAKMSRLYASMGLGIGKGERVGMRGLELGVNTAALDKALSEAAKFKKTIENTVVSMMGKGDRPAYEWYAAQ
-322 RDVNE
+322 VNRLKE
-327 VLNKIVGG
+327 NLTNATAAQKEL
-335 NAAGMSLDELAKK
+335 NAAQEKANRKAESDDAKRRADEKRREAQAARELAQAEKQRQNQLEVTRARIQSVERALHNLQEK
-348 TARYSQELL
+348 RFTAKMLGIDTS
-357 ELEAKLKHL
+357 EANAKIEHL
-366 KSNAEANPGK
+366 KT
-376 KGPDYSEVKSLEAKI
+376 
-391 KNAQIY
+391 Q
-397 LDLIQQIRLKKD
+397 LI
-409 DLNATGAKQPNV
+409 G
-421 NTKELERGKA
+421 
-431 LLDEFYGTLR
+431 LR
-441 KIVSENGVDGLMVLG
+441 NIQLGLSMGDTSFLGRVGNLG
-456 NMPKALSG
+456 NGREVQAANQLSG
-464 TMREIRSLLSSFSKE
+464 TYS
-479 NPLSVFANGADRA
+479 
-492 WTAISNLETKMRDL
+492 
-506 QRLMEEGKKMGYKTD
+506 
-521 MLPENFYELKRRLQ
+521 
-535 ELYRL
+535 
-540 FGDNSHRLTD
+540 
-550 KAYMD
+550 
-555 NLFSDVAKTMRIAA
+555 
-569 NAEHEYGKEK
+569 
-579 GKTIAANKEAEA
+579 
-591 AENRNVAIVEAAVQ
+591 
-605 RRIKARQREAQ
+605 
-616 KAAEAE
+616 
-622 KEANRYAAESVNRA
+622 
-636 IAAKRE
+636 
-642 QRRQEERDNKQ
+642 
-653 RLSEIKAAE
+653 
-662 ARYDSLGNKVR
+662 
-673 ALRREFSRGV
+673 
-683 ALGADVSKTEAEI
+683 
-696 RRLIGIMRY
+696 RLIGE
-705 LMTLKDRLASGDFN
+705 
-719 ALGRLGRT
+719 
-727 GSGHDTTLAGRVLQ
+727 V
-741 DQRAINAAQEKTN
+741 EKTN
-754 REKEKSIERAAAEEY
+754 REKEKSIE
-769 NRQKRQKDA
+769 
-778 AKKAQDEELKNM
+778 
-790 SDYIKRYMTL
+790 
-800 VEEKRKVAEKAG
+800 
-812 ISPFFKNDNGLK
+812 
-824 NIKAEIDTLLE
+824 
-835 RLGRVR
+835 
-841 EDITLYQHAIGTG
+841 
-854 TKEGISFG
+854 
-862 QQGLKEANTEAEKLM
+862 
-877 RSITNLQ
+877 
-884 NVYDTLRV
+884 
-892 SQVNVKDLI
+892 
-901 GQTLQKQRQDD
+901 
-912 IQRRMSDYYSKLEK
+912 
-926 DSAQAAAKADRE
+926 
-938 KTAAEKQRQ
+938 
-947 NELRNTERRYDSLG
+947 
-961 NKVRQLRAEYS
+961 
-972 RGISLGSDTS
+972 
-982 KAEAEINR
+982 
-990 LITIM
+990 
-995 RLLRTIQDKLYSS
+995 
-1008 DKWKDNLGVLG
+1008 
-1019 SVGSGHDTTLASRA
+1019 
-1033 LQDQRAINAA
+1033 
-1043 QEKTNR
+1043 
-1049 EKEKSLDLERA
+1049 LERA
-1060 HQQEVAKTAD
+1060 HQQEVARTAA

-1085 ESGNMRSI
+1085 EAGNMRGV
-1093 LGDVKSL
+1093 LDDVKSL

-1135 GDAKKA
+1135 GDAAKA

-1180 DTAKRLADIAS
+1180 NTAKRLADIAS

-1234 LYNSEGKNNRNDY
+1234 LYNSEGKNNRKDY

-1317 GVFMFFIDRATDL
+1317 GVFMFFIDRVTDL

-1338 PAMLSFMSVFA
+1338 PAMISFMSVFA

-1368 KTTLQ
+1368 KTRLQ

-1404 MLADVTSRS
+1404 MLADASSRS
-1413 AAMNRLALEGKMS
+1413 AAMSRLALEGKMS
-1426 VVQMQKAVKEGLVSK
+1426 VIQMQKAVKEGLVSK
-1441 ELIRQLAIMGQIT
+1441 ELVRQLAIMGQIT

-1477 LKSVFN
+1477 LKSGFSSVFN

-1598 IANAIGAT
+1598 IANALGAT

-1683 FQARM
+1683 FQARV
-1688 TKWNKSIA
+1688 TKWNKSIG
-1696 FSIHSI
+1696 FSIYRI
-1702 GKKAGDVTS
+1702 GKRAGDVTS

-1760 ADWLVPQIRKKLE
+1760 ADWLIPQIRKKLE
-1773 ELTDFKFDLGKK
+1773 ELTDFKFDSGKK

-1807 RKYNLVSSF
+1807 RKYDLVSSF

-1828 AQTALQDLFN
+1828 AKTALQDLVN

-1864 NAVAQGLGYR
+1864 NAVAQGFGYR
-1874 FIPDDKKSN
+1874 FIPEDKKSN
-1883 KDPKNKV
+1883 KVPKGKG
-1890 DNEDK
+1890 DKEDK
-1895 ELKAWE
+1895 VLKAWE

-1956 ALKPTT
+1956 ALKATT

-1971 LHREKSEWKY
+1971 LHRERSEWKY

-2013 MEKTGDEDFAS
+2013 MEKTGDENFAS

-2036 TRGMAQMFEEMTGRK
+2036 TRGMARMFEEMTGRK

-2104 WEEKLLA
+2104 WEEKLSA
-2111 VDAKWAEP
+2111 VDAKWDER

-2167 GEVKAREVAADIRQH
+2167 GEMKAREVASEIRQH

-2221 GITGIAERKTEEGN
+2221 GIVGIAERKTEEGN

-2260 IALVAEGLKL
+2260 IGLVAEGRKL

-2277 IRTGKGM
+2277 IRTGKKLVG
-2284 VKEGMTLKKRFE
+2284 EGMTLKKRFE
-2296 NIGSALSE
+2296 NIGSALGE
-2304 IANIANGISD
+2304 IANIDNGISD
-2314 AFGQFKDMADALG
+2314 AFNQVKDMADALG

-2334 WQDAQAVMS
+2334 WQDAQAAMS
-2343 SLTSITGGVSKT
+2343 SLTSITGGISKT

-2423 NYRMDAKTTEK
+2423 NYRMDAKTTAK
-2434 MNKIASSYE
+2434 MNKIVGDYE
-2443 MGEKSIA
+2443 TGEKSSV
-2450 MRIFGFN
+2450 MRISGIN
-2457 PSEYSKDTYE
+2457 PSVYSKDTYE

-2472 LADPTNA
+2472 LADPTDA

-2524 SIKNAAKNFLKDLYG
+2524 SIKNAAKNFLKELYG

-2567 KKKAKEMVKDL
+2567 KEKAKEMVKDL

-2593 KPLDFLTQQIA
+2593 KPLDFLTQQI
-2604 EKGRL
+2604 EKKGRL

-2643 WDFSESGSSSTTNTI
+2643 WDFSESGSSSATNTI

>member
-7 GSLWLSLGIRDAVSK
+7 GSLWLSLGIRDEMSKAIEKITKGMRGVDEATQKVKREGEGLVKALEGVNGNNFARIFREANAYIAKNSK
-22 ELNRIA
+22 EISGIA
-28 DGMTGVDAKTKKAQE
+28 KI
-43 SLRKL
+43 L
-48 AEENPAG
+48 
-55 KNVAFLDKLK
+55 KNL
-65 KAVGDSTKE
+65 GDSNAFT
-74 AKELQAVFE
+74 
-83 AIRNIRGGFGTLT
+83 GTL
-96 GGFGKKELLE
+96 
-106 YEFIL
+106 
-111 RKIHSSLG
+111 
-119 KISFGGLSGTGEGIY
+119 
-134 AKIEAV
+134 
-140 KSAMNGL
+140 
-147 RKINA
+147 
-152 EINRLHETAPRLSPK
+152 
-167 EKAEYHQTLSPLFD
+167 
-181 IRSAGENYLR
+181 
-191 SGVLSKA
+191 
-198 YAWANSL
+198 
-205 DEQISKISSS
+205 
-215 YEKFLS
+215 
-221 SEKGVVESL
+221 
-230 KKEEEQS
+230 
-237 KKTTDAT
+237 
-244 NEQTNALKKQEEQLK
+244 LK
-259 ATSAAQRE
+259 A
-267 KSAAESKAAV
+267 
-277 APKGHPF
+277 
-284 VADKGLEKMLNNATR
+284 KGLEETAAALRKANAELAVLAKTEGREADVSQWRTKISNALDYIKLLQDIIGQEKRLDNTKALNPNVDTKSLDNA
-299 TTEKV
+299 
-304 EEQKKS
+304 KKS
-310 LSGLSEAASKAS
+310 LEGFREEMTRLLQSGGVDNSNVLGSFKKLLDVAKKDVQDIVATFKKDNPLSLFSGGAAKVETDLARVTEKLARLRDLMTEGTRKGFMTDMLGGSITELDKIMARLNAAKLNPTMLTDAAQMRNLISDVLVEMTKATVAESAYRRERSKTVEVERAVNQEIANEHKAAQQERERDLKALSDYTKRYMELQEAKRKAEDKAAKDARDKARRQSEAEQRRIASDTAKMSRLYASMGLGIGKGERVGMRGLELGVNTAALDKALSEAAKFKKTIENTVVSMMGKGDRPAYEWYAAQ
-322 RDVNE
+322 VNRLKE
-327 VLNKIVGG
+327 NLTNATAAQKEL
-335 NAAGMSLDELAKK
+335 NAAQEKANRKAESDDAKRRAEEKRKEAQAARELA
-348 TARYSQELL
+348 Q
-357 ELEAKLKHL
+357 
-366 KSNAEANPGK
+366 
-376 KGPDYSEVKSLEAKI
+376 
-391 KNAQIY
+391 
-397 LDLIQQIRLKKD
+397 
-409 DLNATGAKQPNV
+409 
-421 NTKELERGKA
+421 
-431 LLDEFYGTLR
+431 
-441 KIVSENGVDGLMVLG
+441 
-456 NMPKALSG
+456 
-464 TMREIRSLLSSFSKE
+464 
-479 NPLSVFANGADRA
+479 
-492 WTAISNLETKMRDL
+492 
-506 QRLMEEGKKMGYKTD
+506 
-521 MLPENFYELKRRLQ
+521 
-535 ELYRL
+535 
-540 FGDNSHRLTD
+540 
-550 KAYMD
+550 
-555 NLFSDVAKTMRIAA
+555 
-569 NAEHEYGKEK
+569 
-579 GKTIAANKEAEA
+579 
-591 AENRNVAIVEAAVQ
+591 
-605 RRIKARQREAQ
+605 
-616 KAAEAE
+616 AE
-622 KEANRYAAESVNRA
+622 K
-636 IAAKRE
+636 
-642 QRRQEERDNKQ
+642 QRQ
-653 RLSEIKAAE
+653 SEISATE
-662 ARYDSLGNKVR
+662 RRYDSLGNKVR
-673 ALRREFSRGV
+673 ALRSEFSRGV
-683 ALGADVSKTEAEI
+683 ALGADVSKAEKEI
-696 RRLIGIMRY
+696 HHLIDIMRY

-719 ALGRLGRT
+719 ALGRLRST
-727 GSGHDTTLAGRVLQ
+727 GSGHETTLAGRVLQ

-754 REKEKSIERAAAEEY
+754 REKEKSIE
-769 NRQKRQKDA
+769 
-778 AKKAQDEELKNM
+778 
-790 SDYIKRYMTL
+790 
-800 VEEKRKVAEKAG
+800 
-812 ISPFFKNDNGLK
+812 
-824 NIKAEIDTLLE
+824 
-835 RLGRVR
+835 
-841 EDITLYQHAIGTG
+841 
-854 TKEGISFG
+854 
-862 QQGLKEANTEAEKLM
+862 
-877 RSITNLQ
+877 
-884 NVYDTLRV
+884 
-892 SQVNVKDLI
+892 
-901 GQTLQKQRQDD
+901 
-912 IQRRMSDYYSKLEK
+912 
-926 DSAQAAAKADRE
+926 
-938 KTAAEKQRQ
+938 
-947 NELRNTERRYDSLG
+947 
-961 NKVRQLRAEYS
+961 
-972 RGISLGSDTS
+972 
-982 KAEAEINR
+982 
-990 LITIM
+990 
-995 RLLRTIQDKLYSS
+995 
-1008 DKWKDNLGVLG
+1008 
-1019 SVGSGHDTTLASRA
+1019 
-1033 LQDQRAINAA
+1033 
-1043 QEKTNR
+1043 
-1049 EKEKSLDLERA
+1049 LERA
-1060 HQQEVAKTAD
+1060 HQQEVAKTAA

-1234 LYNSEGKNNRNDY
+1234 LYNNEGKNNRNDY

-1274 DEGGQFYNMQLVLS
+1274 DAGGQFYNMQLVLS

-1296 KLIDAW
+1296 KQIDAW

-1317 GVFMFFIDRATDL
+1317 GVFMFFIDRVTDL

-1368 KTTLQ
+1368 KTRLQ

-1426 VVQMQKAVKEGLVSK
+1426 VVQMQRAVKEGLVSK

-1464 GRTAAVMNMAGTK
+1464 DRTAAVMNMAGTK
-1477 LKSVFN
+1477 LKNGFSSVFN

-1549 MKKVLESS
+1549 MKKMLESS

-1773 ELTDFKFDLGKK
+1773 ELTDFKFDSGKK

-1828 AQTALQDLFN
+1828 AQTALQDLYN

-1883 KDPKNKV
+1883 KDPKNKG
-1890 DNEDK
+1890 DKEDK
-1895 ELKAWE
+1895 ELKDWE

-1971 LHREKSEWKY
+1971 LHRERSEWKY

-2137 MRDKEKGQVMDAQ
+2137 MRDKEKGQVRDAQ

-2167 GEVKAREVAADIRQH
+2167 GEAKAREVAADIRLH

-2314 AFGQFKDMADALG
+2314 AFNQFKDMADALG

-2375 TGPIT
+2375 TGPII

-2423 NYRMDAKTTEK
+2423 NYRMDAKTTAK
-2434 MNKIASSYE
+2434 MNKIVSSYE
-2443 MGEKSIA
+2443 NGEKSNI
-2450 MRIFGFN
+2450 MRIAGIN
-2457 PSEYSKDTYE
+2457 PSAYSKETYE

-2472 LADPTNA
+2472 LADPTDA

-2524 SIKNAAKNFLKDLYG
+2524 SIKNAAKNFLKELYG

-2593 KPLDFLTQQIA
+2593 KPLDFLTQQI
-2604 EKGRL
+2604 EKKGRL

-2631 ITAVLEELKRRG
+2631 ITAILEELKRRG

>member
-83 AIRNIRGGFGTLT
+83 SIRGIRGGFGALVMPSDKKALNEYYGIIEKIYDALGKLYTRGLSVSGDKMHGNALGALET
-96 GGFGKKELLE
+96 IKGVWKIRDEMDFFFDNLFKTDKAKAGLQDIQKEIGRLMKEGMDFFHKGGFDPNGLNWAAGLEKQINKLYKAYGTLQEEEEKQLASSGKKVSTEKQNE
-106 YEFIL
+106 EQT
-111 RKIHSSLG
+111 RRSADASREK
-119 KISFGGLSGTGEGIY
+119 T
-134 AKIEAV
+134 EAL
-140 KSAMNGL
+140 K
-147 RKINA
+147 R
-152 EINRLHETAPRLSPK
+152 EETAL
-167 EKAEYHQTLSPLFD
+167 
-181 IRSAGENYLR
+181 N
-191 SGVLSKA
+191 
-198 YAWANSL
+198 N
-205 DEQISKISSS
+205 
-215 YEKFLS
+215 
-221 SEKGVVESL
+221 
-230 KKEEEQS
+230 
-237 KKTTDAT
+237 AT
-244 NEQTNALKKQEEQLK
+244 
-259 ATSAAQRE
+259 AAQE
-267 KSAAESKAAV
+267 KKNEADRKAAV
-277 APKGHPF
+277 APKGPS
-284 VADKGLEKMLNNATR
+284 R
-299 TTEKV
+299 YKV
-304 EEQKKS
+304 EVDEILNAFRGKASAVLGVKED
-310 LSGLSEAASKAS
+310 SGRKYVDILNEANAAIEKIKEARAAAREAALGNKGVYDPKEFS
-322 RDVNE
+322 NLTPH
-327 VLNKIVGG
+327 LNK
-335 NAAGMSLDELAKK
+335 ALEYLSLLQKIDIAQ
-348 TARYSQELL
+348 R
-357 ELEAKLKHL
+357 HI
-366 KSNAEANPGK
+366 
-376 KGPDYSEVKSLEAKI
+376 SEVKAANPNVDTKNIKEATKLVENFRDKLLALQNDTI
-391 KNAQIY
+391 
-397 LDLIQQIRLKKD
+397 
-409 DLNATGAKQPNV
+409 TGADS
-421 NTKELERGKA
+421 A
-431 LLDEFYGTLR
+431 H
-441 KIVSENGVDGLMVLG
+441 VLG
-456 NMPKALSG
+456 AYRKTWAMTLKDVDAIIGKLQKP
-464 TMREIRSLLSSFSKE
+464 
-479 NPLSVFANGADRA
+479 NPLSDLDGNFSKLDARIDSVREKLAK
-492 WTAISNLETKMRDL
+492 LRDL
-506 QRLMEEGKKMGYKTD
+506 MNEGTQKGYNTSMFVERISGLGGVVARMEAAMSNKNGELSNADKMK
-521 MLPENFYELKRRLQ
+521 Q
-535 ELYRL
+535 
-540 FGDNSHRLTD
+540 
-550 KAYMD
+550 
-555 NLFSDVAKTMRIAA
+555 LFSDISVEVNKASTAMQT
-569 NAEHEYGKEK
+569 YGREK

-605 RRIKARQREAQ
+605 RRIEARKIEAQ

-673 ALRREFSRGV
+673 ALRSEFSRGV

-705 LMTLKDRLASGDFN
+705 LRQLSVDLYNGKKN
-719 ALGRLGRT
+719 VVGRIGT
-727 GSGHDTTLAGRVLQ
+727 IGAGHDTTLAGRVLQ

-754 REKEKSIERAAAEEY
+754 REKEKSIE
-769 NRQKRQKDA
+769 
-778 AKKAQDEELKNM
+778 
-790 SDYIKRYMTL
+790 
-800 VEEKRKVAEKAG
+800 
-812 ISPFFKNDNGLK
+812 
-824 NIKAEIDTLLE
+824 
-835 RLGRVR
+835 
-841 EDITLYQHAIGTG
+841 
-854 TKEGISFG
+854 
-862 QQGLKEANTEAEKLM
+862 
-877 RSITNLQ
+877 
-884 NVYDTLRV
+884 
-892 SQVNVKDLI
+892 
-901 GQTLQKQRQDD
+901 
-912 IQRRMSDYYSKLEK
+912 
-926 DSAQAAAKADRE
+926 
-938 KTAAEKQRQ
+938 
-947 NELRNTERRYDSLG
+947 
-961 NKVRQLRAEYS
+961 
-972 RGISLGSDTS
+972 
-982 KAEAEINR
+982 
-990 LITIM
+990 
-995 RLLRTIQDKLYSS
+995 
-1008 DKWKDNLGVLG
+1008 
-1019 SVGSGHDTTLASRA
+1019 
-1033 LQDQRAINAA
+1033 
-1043 QEKTNR
+1043 
-1049 EKEKSLDLERA
+1049 LERA
-1060 HQQEVAKTAD
+1060 HQQEVAKTAA

-1317 GVFMFFIDRATDL
+1317 GVFMFFIDRVTDL

-1368 KTTLQ
+1368 KTRLQ

-1477 LKSVFN
+1477 LKSGFSSVFN

-1883 KDPKNKV
+1883 KDPKNKG
-1890 DNEDK
+1890 DKEDK
-1895 ELKAWE
+1895 ELKDWE

-1949 SLEKLEG
+1949 SLEKLEK

-2013 MEKTGDEDFAS
+2013 MEKTGDENFAS

-2137 MRDKEKGQVMDAQ
+2137 MRDKEKGQVRDAQ

-2250 KIREGRIKGD
+2250 KVREGRIKGD

-2277 IRTGKGM
+2277 IRTGKEM

-2334 WQDAQAVMS
+2334 WQDAQAAMS

-2434 MNKIASSYE
+2434 MNKIVSSYE
-2443 MGEKSIA
+2443 KGEKSNV

-2479 YQAELTGLMAQRD
+2479 YQTELTGLMAQRD

-2524 SIKNAAKNFLKDLYG
+2524 SIKNAAKNFLKELYG

-2593 KPLDFLTQQIA
+2593 KPLDFLTQQI
-2604 EKGRL
+2604 EKKGRL

>member
-7 GSLWLSLGIRDAVSK
+7 GSLWLSLGIRNAVSK

-65 KAVGDSTKE
+65 KAVGYSTKE
-74 AKELQAVFE
+74 AKELQAVFD
-83 AIRNIRGGFGTLT
+83 AIRSMRGGFGALVMPSDKKALNEYYGIIEKIYDALGKLYTRGLSVSGDKMWGSASGALET
-96 GGFGKKELLE
+96 IKGVWKIRDEMDFFFDNLFKTDKAKAGLQDIQKEIGRLMKEGMDFFHKGGFDPNGLNWAAGLEKQINKLYKAYGTLQEEEEKQLASSGKKASAEKQNE
-106 YEFIL
+106 EQT
-111 RKIHSSLG
+111 RRSADASREK
-119 KISFGGLSGTGEGIY
+119 T
-134 AKIEAV
+134 EAL
-140 KSAMNGL
+140 K
-147 RKINA
+147 R
-152 EINRLHETAPRLSPK
+152 EETAL
-167 EKAEYHQTLSPLFD
+167 
-181 IRSAGENYLR
+181 N
-191 SGVLSKA
+191 
-198 YAWANSL
+198 N
-205 DEQISKISSS
+205 
-215 YEKFLS
+215 
-221 SEKGVVESL
+221 
-230 KKEEEQS
+230 
-237 KKTTDAT
+237 AT
-244 NEQTNALKKQEEQLK
+244 
-259 ATSAAQRE
+259 AAQE
-267 KSAAESKAAV
+267 KKNEADRKAAV
-277 APKGHPF
+277 APKGQPF
-284 VADKGLEKMLNNATR
+284 VVDKGIENMLNNATR

-366 KSNAEANPGK
+366 KNNAEANPGK

-409 DLNATGAKQPNV
+409 DLNTTGAKQPNV

-456 NMPKALSG
+456 NMPKALGG

-605 RRIKARQREAQ
+605 RRIEARKIEAQ

-622 KEANRYAAESVNRA
+622 RERQRQIEASAKAAQDAFNQEIAARRRAAAEFAAQLKTQMTSRFRNEDLQSSAKVAEEQRNQQRVQDILDQRAHARQRAAQKVAEAEAEANRYAAESVNRA

-642 QRRQEERDNKQ
+642 QRKQEERDNKQ

-719 ALGRLGRT
+719 ALGRLGST

-754 REKEKSIERAAAEEY
+754 REKEKSIE
-769 NRQKRQKDA
+769 
-778 AKKAQDEELKNM
+778 
-790 SDYIKRYMTL
+790 
-800 VEEKRKVAEKAG
+800 
-812 ISPFFKNDNGLK
+812 
-824 NIKAEIDTLLE
+824 LE
-835 RLGRVR
+835 R
-841 EDITLYQHAIGTG
+841 TH
-854 TKEGISFG
+854 
-862 QQGLKEANTEAEKLM
+862 QQG
-877 RSITNLQ
+877 
-884 NVYDTLRV
+884 
-892 SQVNVKDLI
+892 
-901 GQTLQKQRQDD
+901 
-912 IQRRMSDYYSKLEK
+912 
-926 DSAQAAAKADRE
+926 
-938 KTAAEKQRQ
+938 
-947 NELRNTERRYDSLG
+947 
-961 NKVRQLRAEYS
+961 
-972 RGISLGSDTS
+972 
-982 KAEAEINR
+982 
-990 LITIM
+990 
-995 RLLRTIQDKLYSS
+995 
-1008 DKWKDNLGVLG
+1008 
-1019 SVGSGHDTTLASRA
+1019 
-1033 LQDQRAINAA
+1033 
-1043 QEKTNR
+1043 
-1049 EKEKSLDLERA
+1049 
-1060 HQQEVAKTAD
+1060 VAKTAA
-1070 KVRGDLAA
+1070 KVRGDLAK
-1078 AFAGANA
+1078 AFEQAKNH
-1085 ESGNMRSI
+1085 S
-1093 LGDVKSL
+1093 LGMNSTLQDLKSL
-1100 LLQGGIVYGAK
+1100 FLQGGLVYGAQ
-1111 QFFDS
+1111 QFAMS
-1116 VVKTGGEIAQQ
+1116 IIQAGGEIEKQ
-1127 HIALRSIL
+1127 HIALQSII
-1135 GDAKKA
+1135 GDVQNANI
-1141 DELFEQTQQ
+1141 LFNQTKE
-1150 LALRSPFKFG
+1150 LALNSPFTFS
-1160 ELNRDVKQLAAF
+1160 ELNKDVKQLAAY
-1172 GVEADDLY
+1172 GVEYDELY
-1180 DTAKRLADIAS
+1180 DTTKRLADMAS

-1196 FERLGL
+1196 FERIAL
-1202 AYGQVKARSWL
+1202 AFGQVRSRGWL
-1213 DGKELRQF
+1213 DGKELRQIS
-1221 AYAGLPLLARITE
+1221 YAGIPILQKLSEYYTKKEGQKVSTSEVKSRI
-1234 LYNSEGKNNRNDY
+1234 SNRGVD
-1247 TERDVKEM
+1247 
-1255 ISKRQVSF
+1255 F
-1263 EDVQKVLWKMT
+1263 EDVKNVFWEMT
-1274 DEGGQFYNMQLVLS
+1274 DAGGQFYNMQQVLS
-1288 ETLLGRWN
+1288 ETLLGRYN
-1296 KLIDAW
+1296 KLKDAW
-1302 EIMLSKFADGKNVVG
+1302 EIMLSE
-1317 GVFMFFIDRATDL
+1317 
-1330 VLAMDKLT
+1330 
-1338 PAMLSFMSVFA
+1338 
-1349 LKKLTGFASLNPLE
+1349 FASGNNLVGSFFKTALDGATALVQALHTLALPVGAVVAGYAMRRALMGNTASSLLSTKGGLAKSAME
-1363 KNLGD
+1363 K
-1368 KTTLQ
+1368 Q
-1373 LRSYAIE
+1373 LRGENLTQIE
-1380 QQQLVLEGKI
+1380 RNILSTKNKITGADLRSLMMSKQLNQSELARLRIAGKI
-1390 TQQIATQNVQKRAY
+1390 TQQQYLTYSALLKQQTGMNTFGMRARRLLVQLRMMMTGMMANPMGTMRNMWGGFTTSALASFRVIGMGAKALGASLWSAIGGLPGLIISGVTFGISYLISKSQELKQDMQQTMDEMKDRIKQLDDFMRDNNVSKIVLGDNEKEIDNAIDSYKDKIREIAPESANAFEMKASEIESHKERLKYLEEQLKLLKEANKVAQEKSEDSDLYEDLRDKTENAVKAAETLVKRSSIFGKGGVNETEMGLYEDAEKEFDKFIGQLAARYKKEFPNIVNSTQEQQAMQT
-1404 MLADVTSRS
+1404 MLKNFLALKGASEEATMQIRS
-1413 AAMNRLALEGKMS
+1413 ALNRALGLEDKDMEQAFASKLMNMVDSAFPEIADRIRGHKELDAESKRKVENLMRGAVSELSIAYPKWETELQRLLANSSFEAKIQLVYDTGMIDNFDPFTGRIYNNVLGSNITQWKENGEKFQVLKPLLKGVNDMYTARNNVDAELDKLVNTLTAEDNAKMNGRGDEATRLALKKKYEDL
-1426 VVQMQKAVKEGLVSK
+1426 KE
-1441 ELIRQLAIMGQIT
+1441 
-1454 ARQEQIILNG
+1454 
-1464 GRTAAVMNMAGTK
+1464 AAY
-1477 LKSVFN
+1477 L
-1483 LIGGWWG
+1483 
-1490 LAIGGIV
+1490 
-1497 QIASSIYGELSAIEE
+1497 
-1512 KTKSLQDPNSDW
+1512 
-1524 MKGYYDVLDA
+1524 
-1534 KKASNDAELRKQIEQ
+1534 
-1549 MKKVLESS
+1549 
-1557 NAYTKTIDEQIKKAK
+1557 
-1572 DLNEQ
+1572 
-1577 YEILRKGVE
+1577 
-1586 GAKNMA
+1586 
-1592 SGDAEV
+1592 
-1598 IANAIGAT
+1598 
-1606 GGWTGAGNPFNDSLE
+1606 
-1621 KNLQD
+1621 
-1626 MKESS
+1626 
-1631 DAYQRQLSALDSR
+1631 
-1644 TRAKMESVANSLL
+1644 
-1657 KPADASKTL
+1657 
-1666 EEKIRILSE
+1666 
-1675 EGGRKWGT
+1675 
-1683 FQARM
+1683 
-1688 TKWNKSIA
+1688 
-1696 FSIHSI
+1696 
-1702 GKKAGDVTS
+1702 
-1711 DINQIA
+1711 
-1717 EDDVPRII
+1717 
-1725 KSMQKDFGLYGKD
+1725 
-1738 FKRWCKENPARFKN
+1738 
-1752 MLLQIMSE
+1752 
-1760 ADWLVPQIRKKLE
+1760 
-1773 ELTDFKFDLGKK
+1773 
-1785 PNQVTGKTSMQQRVY
+1785 
-1800 ENLGLDQ
+1800 
-1807 RKYNLVSSF
+1807 
-1816 IEEGSWYKTKNN
+1816 
-1828 AQTALQDLFN
+1828 
-1838 EVRSR
+1838 
-1843 ERGGATKAEIA
+1843 
-1854 KARKDYNDMW
+1854 
-1864 NAVAQGLGYR
+1864 GLGYVYV
-1874 FIPDDKKSN
+1874 PKYKKSN
-1883 KDPKNKV
+1883 KVPKGKV
-1890 DNEDK
+1890 DKEDK

-1918 GLPNWGAKKA
+1918 GLPNWGVKKA

-1949 SLEKLEG
+1949 SLEKLEK
-1956 ALKPTT
+1956 ALKATT
-1962 TERKKAITA
+1962 PERKKAITA
-1971 LHREKSEWKY
+1971 LHRERSEWKY

-2013 MEKTGDEDFAS
+2013 LEKTGDENFAS

-2104 WEEKLLA
+2104 WEEKLIA
-2111 VDAKWAEP
+2111 VDAKWDER

-2167 GEVKAREVAADIRQH
+2167 GEMKAREVAAEIRQH

-2221 GITGIAERKTEEGN
+2221 GIVGIAERKTEEGN

-2260 IALVAEGLKL
+2260 IGLVAEGLKL

-2277 IRTGKGM
+2277 IRTGKKLVG
-2284 VKEGMTLKKRFE
+2284 EGMTLKKRFE
-2296 NIGSALSE
+2296 NIGSALGE

-2314 AFGQFKDMADALG
+2314 AFNQVKDMADALG

-2334 WQDAQAVMS
+2334 WQDAQAAMS
-2343 SLTSITGGVSKT
+2343 SLTSITGGISKT

-2423 NYRMDAKTTEK
+2423 NYRMDAKTTAK
-2434 MNKIASSYE
+2434 MSKIVSSYE
-2443 MGEKSIA
+2443 TGEKISE
-2450 MRIFGFN
+2450 MSIFGFN

-2524 SIKNAAKNFLKDLYG
+2524 SIKNAAKNFLKELYG

-2593 KPLDFLTQQIA
+2593 KPLDFLTQQI
-2604 EKGRL
+2604 EKKGRL

-2699 MSEIQKSQLAAM
+2699 MNEIQKSQLAAM

>member
-7 GSLWLSLGIRDAVSK
+7 GSLWLSLGIRDEMSK
-22 ELNRIA
+22 TIEKITK
-28 DGMTGVDAKTKKAQE
+28 GMRGVDEATQKAKREGE
-43 SLRKL
+43 SLVKALEGINVNDFARVFREANAYILQNSVDLKGIRKIL
-48 AEENPAG
+48 AETALEN
-55 KNVAFLDKLK
+55 AFTGSLLGAKDLS
-65 KAVGDSTKE
+65 KA
-74 AKELQAVFE
+74 AKEL
-83 AIRNIRGGFGTLT
+83 LT
-96 GGFGKKELLE
+96 INAKLASLPKKD
-106 YEFIL
+106 
-111 RKIHSSLG
+111 RTADVANWRT
-119 KISFGGLSGTGEGIY
+119 KIS
-134 AKIEAV
+134 
-140 KSAMNGL
+140 
-147 RKINA
+147 NA
-152 EINRLHETAPRLSPK
+152 LDYIKLLQDIIGQ
-167 EKAEYHQTLSPLFD
+167 EKKLDNT
-181 IRSAGENYLR
+181 
-191 SGVLSKA
+191 KA
-198 YAWANSL
+198 LNPNVDTKSL
-205 DEQISKISSS
+205 D
-215 YEKFLS
+215 
-221 SEKGVVESL
+221 
-230 KKEEEQS
+230 
-237 KKTTDAT
+237 
-244 NEQTNALKKQEEQLK
+244 NA
-259 ATSAAQRE
+259 
-267 KSAAESKAAV
+267 
-277 APKGHPF
+277 
-284 VADKGLEKMLNNATR
+284 
-299 TTEKV
+299 
-304 EEQKKS
+304 KKS
-310 LSGLSEAASKAS
+310 LEGFRAEMTRLLQSGGVDDSNVLGSFKKLLDVAKKDVQDIVATFKKDNPLSLFSGGAAKVETDLARVTEKLARLRDLMAEGTRKGFMTGMLGGSITELDKIMARLNAAKLNPTMLTDASQMRNLISDVLVEMTKATVAESAYRRERGKTVEVERAVNQEISNEHKAAQQERERDLQALSDYTKRYMELQEAKRKADERAAKDAKDKARRQSEAEQRRMASDTAKMSRLYASMGLGIGKGERVGMRGLELGVNTAALDKALSEAAKFKKTIENTVVSMMGKGGRPAYEWYAAQ
-322 RDVNE
+322 VNRLKE
-327 VLNKIVGG
+327 NLTNATAAQKEL
-335 NAAGMSLDELAKK
+335 NAAQEKANRKAASDDAK
-348 TARYSQELL
+348 RG
-357 ELEAKLKHL
+357 
-366 KSNAEANPGK
+366 AE
-376 KGPDYSEVKSLEAKI
+376 E
-391 KNAQIY
+391 
-397 LDLIQQIRLKKD
+397 
-409 DLNATGAKQPNV
+409 
-421 NTKELERGKA
+421 
-431 LLDEFYGTLR
+431 
-441 KIVSENGVDGLMVLG
+441 
-456 NMPKALSG
+456 
-464 TMREIRSLLSSFSKE
+464 
-479 NPLSVFANGADRA
+479 
-492 WTAISNLETKMRDL
+492 
-506 QRLMEEGKKMGYKTD
+506 
-521 MLPENFYELKRRLQ
+521 KR
-535 ELYRL
+535 
-540 FGDNSHRLTD
+540 
-550 KAYMD
+550 
-555 NLFSDVAKTMRIAA
+555 
-569 NAEHEYGKEK
+569 
-579 GKTIAANKEAEA
+579 KEAEA
-591 AENRNVAIVEAAVQ
+591 A
-605 RRIKARQREAQ
+605 RELAQ
-616 KAAEAE
+616 AE
-622 KEANRYAAESVNRA
+622 KQRQNQLEVTRSRIQSMERALHNLQEKRFTAKMLGIDTSEAN
-636 IAAKRE
+636 AKIEHLKTQLIGLRNI
-642 QRRQEERDNKQ
+642 QLG
-653 RLSEIKAAE
+653 LSIGDTSFLG
-662 ARYDSLGNKVR
+662 RVGNLGNG
-673 ALRREFSRGV
+673 REVQAANQLSGTY
-683 ALGADVSKTEAEI
+683 S
-696 RRLIGIMRY
+696 RLIGE
-705 LMTLKDRLASGDFN
+705 
-719 ALGRLGRT
+719 
-727 GSGHDTTLAGRVLQ
+727 V
-741 DQRAINAAQEKTN
+741 EKTN
-754 REKEKSIERAAAEEY
+754 REKEKSIE
-769 NRQKRQKDA
+769 
-778 AKKAQDEELKNM
+778 
-790 SDYIKRYMTL
+790 
-800 VEEKRKVAEKAG
+800 
-812 ISPFFKNDNGLK
+812 
-824 NIKAEIDTLLE
+824 
-835 RLGRVR
+835 
-841 EDITLYQHAIGTG
+841 
-854 TKEGISFG
+854 
-862 QQGLKEANTEAEKLM
+862 
-877 RSITNLQ
+877 
-884 NVYDTLRV
+884 
-892 SQVNVKDLI
+892 
-901 GQTLQKQRQDD
+901 
-912 IQRRMSDYYSKLEK
+912 
-926 DSAQAAAKADRE
+926 
-938 KTAAEKQRQ
+938 
-947 NELRNTERRYDSLG
+947 
-961 NKVRQLRAEYS
+961 
-972 RGISLGSDTS
+972 
-982 KAEAEINR
+982 
-990 LITIM
+990 
-995 RLLRTIQDKLYSS
+995 
-1008 DKWKDNLGVLG
+1008 
-1019 SVGSGHDTTLASRA
+1019 
-1033 LQDQRAINAA
+1033 
-1043 QEKTNR
+1043 
-1049 EKEKSLDLERA
+1049 LERA
-1060 HQQEVAKTAD
+1060 HQQEVARTAA

-1085 ESGNMRSI
+1085 EAGNMRGV
-1093 LGDVKSL
+1093 LDDVKSL

-1135 GDAKKA
+1135 GDAAKA

-1180 DTAKRLADIAS
+1180 NTAKRLADIAS

-1234 LYNSEGKNNRNDY
+1234 LYNSEGKNNRKDY

-1338 PAMLSFMSVFA
+1338 PAMLTFMSVFA

-1368 KTTLQ
+1368 KTRLQ

-1404 MLADVTSRS
+1404 MLADASSRS
-1413 AAMNRLALEGKMS
+1413 AAMSRLALEGKMS
-1426 VVQMQKAVKEGLVSK
+1426 VIQMQKAVKEGLVSK
-1441 ELIRQLAIMGQIT
+1441 ELVRQLAIMGQIT

-1477 LKSVFN
+1477 LKSGFSSVFN

-1586 GAKNMA
+1586 GAKDMA

-1598 IANAIGAT
+1598 IANALGAT

-1683 FQARM
+1683 FQARV
-1688 TKWNKSIA
+1688 TKWNKSIG
-1696 FSIHSI
+1696 FSIYRI
-1702 GKKAGDVTS
+1702 GKRAGDVTS

-1773 ELTDFKFDLGKK
+1773 ELTDFKFDSGKK

-1807 RKYNLVSSF
+1807 RKYDLVSSF

-1828 AQTALQDLFN
+1828 AQTALQDLAN

-1864 NAVAQGLGYR
+1864 NAVAQGFGYR
-1874 FIPDDKKSN
+1874 FIPEDKKSN
-1883 KDPKNKV
+1883 KMPKGKG
-1890 DNEDK
+1890 DKEDK

-1949 SLEKLEG
+1949 SLEKLEK

-1962 TERKKAITA
+1962 PERKKAITS
-1971 LHREKSEWKY
+1971 LHRERSEWKY

-2013 MEKTGDEDFAS
+2013 MEKTGDENFAS

-2104 WEEKLLA
+2104 WEEKLIA
-2111 VDAKWAEP
+2111 VDAKWDER

-2167 GEVKAREVAADIRQH
+2167 GEMKAREVASEIRQH

-2221 GITGIAERKTEEGN
+2221 GIVGIAERKTEEGN

-2260 IALVAEGLKL
+2260 IGLVAEGLKL

-2277 IRTGKGM
+2277 IRTGKKLVG
-2284 VKEGMTLKKRFE
+2284 EGMTLKKRFE
-2296 NIGSALSE
+2296 NIGSALGE

-2314 AFGQFKDMADALG
+2314 AFNQVKNMTDALG

-2334 WQDAQAVMS
+2334 WQDAQAAMS
-2343 SLTSITGGVSKT
+2343 SLTSITGGISKT

-2423 NYRMDAKTTEK
+2423 NYRMDAKTTAKMTRIVGDYEK
-2434 MNKIASSYE
+2434 
-2443 MGEKSIA
+2443 GEKSNI
-2450 MRIFGFN
+2450 MRIYGIN
-2457 PSEYSKDTYE
+2457 PSAYSKDTYE

-2524 SIKNAAKNFLKDLYG
+2524 SIKNAAKNFLKELYG

-2593 KPLDFLTQQIA
+2593 KPLDFLTQQI
-2604 EKGRL
+2604 EKKGRL

-2643 WDFSESGSSSTTNTI
+2643 WDFSESGSSSATNTI

>member
-7 GSLWLSLGIRDAVSK
+7 GSLWLSLGIRDEMSKAIEKITKGMRGVDEATQKAKREGESLVKALEGINGNNFARVFREANAYIAKNSK
-22 ELNRIA
+22 EISGIA
-28 DGMTGVDAKTKKAQE
+28 KI
-43 SLRKL
+43 L
-48 AEENPAG
+48 
-55 KNVAFLDKLK
+55 KNL
-65 KAVGDSTKE
+65 GDSNAFT
-74 AKELQAVFE
+74 
-83 AIRNIRGGFGTLT
+83 GTL
-96 GGFGKKELLE
+96 
-106 YEFIL
+106 
-111 RKIHSSLG
+111 
-119 KISFGGLSGTGEGIY
+119 
-134 AKIEAV
+134 
-140 KSAMNGL
+140 
-147 RKINA
+147 
-152 EINRLHETAPRLSPK
+152 
-167 EKAEYHQTLSPLFD
+167 
-181 IRSAGENYLR
+181 
-191 SGVLSKA
+191 
-198 YAWANSL
+198 
-205 DEQISKISSS
+205 
-215 YEKFLS
+215 
-221 SEKGVVESL
+221 
-230 KKEEEQS
+230 
-237 KKTTDAT
+237 
-244 NEQTNALKKQEEQLK
+244 LK
-259 ATSAAQRE
+259 A
-267 KSAAESKAAV
+267 
-277 APKGHPF
+277 
-284 VADKGLEKMLNNATR
+284 KGLEETAAALRKANAELAVLAETKGKEADVSQWRTKISNALDYIKLLQDIIGQEKKLDNTKALNPNVDTKSLDNA
-299 TTEKV
+299 
-304 EEQKKS
+304 KKS
-310 LSGLSEAASKAS
+310 LEGFRAEMTRLLQSGGVDDSNVLGSFKKLLDVAKKDVQDIVATFKKDNPLSLFSGGAAKVETDLARVTEKLARL
-322 RDVNE
+322 RDLMAE
-327 VLNKIVGG
+327 GTRKGFMTDMLGGSITELDKIMARL
-335 NAAGMSLDELAKK
+335 NAAKLNPTMLTDA
-348 TARYSQELL
+348 SQMRNLISDVLVEMTK
-357 ELEAKLKHL
+357 ATV
-366 KSNAEANPGK
+366 AESA
-376 KGPDYSEVKSLEAKI
+376 Y
-391 KNAQIY
+391 
-397 LDLIQQIRLKKD
+397 RR
-409 DLNATGAKQPNV
+409 
-421 NTKELERGKA
+421 ERGKTVEVERAVNQEISNEHKAAQQERERDLQA
-431 LLDEFYGTLR
+431 LSDYTKRYMELQEAKRKADKKASDER
-441 KIVSENGVDGLMVLG
+441 KRQSDAEKRRIEADTARMSKLYATMSLAIGRGERAGMRGLELGVNTSALE
-456 NMPKALSG
+456 KALSDA
-464 TMREIRSLLSSFSKE
+464 T
-479 NPLSVFANGADRA
+479 
-492 WTAISNLETKMRDL
+492 
-506 QRLMEEGKKMGYKTD
+506 
-521 MLPENFYELKRRLQ
+521 ELKKRIEDANIALMGKGGSPSYSSYAEQ
-535 ELYRL
+535 VNKLTSSL
-540 FGDNSHRLTD
+540 TNATQAQKDLNSAQD
-550 KAYMD
+550 KANRKAEAQATRD
-555 NLFSDVAKTMRIAA
+555 AAKAKREDIAA
-569 NAEHEYGKEK
+569 EK
-579 GKTIAANKEAEA
+579 
-591 AENRNVAIVEAAVQ
+591 Q
-605 RRIKARQREAQ
+605 RQREISAT
-616 KAAEAE
+616 
-622 KEANRYAAESVNRA
+622 
-636 IAAKRE
+636 
-642 QRRQEERDNKQ
+642 ER
-653 RLSEIKAAE
+653 
-662 ARYDSLGNKVR
+662 RYDSLGNKIR
-673 ALRREFSRGV
+673 ALRGEFSRGIS
-683 ALGADVSKTEAEI
+683 LGANTDKSYEEI
-696 RRLIGIMRY
+696 RRLFRVMRALRY
-705 LMTLKDRLASGDFN
+705 LQGSLSSTDWREY
-719 ALGRLGRT
+719 LGRLGNF

-754 REKEKSIERAAAEEY
+754 REKEKSIE
-769 NRQKRQKDA
+769 
-778 AKKAQDEELKNM
+778 
-790 SDYIKRYMTL
+790 
-800 VEEKRKVAEKAG
+800 
-812 ISPFFKNDNGLK
+812 
-824 NIKAEIDTLLE
+824 
-835 RLGRVR
+835 
-841 EDITLYQHAIGTG
+841 
-854 TKEGISFG
+854 
-862 QQGLKEANTEAEKLM
+862 
-877 RSITNLQ
+877 
-884 NVYDTLRV
+884 
-892 SQVNVKDLI
+892 
-901 GQTLQKQRQDD
+901 
-912 IQRRMSDYYSKLEK
+912 
-926 DSAQAAAKADRE
+926 
-938 KTAAEKQRQ
+938 
-947 NELRNTERRYDSLG
+947 
-961 NKVRQLRAEYS
+961 
-972 RGISLGSDTS
+972 
-982 KAEAEINR
+982 
-990 LITIM
+990 
-995 RLLRTIQDKLYSS
+995 
-1008 DKWKDNLGVLG
+1008 
-1019 SVGSGHDTTLASRA
+1019 
-1033 LQDQRAINAA
+1033 
-1043 QEKTNR
+1043 
-1049 EKEKSLDLERA
+1049 LERA
-1060 HQQEVAKTAD
+1060 HQQEVARTAA

-1085 ESGNMRSI
+1085 EAGNMRGV
-1093 LGDVKSL
+1093 LDDVKSL

-1135 GDAKKA
+1135 GDAAKA

-1180 DTAKRLADIAS
+1180 NTAKRLADIAS

-1234 LYNSEGKNNRNDY
+1234 LYNSEGKNNRKDY

-1338 PAMLSFMSVFA
+1338 PAMLTFMSVFA

-1368 KTTLQ
+1368 KTRLQ

-1404 MLADVTSRS
+1404 MLADASSRS
-1413 AAMNRLALEGKMS
+1413 AAMSRLALEGKMS

-1441 ELIRQLAIMGQIT
+1441 ELVRQLAIMGQIT

-1477 LKSVFN
+1477 LKSGFSSVFN

-1598 IANAIGAT
+1598 IANALGAT

-1688 TKWNKSIA
+1688 IKWNKSIG
-1696 FSIHSI
+1696 FSIYRI
-1702 GKKAGDVTS
+1702 GKRAGDVTS

-1760 ADWLVPQIRKKLE
+1760 ADWLIPQIRKKLE
-1773 ELTDFKFDLGKK
+1773 ELTDFKFDSGKK

-1807 RKYNLVSSF
+1807 RKYDLVSSF

-1828 AQTALQDLFN
+1828 AQTALQDLAS

-1864 NAVAQGLGYR
+1864 NAVAQGFGYR
-1874 FIPDDKKSN
+1874 FIPEDKKSN
-1883 KDPKNKV
+1883 KVPKGKG

-1949 SLEKLEG
+1949 SLEKLEK

-1962 TERKKAITA
+1962 TERKKAITS
-1971 LHREKSEWKY
+1971 LHRERSEWKY

-2013 MEKTGDEDFAS
+2013 MEKTGDENFAS

-2104 WEEKLLA
+2104 WEEKLIA
-2111 VDAKWAEP
+2111 VDAKWDER

-2167 GEVKAREVAADIRQH
+2167 GEMKAREVASEIRQY

-2221 GITGIAERKTEEGN
+2221 GIVGIAERKTEEGN

-2242 TSVAAGEE
+2242 TSVAAGDE

-2260 IALVAEGLKL
+2260 IGLVAEGLKL

-2277 IRTGKGM
+2277 IRTGKKL
-2284 VKEGMTLKKRFE
+2284 VEEGMTLKKRFE
-2296 NIGSALSE
+2296 NIGSALGE

-2314 AFGQFKDMADALG
+2314 AFNQVKDMADALG

-2343 SLTSITGGVSKT
+2343 SLGSITGGISKT

-2423 NYRMDAKTTEK
+2423 NYRMDAKTTAK
-2434 MNKIASSYE
+2434 MNKIVSSYE
-2443 MGEKSIA
+2443 NGEKS
-2450 MRIFGFN
+2450 N
-2457 PSEYSKDTYE
+2457 YSKETYE

-2472 LADPTNA
+2472 LADPTDA

-2524 SIKNAAKNFLKDLYG
+2524 SIKNAAKNFLKELYG

-2593 KPLDFLTQQIA
+2593 KPLDFLTQQI
-2604 EKGRL
+2604 EKKGRL

>member
-28 DGMTGVDAKTKKAQE
+28 DSMTGVDAKTKKAQE
-43 SLRKL
+43 RLRQL
-48 AEENPAG
+48 AETDVSG
-55 KNVAFLDKLK
+55 KGVAFLDKLK

-83 AIRNIRGGFGTLT
+83 AIRSMRGGFGALT
-96 GGFGKKELLE
+96 MPSDKKILNE
-106 YEFIL
+106 YYGIIE
-111 RKIHSSLG
+111 KIHSALD
-119 KISFGGLSGTGEGIY
+119 KLYARGLSASGDKMWGSMIGALKVLEGVSKIKEEGNFFFENFFKTDK
-134 AKIEAV
+134 AKA
-140 KSAMNGL
+140 GL
-147 RKINA
+147 VGLQDEIIKLQLEGVDLFRKGSFDPKGLEWADGLEKGINK
-152 EINRLHETAPRLSPK
+152 L
-167 EKAEYHQTLSPLFD
+167 Y
-181 IRSAGENYLR
+181 
-191 SGVLSKA
+191 KA
-198 YAWANSL
+198 YGTL
-205 DEQISKISSS
+205 REEE
-215 YEKFLS
+215 EKQLAS
-221 SEKGVVESL
+221 SEKKASTE
-230 KKEEEQS
+230 KQNEELTRRSADVSRE
-237 KKTTDAT
+237 KT
-244 NEQTNALKKQEEQLK
+244 EALKREETALNN
-259 ATSAAQRE
+259 ATAAQE
-267 KSAAESKAAV
+267 KKNEADRKAAV
-277 APKGHPF
+277 APKGQPF
-284 VADKGLEKMLNNATR
+284 VADKGIEKMLSDATR
-299 TTEKV
+299 VTEKV

-310 LSGLSEAASKAS
+310 LSGLSDAASKAS

-397 LDLIQQIRLKKD
+397 LDIIQQIRLKKD
-409 DLNATGAKQPNV
+409 ELNATGAKQPNV

-441 KIVSENGVDGLMVLG
+441 KIVSEKGVDGLMVLG
-456 NMPKALSG
+456 NMPKALGG

-506 QRLMEEGKKMGYKTD
+506 QRLMDEGKKMGYKTD

-535 ELYRL
+535 EAYRL

-550 KAYMD
+550 KAYME
-555 NLFSDVAKTMRIAA
+555 NLFSDIAKTMKIAA

-579 GKTIAANKEAEA
+579 GKTIATNKEAEA
-591 AENRNVAIVEAAVQ
+591 AEKRNVAIVEAAVQ
-605 RRIKARQREAQ
+605 RRIQARQREAERAA
-616 KAAEAE
+616 AAER
-622 KEANRYAAESVNRA
+622 EANRYAAESVNKA

-705 LMTLKDRLASGDFN
+705 LMMLKDRLASGDFN
-719 ALGRLGRT
+719 ALGRLGSI

-754 REKEKSIERAAAEEY
+754 REKEKSIE
-769 NRQKRQKDA
+769 
-778 AKKAQDEELKNM
+778 
-790 SDYIKRYMTL
+790 
-800 VEEKRKVAEKAG
+800 
-812 ISPFFKNDNGLK
+812 
-824 NIKAEIDTLLE
+824 
-835 RLGRVR
+835 
-841 EDITLYQHAIGTG
+841 
-854 TKEGISFG
+854 
-862 QQGLKEANTEAEKLM
+862 
-877 RSITNLQ
+877 
-884 NVYDTLRV
+884 
-892 SQVNVKDLI
+892 
-901 GQTLQKQRQDD
+901 
-912 IQRRMSDYYSKLEK
+912 
-926 DSAQAAAKADRE
+926 
-938 KTAAEKQRQ
+938 
-947 NELRNTERRYDSLG
+947 
-961 NKVRQLRAEYS
+961 
-972 RGISLGSDTS
+972 
-982 KAEAEINR
+982 
-990 LITIM
+990 
-995 RLLRTIQDKLYSS
+995 
-1008 DKWKDNLGVLG
+1008 
-1019 SVGSGHDTTLASRA
+1019 
-1033 LQDQRAINAA
+1033 
-1043 QEKTNR
+1043 
-1049 EKEKSLDLERA
+1049 LERA
-1060 HQQEVAKTAD
+1060 HQQEVARTAA
-1070 KVRGDLAA
+1070 KVRGDLAK
-1078 AFAGANA
+1078 AFEQAKNH
-1085 ESGNMRSI
+1085 S
-1093 LGDVKSL
+1093 LGMNSTLQDLKSL
-1100 LLQGGIVYGAK
+1100 FLQGGLVYGAQ
-1111 QFFDS
+1111 QFAMS
-1116 VVKTGGEIAQQ
+1116 IIQAGGEIEKQ
-1127 HIALRSIL
+1127 HIALQSII
-1135 GDAKKA
+1135 GDVQNANA
-1141 DELFEQTQQ
+1141 LFNQTKE
-1150 LALRSPFKFG
+1150 LALNSPFTFS
-1160 ELNRDVKQLAAF
+1160 ELNKDVKQLAAY
-1172 GVEADDLY
+1172 GVEYDELY
-1180 DTAKRLADIAS
+1180 DTTKRLADMAS

-1196 FERLGL
+1196 FERIAL
-1202 AYGQVKARSWL
+1202 AFGQVRSRGWL
-1213 DGKELRQF
+1213 DGKELRQIS
-1221 AYAGLPLLARITE
+1221 YAGIPILQKLSEYYTKKEGQKVSTSEVKSRI
-1234 LYNSEGKNNRNDY
+1234 SNRGVD
-1247 TERDVKEM
+1247 
-1255 ISKRQVSF
+1255 F
-1263 EDVQKVLWKMT
+1263 EDVKNVFWEMT
-1274 DEGGQFYNMQLVLS
+1274 DAGGQFYNMQQVLS
-1288 ETLLGRWN
+1288 ETLLGRYN
-1296 KLIDAW
+1296 KLKDAW
-1302 EIMLSKFADGKNVVG
+1302 EIMLSE
-1317 GVFMFFIDRATDL
+1317 
-1330 VLAMDKLT
+1330 
-1338 PAMLSFMSVFA
+1338 
-1349 LKKLTGFASLNPLE
+1349 FASGNNLVGSFFKTALDGATALVQALHTLALPVGAVVAGYAMRRALMGNTASSLLSTKGGLAKSAME
-1363 KNLGD
+1363 K
-1368 KTTLQ
+1368 Q
-1373 LRSYAIE
+1373 LRGENLTQIE
-1380 QQQLVLEGKI
+1380 RNILSTKNKITGADLRSLMMSKQLNQSELARLRIAGKI
-1390 TQQIATQNVQKRAY
+1390 TQQQYLTYSALLKQQTGMNTFGMRARRLLVQLR
-1404 MLADVTSRS
+1404 M
-1413 AAMNRLALEGKMS
+1413 M
-1426 VVQMQKAVKEGLVSK
+1426 
-1441 ELIRQLAIMGQIT
+1441 
-1454 ARQEQIILNG
+1454 
-1464 GRTAAVMNMAGTK
+1464 MAGMMANPMGAMRNMWGSFTTSA
-1477 LKSVFN
+1477 LASFRV
-1483 LIGGWWG
+1483 IGMGAKALGASLWS
-1490 LAIGGIV
+1490 AIGGLPGLIISGVTFGISYLISKSQELKQDMQQTMDEMKDRIKQIDDFMRDNNVGKIV
-1497 QIASSIYGELSAIEE
+1497 RGDNEKEIDNAIESYKDKIREIAPESANAFEMKASEIESHKERLKYLEEQLKLLKEANKVAQEKSENTDLYEDLRDKTESAVKAAETLVKRSSIFGKGGVDEAEMGLYEDAEKEFDKFIGQLAARYKKEFPNIVNSTQEQQAMQTMLKNFLALKGASEEATMQIRSALNRALGLEDKDMEQAFASKLMNMVDSAFPEIADRIRGHKELDAESKRKVENLMRGAVSELSIAYPKWETELQRLLANSSFEAKIQLVYDTGMIDNFDPFTGRIYNNVLGSNITQWKENAEKFQELKPLLKGVNDMYTARNNAKTELEKRYNIWKAEE
-1512 KTKSLQDPNSDW
+1512 
-1524 MKGYYDVLDA
+1524 DA
-1534 KKASNDAELRKQIEQ
+1534 KKKGKGDEATRLAVKKKYEDLRKA
-1549 MKKVLESS
+1549 
-1557 NAYTKTIDEQIKKAK
+1557 AY
-1572 DLNEQ
+1572 L
-1577 YEILRKGVE
+1577 
-1586 GAKNMA
+1586 
-1592 SGDAEV
+1592 
-1598 IANAIGAT
+1598 
-1606 GGWTGAGNPFNDSLE
+1606 
-1621 KNLQD
+1621 
-1626 MKESS
+1626 
-1631 DAYQRQLSALDSR
+1631 
-1644 TRAKMESVANSLL
+1644 
-1657 KPADASKTL
+1657 
-1666 EEKIRILSE
+1666 
-1675 EGGRKWGT
+1675 
-1683 FQARM
+1683 
-1688 TKWNKSIA
+1688 
-1696 FSIHSI
+1696 
-1702 GKKAGDVTS
+1702 
-1711 DINQIA
+1711 
-1717 EDDVPRII
+1717 
-1725 KSMQKDFGLYGKD
+1725 
-1738 FKRWCKENPARFKN
+1738 
-1752 MLLQIMSE
+1752 
-1760 ADWLVPQIRKKLE
+1760 
-1773 ELTDFKFDLGKK
+1773 
-1785 PNQVTGKTSMQQRVY
+1785 
-1800 ENLGLDQ
+1800 
-1807 RKYNLVSSF
+1807 
-1816 IEEGSWYKTKNN
+1816 
-1828 AQTALQDLFN
+1828 
-1838 EVRSR
+1838 
-1843 ERGGATKAEIA
+1843 
-1854 KARKDYNDMW
+1854 
-1864 NAVAQGLGYR
+1864 GLGYEYV
-1874 FIPDDKKSN
+1874 PEDKKSN
-1883 KDPKNKV
+1883 RVPKGKG
-1890 DNEDK
+1890 DKEDK
-1895 ELKAWE
+1895 VLKAWE

-1949 SLEKLEG
+1949 SLEKLEK

-1962 TERKKAITA
+1962 PERKKAITA
-1971 LHREKSEWKY
+1971 LHRERSEWKY

-2013 MEKTGDEDFAS
+2013 MEKTGDENFAS

-2104 WEEKLLA
+2104 WEEKLIA
-2111 VDAKWAEP
+2111 VDAKWDER

-2167 GEVKAREVAADIRQH
+2167 GEMKAREVASEIRQY

-2221 GITGIAERKTEEGN
+2221 GIVGIAERKTEEGN

-2260 IALVAEGLKL
+2260 IGLVAEGLKL
-2270 KMTGEDL
+2270 KVTGEDL
-2277 IRTGKGM
+2277 IRTGKKL
-2284 VKEGMTLKKRFE
+2284 VEEGMTLKKRFE
-2296 NIGSALSE
+2296 NIGSALGE

-2314 AFGQFKDMADALG
+2314 AFNQVKDMADALG

-2343 SLTSITGGVSKT
+2343 SLGSITGGISKT

-2423 NYRMDAKTTEK
+2423 NYRMDAKTTAK
-2434 MNKIASSYE
+2434 MNKIVSSYE
-2443 MGEKSIA
+2443 NGEKSNI
-2450 MRIFGFN
+2450 MRIAGIN
-2457 PSEYSKDTYE
+2457 PSAYSKETYE

-2472 LADPTNA
+2472 LADPTSA

-2524 SIKNAAKNFLKDLYG
+2524 SIKNAAKNFLKELYG

-2593 KPLDFLTQQIA
+2593 KPLDFLTQQI
-2604 EKGRL
+2604 EKKGRL

-2643 WDFSESGSSSTTNTI
+2643 WDFSESGSSSATNTI

-2729 TWTRKVSNGSSK
+2729 AWTRKVSNGSSK

>member
-7 GSLWLSLGIRDAVSK
+7 GSLWLSLGIRDEMSKAIEKITKGMRGVDEATQKAKREGESLVKALEGINGNNFARVFREANAYIAKNSK
-22 ELNRIA
+22 EISGIA
-28 DGMTGVDAKTKKAQE
+28 KI
-43 SLRKL
+43 L
-48 AEENPAG
+48 
-55 KNVAFLDKLK
+55 KNLEDSNAF
-65 KAVGDSTKE
+65 T
-74 AKELQAVFE
+74 
-83 AIRNIRGGFGTLT
+83 GTL
-96 GGFGKKELLE
+96 
-106 YEFIL
+106 
-111 RKIHSSLG
+111 
-119 KISFGGLSGTGEGIY
+119 
-134 AKIEAV
+134 
-140 KSAMNGL
+140 
-147 RKINA
+147 
-152 EINRLHETAPRLSPK
+152 
-167 EKAEYHQTLSPLFD
+167 
-181 IRSAGENYLR
+181 
-191 SGVLSKA
+191 
-198 YAWANSL
+198 
-205 DEQISKISSS
+205 
-215 YEKFLS
+215 
-221 SEKGVVESL
+221 
-230 KKEEEQS
+230 
-237 KKTTDAT
+237 
-244 NEQTNALKKQEEQLK
+244 LK
-259 ATSAAQRE
+259 A
-267 KSAAESKAAV
+267 
-277 APKGHPF
+277 
-284 VADKGLEKMLNNATR
+284 KGLEETAAALRKANAELAVLAKTEGKKADVSQWRTKISNALDYIKLFQDIIGQEKKLDNTKALNPNVDTKSLDNA
-299 TTEKV
+299 
-304 EEQKKS
+304 KKS
-310 LSGLSEAASKAS
+310 LEGFRAEMTRLLQSGGVDDSNVLGSFKKLLDVAKKDVQDIVATFKKDNPLSLFSGGAAKVETDLARVTEKLARLRDLMAEGTRKGFMTGMLGGSITELDKIMARLNAAKLNPTMLTDASQMRNLISDVLVEMTKATVAESAYRRERGKTVEVERAVNQEISNEHKAAQQERERDLQALSDYTKRYMELQEAKRKADERAAKDAKDKARRQSEAEQRRIASDTAKMSRLYASMGLGIGKGERVGMRGLELGVNTAALDKALSEAAKFKKTIENTVVSMMGKEGRPAYEWYAAQ
-322 RDVNE
+322 VNRLKE
-327 VLNKIVGG
+327 NLTNATAAQKEL
-335 NAAGMSLDELAKK
+335 NAAQEKANRKAASDDAKRRADEKRREAQAARELAQAEKQRQNQLEVTRARIQSVERALHNLQEK
-348 TARYSQELL
+348 RFTAKMLGIDTS
-357 ELEAKLKHL
+357 EANAKIEHL
-366 KSNAEANPGK
+366 KT
-376 KGPDYSEVKSLEAKI
+376 
-391 KNAQIY
+391 Q
-397 LDLIQQIRLKKD
+397 LI
-409 DLNATGAKQPNV
+409 G
-421 NTKELERGKA
+421 
-431 LLDEFYGTLR
+431 LR
-441 KIVSENGVDGLMVLG
+441 NIQLGLSMGDTSFLGRVGNLG
-456 NMPKALSG
+456 NGREVQAANRLSG
-464 TMREIRSLLSSFSKE
+464 TYS
-479 NPLSVFANGADRA
+479 
-492 WTAISNLETKMRDL
+492 
-506 QRLMEEGKKMGYKTD
+506 
-521 MLPENFYELKRRLQ
+521 
-535 ELYRL
+535 
-540 FGDNSHRLTD
+540 
-550 KAYMD
+550 
-555 NLFSDVAKTMRIAA
+555 
-569 NAEHEYGKEK
+569 
-579 GKTIAANKEAEA
+579 
-591 AENRNVAIVEAAVQ
+591 
-605 RRIKARQREAQ
+605 
-616 KAAEAE
+616 
-622 KEANRYAAESVNRA
+622 
-636 IAAKRE
+636 
-642 QRRQEERDNKQ
+642 
-653 RLSEIKAAE
+653 
-662 ARYDSLGNKVR
+662 
-673 ALRREFSRGV
+673 
-683 ALGADVSKTEAEI
+683 
-696 RRLIGIMRY
+696 RLIGE
-705 LMTLKDRLASGDFN
+705 
-719 ALGRLGRT
+719 
-727 GSGHDTTLAGRVLQ
+727 V
-741 DQRAINAAQEKTN
+741 EKTN
-754 REKEKSIERAAAEEY
+754 REKEKSIE
-769 NRQKRQKDA
+769 
-778 AKKAQDEELKNM
+778 
-790 SDYIKRYMTL
+790 
-800 VEEKRKVAEKAG
+800 
-812 ISPFFKNDNGLK
+812 
-824 NIKAEIDTLLE
+824 
-835 RLGRVR
+835 
-841 EDITLYQHAIGTG
+841 
-854 TKEGISFG
+854 
-862 QQGLKEANTEAEKLM
+862 
-877 RSITNLQ
+877 
-884 NVYDTLRV
+884 
-892 SQVNVKDLI
+892 
-901 GQTLQKQRQDD
+901 
-912 IQRRMSDYYSKLEK
+912 
-926 DSAQAAAKADRE
+926 
-938 KTAAEKQRQ
+938 
-947 NELRNTERRYDSLG
+947 
-961 NKVRQLRAEYS
+961 
-972 RGISLGSDTS
+972 
-982 KAEAEINR
+982 
-990 LITIM
+990 
-995 RLLRTIQDKLYSS
+995 
-1008 DKWKDNLGVLG
+1008 
-1019 SVGSGHDTTLASRA
+1019 
-1033 LQDQRAINAA
+1033 
-1043 QEKTNR
+1043 
-1049 EKEKSLDLERA
+1049 LERA
-1060 HQQEVAKTAD
+1060 HQQEVARTAA

-1085 ESGNMRSI
+1085 EAGNMRGV
-1093 LGDVKSL
+1093 LDDVKSL

-1135 GDAKKA
+1135 GDAAKA

-1180 DTAKRLADIAS
+1180 NTAKRLADIAS

-1234 LYNSEGKNNRNDY
+1234 LYNSEGKNNRKDY

-1338 PAMLSFMSVFA
+1338 PAMLTFMSVFA

-1368 KTTLQ
+1368 KTRLQ

-1404 MLADVTSRS
+1404 MLADASSRS
-1413 AAMNRLALEGKMS
+1413 AAMSRLALEGKMS

-1441 ELIRQLAIMGQIT
+1441 ELVRQLAIMGQIT

-1477 LKSVFN
+1477 LKSGFSSVFN

-1598 IANAIGAT
+1598 IANALGAT

-1688 TKWNKSIA
+1688 TKWNKSIG
-1696 FSIHSI
+1696 FSIYRI
-1702 GKKAGDVTS
+1702 GKRAGDVTS

-1760 ADWLVPQIRKKLE
+1760 ADWLIPQIRKKLE
-1773 ELTDFKFDLGKK
+1773 ELTDFKFDSGKK
-1785 PNQVTGKTSMQQRVY
+1785 SNQVTGKTSMQQRVY

-1807 RKYNLVSSF
+1807 RKYDLVSSF

-1828 AQTALQDLFN
+1828 AQTALQDLAN

-1864 NAVAQGLGYR
+1864 NAVAQGFGYR
-1874 FIPDDKKSN
+1874 FIPEDKKSN
-1883 KDPKNKV
+1883 KMPKGKG
-1890 DNEDK
+1890 DKEDK

-1942 SFDKYLE
+1942 SFDKYIE
-1949 SLEKLEG
+1949 SLEKLEK
-1956 ALKPTT
+1956 ALKATT
-1962 TERKKAITA
+1962 PERKKAITA
-1971 LHREKSEWKY
+1971 LHRERSEWKY

-2013 MEKTGDEDFAS
+2013 MEKTGDENFAS

-2104 WEEKLLA
+2104 WEEKLIA
-2111 VDAKWAEP
+2111 VDAKWDER

-2167 GEVKAREVAADIRQH
+2167 GEMKAREVAAEIRQH

-2221 GITGIAERKTEEGN
+2221 GIVGIAERKTEEGN
-2235 AKISMGA
+2235 AKISMGS

-2260 IALVAEGLKL
+2260 IGLVAEGLKL
-2270 KMTGEDL
+2270 KVTGEDL
-2277 IRTGKGM
+2277 IRTGKKL
-2284 VKEGMTLKKRFE
+2284 VEEGMTLKKRFE
-2296 NIGSALSE
+2296 NIGSALGE
-2304 IANIANGISD
+2304 IANIANGIND
-2314 AFGQFKDMADALG
+2314 AFNQVKDMADALG

-2343 SLTSITGGVSKT
+2343 SLGSITGGISKT

-2375 TGPIT
+2375 TGPVT

-2423 NYRMDAKTTEK
+2423 NYRMDAKTTAK
-2434 MNKIASSYE
+2434 MNKIVSSYE
-2443 MGEKSIA
+2443 NGEKSNI
-2450 MRIFGFN
+2450 MRIAGIN
-2457 PSEYSKDTYE
+2457 PSAYSKETYE

-2472 LADPTNA
+2472 LADPTDA

-2524 SIKNAAKNFLKDLYG
+2524 SIKNAAKNFLKELYG

-2559 GEDAIDAY
+2559 GEDAIGAY

-2593 KPLDFLTQQIA
+2593 KPLDFLTQQI
-2604 EKGRL
+2604 EKKGRL

-2658 KGVTEET
+2658 TGVTEET